1 MVNLITINNFYN
13 KTILQR
19 EELKFFPFNFYIS
32 KKVINQIINMAKV
45 SDKAVGRS
53 KGGNLLPGGSI
64 TGNLDEIIDDI
75 NNSIKNVEAGVD
87 LIFHGNVDSQKSF
100 SEFIDAF
107 NKTRSQASEEFMS
120 MMGFVSGGQSISE
133 NTSYDNIKTNI
144 QSFTKSISENLDK
157 TNKILTS
164 DGMQVIVTNFNE
176 QKLKKEKP
184 QNVEVKVPEIKP
196 VINIPD
202 YSRQLDVLRFIIE
215 KSNKTAS
222 DNIIKVLTTKNEIKE
237 KPQNVEVKVP
247 EIKPVI
253 NIPDYSRQ
261 LDVLRFT
268 IEKSNKTASD
278 NIIKVLNSN
287 TNNQTN
293 PVDLNNLHIKIDDLN
308 LSKESKDVLKD
319 LSNAL
324 NSVAKVKYEVKDQ
337 NIVKYLTGIDK
348 SISKIDIDNL
358 KKKISKVNK
367 LLTNDFLKLCNTIN
381 SASIDSK
388 KNMSQLSS
396 VVELMN
402 AIPSIGEIDKQKMK
416 TLKKNLHSIYWM
428 TSKSN
433 ILTGLGIT
441 SKGIISAII
450 ENIVARS
457 KEAGQGGFKS
467 IGALAKFIE
476 SLVSL
481 GEDTNV
487 DRTKIMKTQ
496 MALWSLLRIYDVKG
510 PIAYLTLQIKELGD
524 NILKDNVVGK
534 NNSSLSAIEDM
545 IEDISTIGNHIKFK
559 DVVYNQLLATYAL
572 GSAWIYMGI
581 VKFLSKID
589 DTELKKLIGDNGKLA
604 FVMQVVQRLSA
615 NESTSKDIKSATKTL
630 VQLTIMMSVA
640 NMISKVSKN
649 GIVGVSDALVFL
661 DKLDFLGQKIFTMQD
676 SAINDESVPNIMKNC
691 EDVILS
697 LGKIAVVSTIAGMF
711 VDKGKEGVSNMKTM
725 VTQLKYLVNNINNKK
740 NPLIASKD
748 DVSKIESC
756 QKIVESLTK
765 LSILAAVGGLF
776 AVKGQDGIREY
787 KKVLTKLKSLIKRI
801 QSDGLD
807 VKQEDLKKI
816 DNIEK
821 LIEKLTIVS
830 MWGSVMG
837 ITAPLSII
845 GFKSMQL
852 SGVAVGKMIDTLS
865 KIEINDDFFDKLKN
879 IGIVVAIASA
889 TMLAGAVIGKIVL
902 QRMPEIL
909 GFTFA
914 LGTFILGVIGAY
926 NLATKGMDEALEQS
940 KKVALLIYMSGAT
953 LLLGAAI
960 MMIPGIFTNAVLFTL
975 SLAAFIGAVT
985 FAYTLASERIERTIE
1000 ISDSFIKLVVKSGL
1014 ILAFGA
1020 AVNAFLPTGSVLGFA
1035 FSLTLL
1041 ISGVITAYSIASN
1054 MMEDTMSSA
1063 EEFAWLI
1070 GIAGLTLLLPTI
1082 YMTKH
1087 PVMFATA
1094 LWFAFELGVFVFL
1107 MKLAYS
1113 SGDFAANYIG
1123 AKLGAK
1129 LGVVQSTDKAIDDAK
1144 NFAILVGISGAIL
1157 LLGAAIM
1164 NIDGMFWSAIGFTL
1178 TLGAFLLG
1186 ISAAYWGANKML
1198 GGQKGMMIAHEFSN
1212 LVALSAA
1219 TLLVGGLFM
1228 MIPNMG
1234 VATVSF
1240 AGILC
1245 GFVAG
1250 ITLAYGFA
1258 GKIINEKTLFL
1269 GYALSALVLVSSIA
1283 LLNGGML
1290 MMNYP
1295 DLGSYIL
1302 QFLGL
1307 ELLLVGGTAVIL
1319 GILSVVKG
1327 KLKTGALALIG
1338 VIACVRL
1345 AGYAMMEIMN
1355 LRKEIGDDWGGI
1367 WATIGTTIA
1376 VLIAFAAGLR
1386 YLSAGTGGLG
1396 ALALAAGEAALAGII
1411 GCVLLAGKAMQEI
1424 IKVMDMASKLERVD
1438 TSIITDDIKAMLSI
1452 IWELKP
1458 FMNPLIDMLIVA
1470 ASGTIT
1476 SLGYMMSKL
1485 SEGIQDYANLSIPIY
1500 GEGGKIVG
1508 RRNLTDADFTDAAE
1522 NIKTII
1528 TILGGTILDT
1538 YKENPDIFS
1547 NGMLGDFLGMDTP
1560 FTRVVKSCTGMGKM
1574 IDKIAEGVKDMAD
1587 LKIAIYK
1594 GTDKVG
1600 YRRLIDDDFNSA
1612 AANISTIVTC
1622 LGYAILD
1629 LYDKA
1634 PEGMFDSGWLG
1645 NMIGVKTPFG
1655 RVVTGC
1661 TGLGKM
1667 ISSIAKGVKDMA
1679 DLRIPIYGS
1688 DGKQK
1693 GTRPLD
1699 FKDFI
1704 NAAFNT
1710 QLIVSC
1716 LGNAIMSLGSNS
1728 KTAWMFEDQSLVFKD
1743 GTCSRFSQIVTALK
1757 GIGSL
1762 ISETAKGVKD
1772 VADLRIQKY
1781 DANGKLLKGQYE
1793 KIPVESLRPKGAV
1806 YKNVTALMSCIP
1818 AAVMSIYDA
1827 HSKDWF
1833 EDAGWFSNDGSTSPF
1848 AKVKNCL
1855 SGLDKLVAAN
1865 VKSIKSIL
1873 DLKLDPIKMI
1883 ELSNIITVMISSV
1896 PDAVMK
1902 ATMNENQEELNPF
1915 FENAEDNIKK
1925 ISSSYSSYTKLLNNI
1940 VSSYSDILK
1949 LKSKFGKEDDIHGLN
1964 KIVDAVLTQ
1973 LPFSMSRAIQKMP
1986 NIKDDELSS
1995 IQEQFDIYTD
2005 ILNDAIKS
2013 YKKIIKFKQK
2023 LEKETKDNAASIVI
2037 SLSDIPKEMVKGI
2050 SETFVYLNTKNL
2062 SKNILMFGP
2071 MMEDYYSG
2079 MKMLFD
2085 VYDEAPKDTSKY
2097 DNVINAVK
2105 GINVEISKV
2114 KNTSQFRIETQDVSK
2129 FTRSIN
2135 TLDVAK
2141 AQTMTNLIT
2150 ALDQMARRLGGL
2162 DKLTNTLANKL
2173 AVVLDKL
2180 VRELKISAKTIN
2192 QADEMQKKR
2201 HAAIK
2206 DSISKISTLLNKPV
2220 EVNVKQVQDTE
2231 NSTMQYSDTSTPGQ
2245 NSAERDE
2252 TPAGGN
2258 PLNSQTQ
2265 QSKE

>member
-1 MVNLITINNFYN
+1 M
-13 KTILQR
+13 
-19 EELKFFPFNFYIS
+19 P
-32 KKVINQIINMAKV
+32 KV
-45 SDKAVGRS
+45 SDKAVSRS

-64 TGNLDEIIDDI
+64 TGNLYDIVDDI
-75 NNSIKNVEAGVD
+75 KDSMKNVEAGID
-87 LIFHGNVDSQKSF
+87 LIFSGNVDSQKSF

-120 MMGFVSGGQSISE
+120 MMGFVSGGQSISK
-133 NTSYDNIKTNI
+133 NTRYENIKTNI
-144 QSFTKSISENLDK
+144 QSFTKKIQSSLDTMQDIQKIIDPGKGMKVISVN
-157 TNKILTS
+157 N
-164 DGMQVIVTNFNE
+164 VTDN
-176 QKLKKEKP
+176 
-184 QNVEVKVPEIKP
+184 
-196 VINIPD
+196 
-202 YSRQLDVLRFIIE
+202 SR
-215 KSNKTAS
+215 N
-222 DNIIKVLTTKNEIKE
+222 
-237 KPQNVEVKVP
+237 
-247 EIKPVI
+247 
-253 NIPDYSRQ
+253 
-261 LDVLRFT
+261 
-268 IEKSNKTASD
+268 
-278 NIIKVLNSN
+278 
-287 TNNQTN
+287 
-293 PVDLNNLHIKIDDLN
+293 NNLQKIDDLN
-308 LSKESKDVLKD
+308 FGQDSLKVLKD

-337 NIVKYLTGIDK
+337 NIVQYLTGIDK

-367 LLTNDFLKLCNTIN
+367 LLTNDFLHLCNAIN

-388 KNMSQLSS
+388 KTMSQLSS

-402 AIPSIGEIDKQKMK
+402 AIPSIGEMDKQKMK
-416 TLKKNLHSIYWM
+416 TLKKNLRSIYWM
-428 TSKSN
+428 TTDSN

-441 SKGIISAII
+441 SKGLISAII
-450 ENIVARS
+450 KNIVARS
-457 KEAGQGGFKS
+457 KEAEQGGFKS
-467 IGALAKFIE
+467 VGALAKFIE
-476 SLVSL
+476 SLVTL

-487 DRTKIMKTQ
+487 DRAKIMKSQ
-496 MALWSLLRIYDVKG
+496 MALWSLLRIYDTKG
-510 PIAYLTLQIKELGD
+510 PIAYLTLQVKELGD

-545 IEDISTIGNHIKFK
+545 IEDISTIGNNIKFK
-559 DVVYNQLLATYAL
+559 DVVYTQLLATYAL
-572 GSAWIYMGI
+572 GSAWLYMSI
-581 VKFLSKID
+581 VKSLSKID

-630 VQLTIMMSVA
+630 IQLTIMMSVA
-640 NMISKVSKN
+640 NIISKVSKN
-649 GIVGVSDALVFL
+649 GIVGISDSLVFL

-697 LGKIAVVSTIAGMF
+697 LGKIAIVSTIAGMF

-765 LSILAAVGGLF
+765 LSILAAMGGLF

-807 VKQEDLKKI
+807 INQEDLKKI

-821 LIEKLTIVS
+821 LVEKLTIVS
-830 MWGSVMG
+830 MLGSIMS
-837 ITAPLSII
+837 ITAPLSIL

-852 SGVAVGKMIDTLS
+852 SAVAVGKMIDIMNG
-865 KIEINDDFFDKLKN
+865 IEINDDFFDKLKN
-879 IGIVVAIASA
+879 IGIVVAIAST

-926 NLATKGMDEALEQS
+926 NLATKGMDEALKQIE
-940 KKVALLIYMSGAT
+940 KVARLVYLSGAT

-960 MMIPGIFTNAVLFTL
+960 MMIPGIFQNAVLFTL

-1020 AVNAFLPTGSVLGFA
+1020 AANAFLPTGSVIGFA

-1041 ISGVITAYSIASN
+1041 ITGVIGAYTIASN
-1054 MMEDTMSSA
+1054 MVEDTMSSA

-1070 GIAGLTLLLPTI
+1070 GIAGLTLLLPTV

-1087 PVMFATA
+1087 PMLFATA
-1094 LWFAFELGVFVFL
+1094 LLFAFDLGVFILL

-1113 SGDFAANYIG
+1113 GGDFIANKIG
-1123 AKLGAK
+1123 VKLGI
-1129 LGVVQSTDKAIDDAK
+1129 VQSTDKAIDDAK

-1157 LLGAAIM
+1157 LLGAKIM

-1178 TLGAFLLG
+1178 TLGTFLLG
-1186 ISAAYWGANKML
+1186 ISLAYYDANKIL
-1198 GGQKGMMIAHEFSN
+1198 KGEKGLIIAHEFSN

-1228 MIPNMG
+1228 MIPDMED
-1234 VATVSF
+1234 ATKSF
-1240 AGILC
+1240 AWTLG
-1245 GFVAG
+1245 GFIAG

-1269 GYALSALVLVSSIA
+1269 GYALSALVLVSSIS
-1283 LLNGGML
+1283 LLTAGMF

-1295 DLGSYIL
+1295 DLDINIL
-1302 QFLGL
+1302 KFLGL

-1319 GILSVVKG
+1319 GILSKVKG
-1327 KLKTGALALIG
+1327 NLKTGALALIG
-1338 VIACVRL
+1338 VIACVGL

-1367 WATIGTTIA
+1367 WGTVFVTVT
-1376 VLIAFAAGLR
+1376 VLFAFASGVIGLG

-1396 ALALAAGEAALAGII
+1396 ALAAGEAALVGII

-1458 FMNPLIDMLIVA
+1458 FMNPLLDMMIVT

-1500 GEGGKIVG
+1500 GEGGKIIR

-1547 NGMLGDFLGMDTP
+1547 NGMLGNFLGIDTP

-1574 IDKIAEGVKDMAD
+1574 ISKIAEGVKDMAE
-1587 LKIAIYK
+1587 LKIPIYR

-1600 YRRLIDDDFNSA
+1600 YRRLTEPDFSNA
-1612 AANISTIVTC
+1612 AENISKIVTT
-1622 LGYAILD
+1622 LGYALLD

-1655 RVVTGC
+1655 RIVTGC

-1679 DLRIPIYGS
+1679 DLRIPIYGA

-1693 GTRPLD
+1693 GTRPLG
-1699 FKDFI
+1699 FKDFK
-1704 NAAFNT
+1704 NAAKNT
-1710 QLIVSC
+1710 QRIVSC
-1716 LGNAIMSLGSNS
+1716 LGNSIMALGSNP
-1728 KTAWMFEDQSLVFKD
+1728 KTAWMFEDQSIMFKD

-1781 DANGKLLKGQYE
+1781 DSNGKLLKGQYE
-1793 KIPVESLRPKGAV
+1793 KIPVESLKPKGAV
-1806 YKNVTALMSCIP
+1806 YNNVTALMSCIP
-1818 AAVMSIYDA
+1818 AAVMSIYDDP
-1827 HSKDWF
+1827 HNKVWF
-1833 EDAGWFSNDGSTSPF
+1833 EDSGWFNHDGSTSPF

-1873 DLKLDPIKMI
+1873 DLKLDPLKMI

-1896 PDAVMK
+1896 PDAVIK
-1902 ATMNENQEELNPF
+1902 ATMDENQEELKPF
-1915 FENAEDNIKK
+1915 FKDTKDNIKK

-1940 VSSYSDILK
+1940 VSSYMDILN

-1986 NIKDDELSS
+1986 NLKDDEFSS
-1995 IQEQFDIYTD
+1995 IQKQFDAYTG

-2050 SETFVYLNTKNL
+2050 SETFVHLDSKGL

-2071 MMEDYYSG
+2071 MMEDYYNG

-2114 KNTSQFRIETQDVSK
+2114 KNTSQFRTETQDVSK
-2129 FTRSIN
+2129 FIRSIN

-2231 NSTMQYSDTSTPGQ
+2231 NSTMQYSDNFTSGGQ

-2258 PLNSQTQ
+2258 PLNGQTP

>member
-1 MVNLITINNFYN
+1 
-13 KTILQR
+13 
-19 EELKFFPFNFYIS
+19 
-32 KKVINQIINMAKV
+32 MAKI
-45 SDKAVGRS
+45 SDESVRRS
-53 KGGNLLPGGSI
+53 KGVNLPGGIPQKENNSI
-64 TGNLDEIIDDI
+64 TGDLSSIIENVAKDI
-75 NNSIKNVEAGVD
+75 NKNIDKIYSGIDMIFDGLVD
-87 LIFHGNVDSQKSF
+87 PSQLLLSESDKSL
-100 SEFIDAF
+100 
-107 NKTRSQASEEFMS
+107 MS
-120 MMGFVSGGQSISE
+120 FVSGGQFISK
-133 NTSYDNIKTNI
+133 NQSYSSKQTNI
-144 QSFTKSISENLDK
+144 QQFAKSISENIK
-157 TNKILTS
+157 NTNKILTS

-176 QKLKKEKP
+176 QKLEKEK
-184 QNVEVKVPEIKP
+184 
-196 VINIPD
+196 
-202 YSRQLDVLRFIIE
+202 Y
-215 KSNKTAS
+215 KSN
-222 DNIIKVLTTKNEIKE
+222 
-237 KPQNVEVKVP
+237 
-247 EIKPVI
+247 
-253 NIPDYSRQ
+253 
-261 LDVLRFT
+261 
-268 IEKSNKTASD
+268 
-278 NIIKVLNSN
+278 N
-287 TNNQTN
+287 TNNQIN
-293 PVDLNNLHIKIDDLN
+293 PVDLNDLKIKIDDLN
-308 LSKESKDVLKD
+308 FGEDSLKALKTLSD
-319 LSNAL
+319 AL

-337 NIVKYLTGIDK
+337 NIVQYLTGIDK
-348 SISKIDIDNL
+348 SISEIDIDKL
-358 KKKISKVNK
+358 KKKISKANK
-367 LLTNDFLKLCNTIN
+367 LLSNDFLELCKAIN

-388 KNMSQLSS
+388 KTMSQLSS

-402 AIPSIGEIDKQKMK
+402 AIPSIGEMDKQKMK
-416 TLKKNLHSIYWM
+416 TLKKNLRSIYWM
-428 TSKSN
+428 TTDSN

-441 SKGIISAII
+441 SKGLISAII
-450 ENIVARS
+450 KNIVARS
-457 KEAGQGGFKS
+457 KEAEQGGFKS
-467 IGALAKFIE
+467 VGALAKFIE
-476 SLVSL
+476 SLVTL
-481 GEDTNV
+481 GENTNV
-487 DRTKIMKTQ
+487 DRTKIIKTQ
-496 MALWSLLRIYDVKG
+496 MALWSLLRIYDTKG
-510 PIAYLTLQIKELGD
+510 PIAYLTLQVKELGD
-524 NILKDNVVGK
+524 EIFKNNVVGK
-534 NNSSLSAIEDM
+534 NNSSLKAIEDM
-545 IEDISTIGNHIKFK
+545 IEDISTVGDNIKFK
-559 DVVYNQLLATYAL
+559 DVAYTQLIATYAL
-572 GSAWIYMGI
+572 GTTWLYMNI
-581 VKFLSKID
+581 IKSLSKID

-649 GIVGVSDALVFL
+649 GIVGISDALVFL

-697 LGKIAVVSTIAGMF
+697 LGKIAIVSTIAGMF
-711 VDKGKEGVSNMKTM
+711 VDKGKEGVANIKIM

-740 NPLIASKD
+740 NPLTASKD

-756 QKIVESLTK
+756 QKIVESLSK
-765 LSILAAVGGLF
+765 LSILAAIGGLF
-776 AVKGQDGIREY
+776 ASKGQEGIKEY
-787 KKVLTKLKSLIKRI
+787 KKVLTKLKSLIKGI

-807 VKQEDLKKI
+807 INQEDLKKI

-830 MWGSVMG
+830 MLGSVMG
-837 ITAPLSII
+837 ITAPLSIL

-852 SGVAVGKMIDTLS
+852 SAVAVGKMIDTLNG
-865 KIEINDDFFDKLKN
+865 IEINDDFFDRLKN

-889 TMLAGAVIGKIVL
+889 TMLVGAVIGKIVL

-926 NLATKGMDEALEQS
+926 NLATKRMDEALKQTE
-940 KKVALLIYMSGAT
+940 KVARLVYLSGAT
-953 LLLGAAI
+953 LLLGAAV

-985 FAYTLASERIERTIE
+985 FAYTLASERIEGTIE

-1035 FSLTLL
+1035 FSLTIL
-1041 ISGVITAYSIASN
+1041 ITSVIGAYTIASN

-1070 GIAGLTLLLPTI
+1070 GIAGLTLLLPTV

-1087 PVMFATA
+1087 PILFATA
-1094 LWFAFELGVFVFL
+1094 LLFALELGTFILL

-1113 SGDFAANYIG
+1113 GGDFIANMIG
-1123 AKLGAK
+1123 AKIGAT
-1129 LGVVQSTDKAIDDAK
+1129 QTTDKAIDDAK

-1164 NIDGMFWSAIGFTL
+1164 NIDGMFLSALGFTL
-1178 TLGAFLLG
+1178 TLGVFLLG
-1186 ISAAYWGANKML
+1186 ISAAYWGASKIL

-1228 MIPNMG
+1228 LIPNMKD
-1234 VATVSF
+1234 ATISF
-1240 AGILC
+1240 ALTLG
-1245 GFVAG
+1245 GFIAG

-1258 GKIINEKTLFL
+1258 GRIINEKTLFL

-1283 LLNGGML
+1283 LLTSGML
-1290 MMNYP
+1290 LMNYP
-1295 DLGSYIL
+1295 DLGINIL
-1302 QFLGL
+1302 KFLGL
-1307 ELLLVGGTAVIL
+1307 ELLLVGGMSLIL
-1319 GILSVVKG
+1319 GILSIVKG
-1327 KLKTGALALIG
+1327 NLKTGALALLG
-1338 VIACVRL
+1338 VIVCIGL
-1345 AGYAMMEIMN
+1345 SGYAMMEIVK
-1355 LRKEIGDDWGGI
+1355 LRDKIGGDWGGI
-1367 WATIGTTIA
+1367 WATIGTTVA
-1376 VLIAFAAGLR
+1376 VLGAFAAGVIGLG

-1396 ALALAAGEAALAGII
+1396 GLALAAGEAALAGII

-1452 IWELKP
+1452 VWELKP
-1458 FMNPLIDMLIVA
+1458 FMNPLLDMMIVA

-1500 GEGGKIVG
+1500 GEGGKIIG

-1522 NIKTII
+1522 NIRTIVTII
-1528 TILGGTILDT
+1528 GGTILDI
-1538 YKENPDIFS
+1538 YKENPSIFS
-1547 NGMLGDFLGMDTP
+1547 NGMLGDFLGIDTP

-1574 IDKIAEGVKDMAD
+1574 IAKIAEGVKEMAE
-1587 LKIAIYK
+1587 LKIPIYK

-1600 YRRLIDDDFNSA
+1600 YRSLTETDFNNA
-1612 AANISTIVTC
+1612 ATNISTIVTC

-1667 ISSIAKGVKDMA
+1667 ISNIAKGVKDMA
-1679 DLRIPIYGS
+1679 DLRIPIYGD

-1704 NAAFNT
+1704 NAALNT

-1716 LGNAIMSLGSNS
+1716 LGNSIMALGSNP
-1728 KTAWMFEDQSLVFKD
+1728 KTAWMFEDQSVVFKD
-1743 GTCSRFSQIVTALK
+1743 GTCSRFAQIVTALK

-1772 VADLRIQKY
+1772 AADLRIQKY
-1781 DANGKLLKGQYE
+1781 DSNGKLLKGQYE
-1793 KIPVESLRPKGAV
+1793 KIPIESLRPKGTV
-1806 YKNVTALMSCIP
+1806 YNNVTALMSCIP
-1818 AAVMSIYDA
+1818 AAVMAIYNA

-1833 EDAGWFSNDGSTSPF
+1833 EDSGWFNHDGSTSPF

-1855 SGLDKLVAAN
+1855 GGLDKLVAEN

-1873 DLKLDPIKMI
+1873 DLKLDKTKMNN
-1883 ELSNIITVMISSV
+1883 LSAIISLMISSV
-1896 PDAVMK
+1896 PNAVMK
-1902 ATMNENQEELNPF
+1902 ATMDENQEELKPF
-1915 FENAEDNIKK
+1915 FEDVEDNIKK

-1940 VSSYSDILK
+1940 VSSYRDILN
-1949 LKSKFGKEDDIHGLN
+1949 LKSKFGKEDDIHDLN

-1973 LPFSMSRAIQKMP
+1973 LPYSMSRAIQKMP
-1986 NIKDDELSS
+1986 NLKDDKFSS
-1995 IQEQFDIYTD
+1995 IEKQFDAYTG

-2023 LEKETKDNAASIVI
+2023 LEKETKDNASSIVI
-2037 SLSDIPKEMVKGI
+2037 SLSDIPKEMVRGI
-2050 SETFVYLNTKNL
+2050 SETFVHLNTKGL
-2062 SKNILMFGP
+2062 AKNISMFGP
-2071 MMEDYYSG
+2071 MMMDYYNG

-2114 KNTSQFRIETQDVSK
+2114 KNTSQFRTETQDVSK
-2129 FTRSIN
+2129 FIRSIN

-2231 NSTMQYSDTSTPGQ
+2231 NSTMQYSDNFTGGGQ

-2252 TPAGGN
+2252 TQAGDN
-2258 PLNSQTQ
+2258 PLNSKTP

>member
-1 MVNLITINNFYN
+1 M
-13 KTILQR
+13 
-19 EELKFFPFNFYIS
+19 P
-32 KKVINQIINMAKV
+32 KV
-45 SDKAVGRS
+45 SDKTVSRS
-53 KGGNLLPGGSI
+53 NGGNLLPGGSI

-75 NNSIKNVEAGVD
+75 KNSMKNVEAGVD
-87 LIFHGNVDSQKSF
+87 MIFSGNVDSQKSF

-107 NKTRSQASEEFMS
+107 NKTRNQTSEEFMS

-176 QKLKKEKP
+176 QKLEKEK
-184 QNVEVKVPEIKP
+184 
-196 VINIPD
+196 
-202 YSRQLDVLRFIIE
+202 Y
-215 KSNKTAS
+215 KSN
-222 DNIIKVLTTKNEIKE
+222 
-237 KPQNVEVKVP
+237 
-247 EIKPVI
+247 
-253 NIPDYSRQ
+253 
-261 LDVLRFT
+261 
-268 IEKSNKTASD
+268 
-278 NIIKVLNSN
+278 N
-287 TNNQTN
+287 TNDNQVN
-293 PVDLNNLHIKIDDLN
+293 PVDLNSLKIKIDDLN
-308 LSKESKDVLKD
+308 LGQDSLDALKD
-319 LSNAL
+319 LSDAL

-337 NIVKYLTGIDK
+337 NIVQYLTRIDK
-348 SISKIDIDNL
+348 SISKIDIDKL

-367 LLTNDFLKLCNTIN
+367 LLTNDFLKLCNAIN

-388 KNMSQLSS
+388 KTMSQLSS

-416 TLKKNLHSIYWM
+416 TLKKNLRSIYWM
-428 TSKSN
+428 TTKSN
-433 ILTGLGIT
+433 ILTGIGIT
-441 SKGIISAII
+441 SKGLISAII
-450 ENIVARS
+450 NNIVARS

-467 IGALAKFIE
+467 VGALAKFIE

-496 MALWSLLRIYDVKG
+496 MALWSLLRIYDIKG
-510 PIAYLTLQIKELGD
+510 PIAYLTLQVKELGD
-524 NILKDNVVGK
+524 EIFKNNVVGK
-534 NNSSLSAIEDM
+534 NNSSLRAIEDM
-545 IEDISTIGNHIKFK
+545 IEDISTVGNNIKFK
-559 DVVYNQLLATYAL
+559 DVAYTQLLATYAL
-572 GSAWIYMGI
+572 GTTWLYIAI
-581 VKFLSKID
+581 VKSLSKIND
-589 DTELKKLIGDNGKLA
+589 NSLINLIGDNGKLS
-604 FVMQVVQRLSA
+604 FIMQVVQRLSA

-630 VQLTIMMSVA
+630 IQLTIMMSVA
-640 NMISKVSKN
+640 NTISKISKN
-649 GIVGVSDALVFL
+649 GIVGISDALVFL

-676 SAINDESVPNIMKNC
+676 SAINDESVPKIMKNC

-697 LGKIAVVSTIAGMF
+697 LGNISIVSTIAGMF

-740 NPLIASKD
+740 NPLTASKD

-756 QKIVESLTK
+756 QKIVESLSK
-765 LSILAAVGGLF
+765 LSILAAIGGLF
-776 AVKGQDGIREY
+776 ASKGQDGIKEY
-787 KKVLTKLKSLIKRI
+787 KKVLTNLKSLIKRI

-807 VKQEDLKKI
+807 INQEDLKKI
-816 DNIEK
+816 DNMEK
-821 LIEKLTIVS
+821 LVEKLTIVS
-830 MWGSVMG
+830 MLGSVMG
-837 ITAPLSII
+837 IIAPLSIL

-852 SGVAVGKMIDTLS
+852 SAVAVGKMIDTLNG
-865 KIEINDDFFDKLKN
+865 IQINDDFFDRLKN

-889 TMLAGAVIGKIVL
+889 TMLAGAVIGKLVL

-914 LGTFILGVIGAY
+914 LGTFILGVIGVY
-926 NLATKGMDEALEQS
+926 NLATKGMDEALKQTE
-940 KKVALLIYMSGAT
+940 KVALLVYLSGAT
-953 LLLGAAI
+953 LLIGAAV
-960 MMIPGIFTNAVLFTL
+960 MMIPGIFENSFLFTL

-985 FAYTLASERIERTIE
+985 FAYTLASEKIDKTVE
-1000 ISDSFIKLVVKSGL
+1000 ISNSFIKLIVKSGL

-1020 AVNAFLPTGSVLGFA
+1020 MVNKFLPTGSVLGFA

-1041 ISGVITAYSIASN
+1041 ITGVIGAYTIASN
-1054 MMEDTMSSA
+1054 MIEETISSA

-1070 GIAGLTLLLPTI
+1070 GIAGLTLLLPTV

-1087 PVMFATA
+1087 PILFRTA
-1094 LWFAFELGVFVFL
+1094 LLFAFELGIFILL

-1113 SGDFAANYIG
+1113 GGDFAANYIAG
-1123 AKLGAK
+1123 KLGGK
-1129 LGVVQSTDKAIDDAK
+1129 LDVTQTTEKAIDDAK

-1157 LLGAAIM
+1157 LLGAKIM
-1164 NIDGMFWSAIGFTL
+1164 NIDGMFWSALGFTL
-1178 TLGAFLLG
+1178 TLGLFLGG
-1186 ISAAYWGANKML
+1186 ISLAYYGANKIL
-1198 GGQKGMMIAHEFSN
+1198 KGEKGLIMAHEFSN

-1219 TLLVGGLFM
+1219 TLLIGGLFM
-1228 MIPNMG
+1228 MIPNMA

-1240 AGILC
+1240 AGILG

-1283 LLNGGML
+1283 LLTGGML

-1295 DLGSYIL
+1295 DLDINIL
-1302 QFLGL
+1302 KFLGL
-1307 ELLLVGGTAVIL
+1307 ELLLVGGMSFIL
-1319 GILSVVKG
+1319 WMLGKVKRN
-1327 KLKTGALALIG
+1327 LKTGALALLG
-1338 VIACVRL
+1338 VIVCIGL
-1345 AGYAMMEIMN
+1345 SGYAMMEIVK
-1355 LRKEIGDDWGGI
+1355 LRKEIGDDWGGLLD
-1367 WATIGTTIA
+1367 TIGITIA
-1376 VLIAFAAGLR
+1376 VLFAFAGGVIGLG

-1438 TSIITDDIKAMLSI
+1438 TSIITDDIKAMLSM

-1458 FMNPLIDMLIVA
+1458 FMNPLLDMMIVA
-1470 ASGTIT
+1470 ASGTIV
-1476 SLGYMMSKL
+1476 SLGHMMSML

-1500 GEGGKIVG
+1500 GEGGKIIG

-1522 NIKTII
+1522 NIGTIVTII
-1528 TILGGTILDT
+1528 GGTILGI
-1538 YKENPDIFS
+1538 YKDNSDMFS

-1560 FTRVVKSCTGMGKM
+1560 FTRVVKSCTGMSMM
-1574 IDKIAEGVKDMAD
+1574 ISKIAEGVKDMAE
-1587 LKIAIYK
+1587 LKIPIYK

-1600 YRRLIDDDFNSA
+1600 YRNLTEPDFKNA
-1612 AANISTIVTC
+1612 AKNISKIVTT
-1622 LGYAILD
+1622 LGQAILD

-1655 RVVTGC
+1655 RIVTGC

-1679 DLRIPIYGS
+1679 DLRIPIYGA

-1693 GTRPLD
+1693 GTRPLG
-1699 FKDFI
+1699 FKDFK
-1704 NAAFNT
+1704 NAAENT
-1710 QLIVSC
+1710 QKIVSC
-1716 LGNAIMSLGSNS
+1716 LGNSILALKDNPN
-1728 KTAWMFEDQSLVFKD
+1728 AEWMFEDQSIVFKD
-1743 GTCSRFSQIVTALK
+1743 GTCSRFSQIVTALR

-1762 ISETAKGVKD
+1762 ISDTAKGVKD
-1772 VADLRIQKY
+1772 VADLRVQKY
-1781 DANGKLLKGQYE
+1781 DSNGKLLKGQYE
-1793 KIPVESLRPKGAV
+1793 KIPIESLRPNGTV
-1806 YKNVTALMSCIP
+1806 YNNVTALMSCIP
-1818 AAVMSIYDA
+1818 AAVMAIYDDPNN
-1827 HSKDWF
+1827 KDWF
-1833 EDAGWFSNDGSTSPF
+1833 EDSGWFNNDGSTSPF

-1855 SGLDKLVAAN
+1855 SGLDKLVAEN

-1873 DLKLDPIKMI
+1873 DLKLDKTKMNN
-1883 ELSNIITVMISSV
+1883 LSAIISLMISSV
-1896 PDAVMK
+1896 PNAVMK
-1902 ATMNENQEELNPF
+1902 ATMDENQEELKPF
-1915 FENAEDNIKK
+1915 FEDAEDNIKK

-1995 IQEQFDIYTD
+1995 IQKQFDIYTD
-2005 ILNDAIKS
+2005 ILNDTIKS
-2013 YKKIIKFKQK
+2013 YKKIIKFKHK

-2062 SKNILMFGP
+2062 SKNISMFGP
-2071 MMEDYYSG
+2071 MMEDYYNG
-2079 MKMLFD
+2079 MKMLFE
-2085 VYDEAPKDTSKY
+2085 VYDKAPKDTSKY

-2105 GINVEISKV
+2105 GINVEICKV
-2114 KNTSQFRIETQDVSK
+2114 KNIPQFRAETQDVSK
-2129 FTRSIN
+2129 FIRSIN

-2231 NSTMQYSDTSTPGQ
+2231 NSTMQYSDTSTGNGQ

-2252 TPAGGN
+2252 TQAGDN
-2258 PLNSQTQ
+2258 PLNSKTP
-2265 QSKE
+2265 QSSE

>member
-1 MVNLITINNFYN
+1 
-13 KTILQR
+13 
-19 EELKFFPFNFYIS
+19 
-32 KKVINQIINMAKV
+32 MAKV
-45 SDKAVGRS
+45 SDESVRRS
-53 KGGNLLPGGSI
+53 KGVNLPGGIQQKDNNSI
-64 TGNLDEIIDDI
+64 TGDLSSIIENVAKDI
-75 NNSIKNVEAGVD
+75 NKNIDKIYSG
-87 LIFHGNVDSQKSF
+87 
-100 SEFIDAF
+100 IDAIF
-107 NKTRSQASEEFMS
+107 DGLVDPSQLLLSESDKSLMS
-120 MMGFVSGGQSISE
+120 FVSGGHNISE
-133 NTSYDNIKTNI
+133 NPRYDNIKTNI
-144 QSFTKSISENLDK
+144 QSFTKSIFENLDK

-176 QKLKKEKP
+176 QKLEKEK
-184 QNVEVKVPEIKP
+184 
-196 VINIPD
+196 
-202 YSRQLDVLRFIIE
+202 Y
-215 KSNKTAS
+215 KSN
-222 DNIIKVLTTKNEIKE
+222 
-237 KPQNVEVKVP
+237 
-247 EIKPVI
+247 
-253 NIPDYSRQ
+253 
-261 LDVLRFT
+261 
-268 IEKSNKTASD
+268 
-278 NIIKVLNSN
+278 N
-287 TNNQTN
+287 TNDNQVN
-293 PVDLNNLHIKIDDLN
+293 PVDLNSLNIKIDNLN
-308 LSKESKDVLKD
+308 FGQDSLNVLRD

-337 NIVKYLTGIDK
+337 NIVQYLTGIDK

-367 LLTNDFLKLCNTIN
+367 LLTNDFLKLCGAIN

-388 KNMSQLSS
+388 KTMSQLPG

-402 AIPSIGEIDKQKMK
+402 AIPSIGEMDKQKMK

-433 ILTGLGIT
+433 ILTGFGIT
-441 SKGIISAII
+441 SKGLISAII
-450 ENIVARS
+450 KNIVARS
-457 KEAGQGGFKS
+457 KEAEQGGFKS
-467 IGALAKFIE
+467 VGALAKFIE

-496 MALWSLLRIYDVKG
+496 MTLWSLLRIYDTKG

-524 NILKDNVVGK
+524 NILKGNVVGK

-545 IEDISTIGNHIKFK
+545 IEDISTIGNRIKFK
-559 DVVYNQLLATYAL
+559 DVVYTQLLATYAL
-572 GSAWIYMGI
+572 GSAWLYMGI
-581 VKFLSKID
+581 VKSLSKID
-589 DTELKKLIGDNGKLA
+589 DTELKKLIGDNGKLS

-649 GIVGVSDALVFL
+649 GIVGISDALVFL

-697 LGKIAVVSTIAGMF
+697 LGKIAIVSTIAGMF

-740 NPLIASKD
+740 NPLTASKD

-756 QKIVESLTK
+756 QKIVESLSK
-765 LSILAAVGGLF
+765 LSILTAIGGLF
-776 AVKGQDGIREY
+776 ASKGQDGIKEY
-787 KKVLTKLKSLIKRI
+787 KKVVTKLKSLIKGI

-807 VKQEDLKKI
+807 INQEDLKKI

-830 MWGSVMG
+830 MLGSVMG

-852 SGVAVGKMIDTLS
+852 SAVAVGKMIDALNG
-865 KIEINDDFFDKLKN
+865 IQIDDDFFDKLKN

-889 TMLAGAVIGKIVL
+889 TMLTGAVIGKIVL

-926 NLATKGMDEALEQS
+926 NLATKGMDEALNQT
-940 KKVALLIYMSGAT
+940 KKVALLVYLSGAT

-1020 AVNAFLPTGSVLGFA
+1020 AINALLPTGSVLGFA

-1041 ISGVITAYSIASN
+1041 ITGVIGAYTIASN

-1070 GIAGLTLLLPTI
+1070 GIAGLTLLLPTV

-1087 PVMFATA
+1087 PMLFATA
-1094 LWFAFELGVFVFL
+1094 LLFAFDLGIFILL

-1113 SGDFAANYIG
+1113 GGDFIANKIG
-1123 AKLGAK
+1123 VKLGI
-1129 LGVVQSTDKAIDDAK
+1129 VQSTDKAIDDAK

-1157 LLGAAIM
+1157 LLGAKIM

-1178 TLGAFLLG
+1178 TLGTFLLG
-1186 ISAAYWGANKML
+1186 ISLAYYGANNIL
-1198 GGQKGMMIAHEFSN
+1198 KGEKGLIIAHEFSN
-1212 LVALSAA
+1212 LAALSAA

-1228 MIPNMG
+1228 MIPNMKD
-1234 VATVSF
+1234 ATISF
-1240 AGILC
+1240 AWTLG
-1245 GFVAG
+1245 GFIAG

-1283 LLNGGML
+1283 LLTGGML

-1295 DLGSYIL
+1295 DLDVNIL
-1302 QFLGL
+1302 KFLGL

-1319 GILSVVKG
+1319 GVLGAVKS

-1338 VIACVRL
+1338 VIACVGL

-1355 LRKEIGDDWGGI
+1355 LRKEIGNDWDGI
-1367 WATIGTTIA
+1367 WGTVFVTVT
-1376 VLIAFAAGLR
+1376 VLGAFAAGVIGLGK
-1386 YLSAGTGGLG
+1386 LSLAGGGLG
-1396 ALALAAGEAALAGII
+1396 ALGLAAGEAALAGII

-1500 GEGGKIVG
+1500 GEGGKIIG

-1528 TILGGTILDT
+1528 TILGGTILYT

-1574 IDKIAEGVKDMAD
+1574 IDKIAEGVKDMAE
-1587 LKIAIYK
+1587 LKIPIYK
-1594 GTDKVG
+1594 GTEKVG
-1600 YRRLIDDDFNSA
+1600 YRRLTEPDFSNA
-1612 AANISTIVTC
+1612 AENISKIVTT
-1622 LGYAILD
+1622 LGYALLD

-1655 RVVTGC
+1655 RIVTGC

-1667 ISSIAKGVKDMA
+1667 ISNIAKGVKDMA
-1679 DLRIPIYGS
+1679 DLRIPIYGA

-1699 FKDFI
+1699 FNDFK
-1704 NAAFNT
+1704 NAATNT
-1710 QLIVSC
+1710 QHIVSC
-1716 LGNAIMSLGSNS
+1716 LGNSILALKDNPNA
-1728 KTAWMFEDQSLVFKD
+1728 AWMFEDQSIVFKD

-1781 DANGKLLKGQYE
+1781 DSNGKLLKGQYE
-1793 KIPVESLRPKGAV
+1793 KIPVESLKPKGAV
-1806 YKNVTALMSCIP
+1806 YNNVTALMSCIP
-1818 AAVMSIYDA
+1818 AAVMAIYDDP
-1827 HSKDWF
+1827 HNKVWF
-1833 EDAGWFSNDGSTSPF
+1833 EDSGWFNHDGSTSPF

-1855 SGLDKLVAAN
+1855 GGLDKLIAEN
-1865 VKSIKSIL
+1865 IKSIKSIL
-1873 DLKLDPIKMI
+1873 DLKLDKTKMNN
-1883 ELSNIITVMISSV
+1883 LSAIISLMISSV
-1896 PDAVMK
+1896 PNAVIK
-1902 ATMNENQEELNPF
+1902 ATMDKNQEELKPF
-1915 FENAEDNIKK
+1915 FEDTKDNIKK

-1995 IQEQFDIYTD
+1995 IQSQFDIYTD

-2037 SLSDIPKEMVKGI
+2037 SLSDIPKEMVRGI
-2050 SETFVYLNTKNL
+2050 SETFVSLNTKNL

-2071 MMEDYYSG
+2071 MMEDYYNG

-2114 KNTSQFRIETQDVSK
+2114 KNTSQFRTETQDVSK
-2129 FTRSIN
+2129 FIRSIN
-2135 TLDVAK
+2135 TLNVAK

-2180 VRELKISAKTIN
+2180 VRELKISARTIN

-2220 EVNVKQVQDTE
+2220 EVNVKQVQDIE
-2231 NSTMQYSDTSTPGQ
+2231 NSTMQYSDNFTSGGQ

-2252 TPAGGN
+2252 TPAGDN
-2258 PLNSQTQ
+2258 PLNGQTP

>member
-1 MVNLITINNFYN
+1 
-13 KTILQR
+13 
-19 EELKFFPFNFYIS
+19 
-32 KKVINQIINMAKV
+32 
-45 SDKAVGRS
+45 
-53 KGGNLLPGGSI
+53 
-64 TGNLDEIIDDI
+64 
-75 NNSIKNVEAGVD
+75 
-87 LIFHGNVDSQKSF
+87 
-100 SEFIDAF
+100 
-107 NKTRSQASEEFMS
+107 
-120 MMGFVSGGQSISE
+120 
-133 NTSYDNIKTNI
+133 
-144 QSFTKSISENLDK
+144 
-157 TNKILTS
+157 
-164 DGMQVIVTNFNE
+164 MQ
-176 QKLKKEKP
+176 
-184 QNVEVKVPEIKP
+184 
-196 VINIPD
+196 
-202 YSRQLDVLRFIIE
+202 
-215 KSNKTAS
+215 
-222 DNIIKVLTTKNEIKE
+222 
-237 KPQNVEVKVP
+237 
-247 EIKPVI
+247 
-253 NIPDYSRQ
+253 
-261 LDVLRFT
+261 
-268 IEKSNKTASD
+268 
-278 NIIKVLNSN
+278 
-287 TNNQTN
+287 
-293 PVDLNNLHIKIDDLN
+293 
-308 LSKESKDVLKD
+308 
-319 LSNAL
+319 
-324 NSVAKVKYEVKDQ
+324 
-337 NIVKYLTGIDK
+337 YLTGIDK
-348 SISKIDIDNL
+348 SISKIDIDEL

-367 LLTNDFLKLCNTIN
+367 LLTNDFLKLCKAIN

-388 KNMSQLSS
+388 KTMSQLPS
-396 VVELMN
+396 VVGLMN

-416 TLKKNLHSIYWM
+416 TLKKNLRSIYWM
-428 TSKSN
+428 TTKSN
-433 ILTGLGIT
+433 ILTGIGIT
-441 SKGIISAII
+441 SKGLISAII

-467 IGALAKFIE
+467 VGALAKFIE

-496 MALWSLLRIYDVKG
+496 MALWSLLRIYDTKG
-510 PIAYLTLQIKELGD
+510 PIAYLTLQVKELGD
-524 NILKDNVVGK
+524 EIFKNNVVGK
-534 NNSSLSAIEDM
+534 NNSSLRGIEDM
-545 IEDISTIGNHIKFK
+545 IEDISTIGNDVKFK
-559 DVVYNQLLATYAL
+559 DVAYTQLIATYAL
-572 GSAWIYMGI
+572 GTTWLYRNIIKS
-581 VKFLSKID
+581 LSKINTD
-589 DTELKKLIGDNGKLA
+589 EVAKLIGYNGNLR
-604 FVMQVVQRLSA
+604 FIMQVVQRLSA

-630 VQLTIMMSVA
+630 IQLTIMMSVA
-640 NMISKVSKN
+640 NIISKVSKN
-649 GIVGVSDALVFL
+649 GIVGISDALVFL

-697 LGKIAVVSTIAGMF
+697 LGKIAVVSTIAGIF
-711 VDKGKEGVSNMKTM
+711 VDKGKEGMSNMKTM

-740 NPLIASKD
+740 NPLTTSKD
-748 DVSKIESC
+748 DVYKIESC
-756 QKIVESLTK
+756 QKIVESLGK
-765 LSILAAVGGLF
+765 LSILAAIGGLF
-776 AVKGQDGIREY
+776 AIKGQDGIREY

-807 VKQEDLKKI
+807 IKQEDLKKI

-821 LIEKLTIVS
+821 LIKKLTIVS
-830 MWGSVMG
+830 MLGSVMG
-837 ITAPLSII
+837 ITAPLSIL

-852 SGVAVGKMIDTLS
+852 SVIAVGKMIDTLNG
-865 KIEINDDFFDKLKN
+865 IEINDDFFDRLKN

-889 TMLAGAVIGKIVL
+889 TMLVGAVIGKIVL

-926 NLATKGMDEALEQS
+926 NLATKGMDEALKQT
-940 KKVALLIYMSGAT
+940 KNVTLLVYLSGAT
-953 LLLGAAI
+953 LLIGAAV
-960 MMIPGIFTNAVLFTL
+960 MMIPGIFQNAMVFTI

-1000 ISDSFIKLVVKSGL
+1000 ISDSFIELVVKSGL

-1020 AVNAFLPTGSVLGFA
+1020 MVNKFLPTGSVIGFA

-1041 ISGVITAYSIASN
+1041 ITGVIGAYTIASN
-1054 MMEDTMSSA
+1054 MIEETISSA

-1070 GIAGLTLLLPTI
+1070 GIAGLTLLLPTV
-1082 YMTKH
+1082 YMTKN
-1087 PVMFATA
+1087 PILFGTA
-1094 LWFAFELGVFVFL
+1094 LLFAFELGIFILL

-1113 SGDFAANYIG
+1113 GGDFLANMIG

-1129 LGVVQSTDKAIDDAK
+1129 LGVTQTTEKAIDDAK

-1157 LLGAAIM
+1157 MLGAAIM
-1164 NIDGMFWSAIGFTL
+1164 NIDGMFSSALGFTL
-1178 TLGAFLLG
+1178 TLGTFLLG
-1186 ISAAYWGANKML
+1186 ISLAYYGANKIL
-1198 GGQKGMMIAHEFSN
+1198 KGEKGLIMAHEFSN
-1212 LVALSAA
+1212 LVVLSAA

-1228 MIPNMG
+1228 LIPNMKD
-1234 VATVSF
+1234 ATISF
-1240 AGILC
+1240 AWTLG
-1245 GFVAG
+1245 GFITV

-1258 GKIINEKTLFL
+1258 GRIINEKTLFL

-1283 LLNGGML
+1283 LLTGGML

-1295 DLGSYIL
+1295 DLDINIL
-1302 QFLGL
+1302 KFLGL
-1307 ELLLVGGTAVIL
+1307 ELLLVGGMSLIL
-1319 GILSVVKG
+1319 GILSIVKG
-1327 KLKTGALALIG
+1327 NLKTGALALLG
-1338 VIACVRL
+1338 VIVCIGL
-1345 AGYAMMEIMN
+1345 SGYAMMEIVK
-1355 LRKEIGDDWGGI
+1355 LRDKIGGDWGGI

-1376 VLIAFAAGLR
+1376 VLSVFAAGVIGLG
-1386 YLSAGTGGLG
+1386 YLSAGTGIG

-1438 TSIITDDIKAMLSI
+1438 TSIITDDIKAMLSM

-1458 FMNPLIDMLIVA
+1458 FMNPLLDMMIVA
-1470 ASGTIT
+1470 ASGTIA
-1476 SLGYMMSKL
+1476 SLGHMMSML

-1522 NIKTII
+1522 NIRTIVTII
-1528 TILGGTILDT
+1528 GGTILDI
-1538 YKENPDIFS
+1538 YKENPTIFS

-1574 IDKIAEGVKDMAD
+1574 ISKIAEGVKDMAE
-1587 LKIAIYK
+1587 LKIPIYK

-1600 YRRLIDDDFNSA
+1600 YRNLTEPDFKNA
-1612 AANISTIVTC
+1612 AKNISKIVTT
-1622 LGYAILD
+1622 LGQAILD

-1655 RVVTGC
+1655 RIVTGC

-1679 DLRIPIYGS
+1679 DLRIPIYGA

-1693 GTRPLD
+1693 GTRPLG
-1699 FKDFI
+1699 FKDFK
-1704 NAAFNT
+1704 NAAENT
-1710 QLIVSC
+1710 QRIVSC
-1716 LGNAIMSLGSNS
+1716 LGNSILALKDNPN
-1728 KTAWMFEDQSLVFKD
+1728 AEWMFEDQSIVFKD

-1762 ISETAKGVKD
+1762 MSETAKGVKD

-1781 DANGKLLKGQYE
+1781 DSNGKLLKGQYE
-1793 KIPVESLRPKGAV
+1793 KIPIESLRPNGTV
-1806 YKNVTALMSCIP
+1806 YNNVTALMSCIP
-1818 AAVMSIYDA
+1818 AAVMAIYNNPDN
-1827 HSKDWF
+1827 KDWF
-1833 EDAGWFSNDGSTSPF
+1833 VDSGWFNHDGSTSPF

-1855 SGLDKLVAAN
+1855 GGLDKLVAEN

-1873 DLKLDPIKMI
+1873 DLKLDKTKMNN
-1883 ELSNIITVMISSV
+1883 LSAIISLMISSV
-1896 PDAVMK
+1896 PNAVMK
-1902 ATMNENQEELNPF
+1902 ATMDENQEELRPF
-1915 FENAEDNIKK
+1915 FEDAEDNIKK
-1925 ISSSYSSYTKLLNNI
+1925 ISSSYNSYTKLLNNI

-1986 NIKDDELSS
+1986 NLKDDEFSS
-1995 IQEQFDIYTD
+1995 IQKQFDIYTD

-2023 LEKETKDNAASIVI
+2023 LEKETKANAASIVI
-2037 SLSDIPKEMVKGI
+2037 SLSDIPKEMVRGI

-2071 MMEDYYSG
+2071 MMVDYYNG

-2085 VYDEAPKDTSKY
+2085 VYDKAPKDTSKY

-2114 KNTSQFRIETQDVSK
+2114 KNTSQFRTETQDVSK

-2231 NSTMQYSDTSTPGQ
+2231 NSNMQYSDTSTGNGQ
-2245 NSAERDE
+2245 NTAERDE
-2252 TPAGGN
+2252 TQAGDN
-2258 PLNSQTQ
+2258 PLNSKTQ
-2265 QSKE
+2265 STE

>member
-1 MVNLITINNFYN
+1 
-13 KTILQR
+13 
-19 EELKFFPFNFYIS
+19 
-32 KKVINQIINMAKV
+32 MAKI
-45 SDKAVGRS
+45 SDESVRRS
-53 KGGNLLPGGSI
+53 KGVNLPGGIPQKDNNSI
-64 TGNLDEIIDDI
+64 TGDLSSIIENVAKNI
-75 NNSIKNVEAGVD
+75 NKNIDKIYSG
-87 LIFHGNVDSQKSF
+87 
-100 SEFIDAF
+100 IDAIF
-107 NKTRSQASEEFMS
+107 DGLVDPSQLLLSESDKSLMS
-120 MMGFVSGGQSISE
+120 FVSGGQSISK
-133 NTSYDNIKTNI
+133 NQSYSSKQTNI
-144 QSFTKSISENLDK
+144 QQFAKSISENIK
-157 TNKILTS
+157 NTNKILTS

-176 QKLKKEKP
+176 QKLEKEK
-184 QNVEVKVPEIKP
+184 
-196 VINIPD
+196 
-202 YSRQLDVLRFIIE
+202 Y
-215 KSNKTAS
+215 KSN
-222 DNIIKVLTTKNEIKE
+222 
-237 KPQNVEVKVP
+237 
-247 EIKPVI
+247 
-253 NIPDYSRQ
+253 
-261 LDVLRFT
+261 
-268 IEKSNKTASD
+268 
-278 NIIKVLNSN
+278 N
-287 TNNQTN
+287 TNDNQVN
-293 PVDLNNLHIKIDDLN
+293 PVDLNSLNIKIDDLN
-308 LSKESKDVLKD
+308 LGQDSLEALKN
-319 LSNAL
+319 LSDAL
-324 NSVAKVKYEVKDQ
+324 NSVTKVKYEIKDQ
-337 NIVKYLTGIDK
+337 NIVQYLTGIDK
-348 SISKIDIDNL
+348 SISKIDIDEL

-367 LLTNDFLKLCNTIN
+367 LLTNDFLKLCDAIN

-388 KNMSQLSS
+388 KTMSQLSS

-416 TLKKNLHSIYWM
+416 TLKKNLRSIYWM
-428 TSKSN
+428 TTKSN
-433 ILTGLGIT
+433 ILTGIGIT
-441 SKGIISAII
+441 SKGLISAII

-467 IGALAKFIE
+467 VGALAKFIE

-496 MALWSLLRIYDVKG
+496 MALWSLLRIYDTKG
-510 PIAYLTLQIKELGD
+510 PIAYLTLQVKELGD
-524 NILKDNVVGK
+524 EIFKNNVVGK
-534 NNSSLSAIEDM
+534 NNSSLGAIEDM
-545 IEDISTIGNHIKFK
+545 VEGISTIGNDVKFK
-559 DVVYNQLLATYAL
+559 DVAHTQLIATYAL
-572 GSAWIYMGI
+572 GTTWLYRNIIKS
-581 VKFLSKID
+581 LSKID
-589 DTELKKLIGDNGKLA
+589 DTELKKLIGDNGKLS
-604 FVMQVVQRLSA
+604 FIMQVVQRLSA

-630 VQLTIMMSVA
+630 IQLTIMMSVA
-640 NMISKVSKN
+640 NTMSKISKN
-649 GIVGVSDALVFL
+649 GIVGISGALVFL

-697 LGKIAVVSTIAGMF
+697 LGKIAIVSTIAGMF

-740 NPLIASKD
+740 NPLTASKD

-756 QKIVESLTK
+756 HKIVESLSK
-765 LSILAAVGGLF
+765 LSFLAAIGGLF
-776 AVKGQDGIREY
+776 AIKGQDGIKGY
-787 KKVLTKLKSLIKRI
+787 KKLLTKLKSLIKGI

-807 VKQEDLKKI
+807 INQEDLKKI

-830 MWGSVMG
+830 MLGSVMG
-837 ITAPLSII
+837 ITAPLSIL

-852 SGVAVGKMIDTLS
+852 SAVAVGKMIDTLNG
-865 KIEINDDFFDKLKN
+865 IEINDDFFDRLKN

-909 GFTFA
+909 EFTFA

-926 NLATKGMDEALEQS
+926 NLATKGMDEALKQT
-940 KKVALLIYMSGAT
+940 KNVARLVFLSGAT
-953 LLLGAAI
+953 LLIGAAV
-960 MMIPGIFTNAVLFTL
+960 MMIPGIFQNAMVFTI

-1000 ISDSFIKLVVKSGL
+1000 ISDSFIKLIVKSGL

-1020 AVNAFLPTGSVLGFA
+1020 MVNKFLPTGSVIGFA

-1041 ISGVITAYSIASN
+1041 ITGVIGAYTIASN
-1054 MMEDTMSSA
+1054 MMEETISSA

-1070 GIAGLTLLLPTI
+1070 GIAGLTLLLPTV

-1087 PVMFATA
+1087 PILFATA
-1094 LWFAFELGVFVFL
+1094 LLFALELGTFILL
-1107 MKLAYS
+1107 MKLAYAG
-1113 SGDFAANYIG
+1113 GDFIANMIG
-1123 AKLGAK
+1123 AKLG
-1129 LGVVQSTDKAIDDAK
+1129 VSQTTDKSIDDAK
-1144 NFAILVGISGAIL
+1144 RFAVLVGISGAIL

-1164 NIDGMFWSAIGFTL
+1164 NIDGMFLSALGFTL
-1178 TLGAFLLG
+1178 TLGLFLVG
-1186 ISAAYWGANKML
+1186 ISAAYWGASKIL

-1212 LVALSAA
+1212 LVVLSAA

-1228 MIPNMG
+1228 LIPNMKD
-1234 VATVSF
+1234 ATISF
-1240 AGILC
+1240 AWTLG
-1245 GFVAG
+1245 GFIAG

-1283 LLNGGML
+1283 LLTGGML

-1295 DLGSYIL
+1295 DLDINIL
-1302 QFLGL
+1302 KFLGL
-1307 ELLLVGGTAVIL
+1307 EFLLVGGMSLIL
-1319 GILSVVKG
+1319 WMLSKVKRN
-1327 KLKTGALALIG
+1327 LKTGALALLG
-1338 VIACVRL
+1338 VIVCIGL
-1345 AGYAMMEIMN
+1345 SGYAMMEIVK
-1355 LRKEIGDDWGGI
+1355 LRDNIGSDWGGLLD
-1367 WATIGTTIA
+1367 TIGITIG
-1376 VLIAFAAGLR
+1376 VLFAFAGGVIGLG
-1386 YLSAGTGGLG
+1386 YLSAGTGGIG

-1438 TSIITDDIKAMLSI
+1438 TSIITDDIKAMLSM

-1458 FMNPLIDMLIVA
+1458 FMNPLLDMMIVA
-1470 ASGTIT
+1470 ASGTIV
-1476 SLGYMMSKL
+1476 SLGHMMSML

-1522 NIKTII
+1522 NIRTIVTII
-1528 TILGGTILDT
+1528 GGTILDI
-1538 YKENPDIFS
+1538 YKENPSIFS

-1560 FTRVVKSCTGMGKM
+1560 FTRVVKSCIGMGKM
-1574 IDKIAEGVKDMAD
+1574 ISKISESVKDMAE
-1587 LKIAIYK
+1587 LKIPIYK

-1600 YRRLIDDDFNSA
+1600 YRNLTETDFNNA
-1612 AANISTIVTC
+1612 ATNISTIVTT
-1622 LGYAILD
+1622 LGYALLD
-1629 LYDKA
+1629 LYNKA

-1655 RVVTGC
+1655 RIVTGC

-1679 DLRIPIYGS
+1679 DLRIPIYGD

-1704 NAAFNT
+1704 NAALNT

-1716 LGNAIMSLGSNS
+1716 LGNSIMALGSNP
-1728 KTAWMFEDQSLVFKD
+1728 KTAWMFEDQSVVFKD
-1743 GTCSRFSQIVTALK
+1743 GTCSRFAQIVTALK

-1772 VADLRIQKY
+1772 AADLRIQKY
-1781 DANGKLLKGQYE
+1781 DSNGKLLKGQYE
-1793 KIPVESLRPKGAV
+1793 KIPIESLRPKGAV
-1806 YKNVTALMSCIP
+1806 YNNVTALMSCIP
-1818 AAVMSIYDA
+1818 AAVMAIYNA

-1833 EDAGWFSNDGSTSPF
+1833 EDSGWFNHDGSTSPF

-1855 SGLDKLVAAN
+1855 GGLDKLVAAN

-1873 DLKLDPIKMI
+1873 DLKIDPLKMI
-1883 ELSNIITVMISSV
+1883 ELSSIISLMISSV

-1902 ATMNENQEELNPF
+1902 ATMDENQEELRPF
-1915 FENAEDNIKK
+1915 FEDAEDNIKK

-1995 IQEQFDIYTD
+1995 IQNQFDIYTD

-2037 SLSDIPKEMVKGI
+2037 SLSDIPKEMVRGI
-2050 SETFVYLNTKNL
+2050 SETFVHLDSKGL

-2071 MMEDYYSG
+2071 MMVDYYNG

-2085 VYDEAPKDTSKY
+2085 VYDKAPKDTSKY

-2114 KNTSQFRIETQDVSK
+2114 KNTSQFRTETQDVSK

-2135 TLDVAK
+2135 TLDVSK
-2141 AQTMTNLIT
+2141 AQTMTNLVT
-2150 ALDQMARRLGGL
+2150 ALDQMTRRLGGL

-2231 NSTMQYSDTSTPGQ
+2231 NSNMQYSDTSTGNGQ

-2252 TPAGGN
+2252 TQAGDN
-2258 PLNSQTQ
+2258 PLNSKTQ
-2265 QSKE
+2265 QSNE

>member
-1 MVNLITINNFYN
+1 M
-13 KTILQR
+13 
-19 EELKFFPFNFYIS
+19 E
-32 KKVINQIINMAKV
+32 KV
-45 SDKAVGRS
+45 SDESVRRS
-53 KGGNLLPGGSI
+53 NGGNLLPSGQNTIS
-64 TGNLDEIIDDI
+64 GNLYDIVDTIKESIKKVENGINLIIDGNIESKNGFSDFI
-75 NNSIKNVEAGVD
+75 KIFNEIKN
-87 LIFHGNVDSQKSF
+87 
-100 SEFIDAF
+100 
-107 NKTRSQASEEFMS
+107 QASEEFMS
-120 MMGFVSGGQSISE
+120 VMGFVSGGQDISKNTDYFSIR
-133 NTSYDNIKTNI
+133 KNI
-144 QSFTKSISENLDK
+144 QSFTKSISENINK

-176 QKLKKEKP
+176 QKLKKENPK
-184 QNVEVKVPEIKP
+184 NVEVKVPEIKP

-202 YSRQLDVLRFIIE
+202 YSKQLDLLRYTIE
-215 KSNKTAS
+215 NSSKTAS

-237 KPQNVEVKVP
+237 KPHNVEVKVP

-253 NIPDYSRQ
+253 NIPDYSKQ
-261 LDVLRFT
+261 LDLLRDT
-268 IEKSNKTASD
+268 IENSNKIASD
-278 NIIKVLNSN
+278 NIIKVLTSN
-287 TNNQTN
+287 TNNQVN
-293 PVDLNNLHIKIDDLN
+293 SVDLNNIKLKIDDLN
-308 LSKESKDVLKD
+308 LGQDSLKVLKD

-337 NIVKYLTGIDK
+337 NIVQYLTGIDK

-367 LLTNDFLKLCNTIN
+367 LLTNDFLGLCNAIN

-388 KNMSQLSS
+388 KTMSQLSS

-416 TLKKNLHSIYWM
+416 TLKKNLRSIYWM
-428 TSKSN
+428 TTKSN
-433 ILTGLGIT
+433 ILTGIGIT
-441 SKGIISAII
+441 SKGLISAII

-467 IGALAKFIE
+467 VGALAKFIE

-496 MALWSLLRIYDVKG
+496 MALWSLLRIYDTKG
-510 PIAYLTLQIKELGD
+510 PIAYLTLQVKELGD
-524 NILKDNVVGK
+524 EIFKNNVVGK
-534 NNSSLSAIEDM
+534 NNSSLRGIEDM
-545 IEDISTIGNHIKFK
+545 IEDISTIGNDVKFK
-559 DVVYNQLLATYAL
+559 DVAYTQLIATYAL
-572 GSAWIYMGI
+572 GTTWLYRNIIKS
-581 VKFLSKID
+581 LSKINTD
-589 DTELKKLIGDNGKLA
+589 ELAKLIGDNGKLS
-604 FVMQVVQRLSA
+604 FIMQVVQRLSS

-630 VQLTIMMSVA
+630 IQLTIMMSVA
-640 NMISKVSKN
+640 NIISKVSKN
-649 GIVGVSDALVFL
+649 GIVGISDALVFL

-697 LGKIAVVSTIAGMF
+697 LGKIAIVSTIAGMF

-740 NPLIASKD
+740 NPLTASKD

-756 QKIVESLTK
+756 QKIVESLSK
-765 LSILAAVGGLF
+765 LSFLAAIGGLF
-776 AVKGQDGIREY
+776 AIKGQEGIREY
-787 KKVLTKLKSLIKRI
+787 KKVLTNLKSLIKRI

-807 VKQEDLKKI
+807 INQEDLKKI

-830 MWGSVMG
+830 MLGSVMG
-837 ITAPLSII
+837 ITAPLSIL

-852 SGVAVGKMIDTLS
+852 SAVAVGKMIDTLNG
-865 KIEINDDFFDKLKN
+865 IEINDDFFDRLKN

-926 NLATKGMDEALEQS
+926 NLATKGMDEALKQTE
-940 KKVALLIYMSGAT
+940 KVARLVYLSGAT
-953 LLLGAAI
+953 LLIGAAV

-975 SLAAFIGAVT
+975 SLAVFIGAVT

-1000 ISDSFIKLVVKSGL
+1000 ISDSFIKLIVKSGL

-1020 AVNAFLPTGSVLGFA
+1020 MVNKFLPTGSVIGFA

-1041 ISGVITAYSIASN
+1041 ITGVIGAYTIASN
-1054 MMEDTMSSA
+1054 MIEETISSA

-1070 GIAGLTLLLPTI
+1070 GIAGLTLLLPTV
-1082 YMTKH
+1082 YMTKN
-1087 PVMFATA
+1087 PILFGTA
-1094 LWFAFELGVFVFL
+1094 LLFAFELGIFILL

-1113 SGDFAANYIG
+1113 GGDFLANMIG
-1123 AKLGAK
+1123 AKLGTK
-1129 LGVVQSTDKAIDDAK
+1129 LGVTQTTEKAIDDAK

-1157 LLGAAIM
+1157 LLGAKIM

-1178 TLGAFLLG
+1178 TLGLFLGG
-1186 ISAAYWGANKML
+1186 ISLAYYGANKIL
-1198 GGQKGMMIAHEFSN
+1198 KGEKGLIMAHEFSN
-1212 LVALSAA
+1212 LVVLSAA

-1228 MIPNMG
+1228 LIPNMKD
-1234 VATVSF
+1234 ATISF
-1240 AGILC
+1240 ALTLG
-1245 GFVAG
+1245 GFIAG

-1258 GKIINEKTLFL
+1258 GRIINEKTLFL

-1283 LLNGGML
+1283 LLTGGML

-1295 DLGSYIL
+1295 DLDINIL
-1302 QFLGL
+1302 KFLAL
-1307 ELLLVGGTAVIL
+1307 EFSLVGGMSFIL
-1319 GILSVVKG
+1319 WMLSKVKRN
-1327 KLKTGALALIG
+1327 LKTGALALLG
-1338 VIACVRL
+1338 VIVCIGL
-1345 AGYAMMEIMN
+1345 SGYAMMEIVK
-1355 LRKEIGDDWGGI
+1355 LRDNIGSDWGGLLD
-1367 WATIGTTIA
+1367 TIGITIA
-1376 VLIAFAAGLR
+1376 VLFAFAGGVIGLG
-1386 YLSAGTGGLG
+1386 YLSAGTGGIG

-1452 IWELKP
+1452 VWELKP
-1458 FMNPLIDMLIVA
+1458 FMNPLLDMMIVA
-1470 ASGTIT
+1470 ASGTIA
-1476 SLGYMMSKL
+1476 SLGHMMSML

-1500 GEGGKIVG
+1500 GEGGKIIG

-1522 NIKTII
+1522 NIRTIVTII
-1528 TILGGTILDT
+1528 GGTILDI
-1538 YKENPDIFS
+1538 YKENPSIFS

-1574 IDKIAEGVKDMAD
+1574 IAKIAEGVKEMAE
-1587 LKIAIYK
+1587 LKIPIYK

-1600 YRRLIDDDFNSA
+1600 YRNLTEPDFKNA
-1612 AANISTIVTC
+1612 AKNISKIVTT
-1622 LGYAILD
+1622 LGYALLD

-1655 RVVTGC
+1655 RIVTGC

-1679 DLRIPIYGS
+1679 DLRIPIYGA

-1693 GTRPLD
+1693 GTRPLG
-1699 FKDFI
+1699 FKDFK
-1704 NAAFNT
+1704 NAAENT
-1710 QLIVSC
+1710 QRIVSC
-1716 LGNAIMSLGSNS
+1716 LGNSILALKDNPN
-1728 KTAWMFEDQSLVFKD
+1728 AEWMFEDQSIVFKD

-1781 DANGKLLKGQYE
+1781 DSNGKLLKGQYE
-1793 KIPVESLRPKGAV
+1793 KIPIESLRPNGTV
-1806 YKNVTALMSCIP
+1806 YNNVTALMSCIP
-1818 AAVMSIYDA
+1818 AAVMAIYDA

-1833 EDAGWFSNDGSTSPF
+1833 EDSGWFNHDGSTSPF

-1855 SGLDKLVAAN
+1855 SGLDKLVAEN
-1865 VKSIKSIL
+1865 IKSIKSIL
-1873 DLKLDPIKMI
+1873 DLKLDPLKMI
-1883 ELSNIITVMISSV
+1883 ELSSIISLMISSV
-1896 PDAVMK
+1896 PNAVMK
-1902 ATMNENQEELNPF
+1902 ATMDENQEELRPF
-1915 FENAEDNIKK
+1915 FEDAKDNIEK
-1925 ISSSYSSYTKLLNNI
+1925 ISSSYSSYTDLLNNI
-1940 VSSYSDILK
+1940 VSSYGDILK

-1995 IQEQFDIYTD
+1995 IQNQFDIYTD

-2037 SLSDIPKEMVKGI
+2037 SLSDIPKEMVRGI
-2050 SETFVYLNTKNL
+2050 SETFVNLDSKGL

-2071 MMEDYYSG
+2071 MMVDYYNG

-2085 VYDEAPKDTSKY
+2085 VYDKAPKDTSKY

-2114 KNTSQFRIETQDVSK
+2114 KNTSQFRTETQDVSK

-2231 NSTMQYSDTSTPGQ
+2231 NSNMQYSDTSTGNGQ
-2245 NSAERDE
+2245 NTAERDE
-2252 TPAGGN
+2252 TQAGDN
-2258 PLNSQTQ
+2258 PLNSKTQ
-2265 QSKE
+2265 QSNE

>member
-1 MVNLITINNFYN
+1 
-13 KTILQR
+13 
-19 EELKFFPFNFYIS
+19 
-32 KKVINQIINMAKV
+32 MAKI
-45 SDKAVGRS
+45 SDESVRRS
-53 KGGNLLPGGSI
+53 KGVNLPGGIPQKANNSI
-64 TGNLDEIIDDI
+64 TGDLSSIIENVAKDI
-75 NNSIKNVEAGVD
+75 NKHIDKIYSGIDVIFDSLVD
-87 LIFHGNVDSQKSF
+87 PSQLLLSESDKSL
-100 SEFIDAF
+100 
-107 NKTRSQASEEFMS
+107 MS
-120 MMGFVSGGQSISE
+120 FVSGGQSISK
-133 NTSYDNIKTNI
+133 NQSYSSKQTNI
-144 QSFTKSISENLDK
+144 QQFAKSISENLKK

-176 QKLKKEKP
+176 QKLEKEK
-184 QNVEVKVPEIKP
+184 
-196 VINIPD
+196 
-202 YSRQLDVLRFIIE
+202 Y
-215 KSNKTAS
+215 KSN
-222 DNIIKVLTTKNEIKE
+222 
-237 KPQNVEVKVP
+237 
-247 EIKPVI
+247 
-253 NIPDYSRQ
+253 
-261 LDVLRFT
+261 
-268 IEKSNKTASD
+268 
-278 NIIKVLNSN
+278 N
-287 TNNQTN
+287 TNDNQVN
-293 PVDLNNLHIKIDDLN
+293 PVDLNSLNIKIDDLN
-308 LSKESKDVLKD
+308 FGKDSLKALKTLSD
-319 LSNAL
+319 AL
-324 NSVAKVKYEVKDQ
+324 NSVAKVKYEIKDQ
-337 NIVKYLTGIDK
+337 NIVQYLTGIDK
-348 SISKIDIDNL
+348 SISKINIDKL

-367 LLTNDFLKLCNTIN
+367 LLTNDLLDLCNAIN

-388 KNMSQLSS
+388 KTMSQLSS

-416 TLKKNLHSIYWM
+416 TLKKNLRSIYWM
-428 TSKSN
+428 TAKSN
-433 ILTGLGIT
+433 ILTGIGIT
-441 SKGIISAII
+441 SKGLISAII

-467 IGALAKFIE
+467 VGALSKFIE

-481 GEDTNV
+481 GENTNV

-496 MALWSLLRIYDVKG
+496 MALWSLLRIYDTKG
-510 PIAYLTLQIKELGD
+510 PIAYLTLQVKELGD
-524 NILKDNVVGK
+524 EIFKNNVVGK
-534 NNSSLSAIEDM
+534 NNSSLGAIEDM
-545 IEDISTIGNHIKFK
+545 IESISTIGNDVKFK
-559 DVVYNQLLATYAL
+559 DVAYTQLIATYAL
-572 GSAWIYMGI
+572 GTTWLYMNI
-581 VKFLSKID
+581 IKSLSKID

-630 VQLTIMMSVA
+630 IQLTIMMSVA
-640 NMISKVSKN
+640 NIISKVSKN
-649 GIVGVSDALVFL
+649 GIVGISDALVFL

-697 LGKIAVVSTIAGMF
+697 LGKIAIVSTIAGMF

-740 NPLIASKD
+740 NPLTASKD

-756 QKIVESLTK
+756 QKIVESLSK
-765 LSILAAVGGLF
+765 LSILAAIGGLF
-776 AVKGQDGIREY
+776 ASKGQEGIRKY
-787 KKVLTKLKSLIKRI
+787 KKVLTKLKSLINGI

-807 VKQEDLKKI
+807 IKQEDLKKI
-816 DNIEK
+816 DNIDK

-830 MWGSVMG
+830 MLGSVMG
-837 ITAPLSII
+837 ITAPLSIL

-852 SGVAVGKMIDTLS
+852 SAVAVGKMIDTLNG
-865 KIEINDDFFDKLKN
+865 IQINDDFFDRLKN

-926 NLATKGMDEALEQS
+926 NLATKGMDEALNQTE
-940 KKVALLIYMSGAT
+940 KVARLVYLSGAT
-953 LLLGAAI
+953 LLIGAAV

-1000 ISDSFIKLVVKSGL
+1000 ISDSFINLVVKSGL

-1041 ISGVITAYSIASN
+1041 ITGVIGAYTIASN

-1070 GIAGLTLLLPTI
+1070 GIAGLTLLLPTV

-1087 PVMFATA
+1087 PILFATA
-1094 LWFAFELGVFVFL
+1094 LLFALELGTFIFL

-1113 SGDFAANYIG
+1113 GGDFIANMIG

-1129 LGVVQSTDKAIDDAK
+1129 LGVSQTTDKSIDDAK

-1157 LLGAAIM
+1157 LLGAKIM

-1178 TLGAFLLG
+1178 TLGLFLGG
-1186 ISAAYWGANKML
+1186 ISAAYWGASKIL

-1212 LVALSAA
+1212 LVVLSAA

-1228 MIPNMG
+1228 LIPNMKD
-1234 VATVSF
+1234 ATISF
-1240 AGILC
+1240 AWTLG
-1245 GFVAG
+1245 GFIAG

-1258 GKIINEKTLFL
+1258 GRIINEKTLFL

-1283 LLNGGML
+1283 LLTGGML
-1290 MMNYP
+1290 LMNYP

-1307 ELLLVGGTAVIL
+1307 ELLLVGGMSLIL
-1319 GILSVVKG
+1319 GILSIVKG

-1338 VIACVRL
+1338 VIACVGL
-1345 AGYAMMEIMN
+1345 SGYAMMEIVK
-1355 LRKEIGDDWGGI
+1355 LRDKIGGDWGGI
-1367 WATIGTTIA
+1367 WATIGTTVA
-1376 VLIAFAAGLR
+1376 VLGVFAIGVIGLGQLSLAG
-1386 YLSAGTGGLG
+1386 GGLG
-1396 ALALAAGEAALAGII
+1396 GLGLAAGEAALAGII

-1452 IWELKP
+1452 VWELKP
-1458 FMNPLIDMLIVA
+1458 FMNPLLDMMIVA
-1470 ASGTIT
+1470 ASGTIA
-1476 SLGYMMSKL
+1476 SLGHMMSML

-1522 NIKTII
+1522 NIKTIV
-1528 TILGGTILDT
+1528 TIIGGTILDI
-1538 YKENPDIFS
+1538 YKENPTIFS

-1574 IDKIAEGVKDMAD
+1574 IAKIAEGVKEMAE
-1587 LKIAIYK
+1587 LKIPIYK

-1600 YRRLIDDDFNSA
+1600 YRSLTETDFNNA

-1645 NMIGVKTPFG
+1645 NMLGVKTPFG

-1679 DLRIPIYGS
+1679 DLRIPIYGD

-1704 NAAFNT
+1704 NAALNT

-1716 LGNAIMSLGSNS
+1716 LGNSIMALGSNP
-1728 KTAWMFEDQSLVFKD
+1728 KTAWMFEDQSVVFKD
-1743 GTCSRFSQIVTALK
+1743 GTCSRFAQIVTALK

-1781 DANGKLLKGQYE
+1781 DSNGKLLKGQYE
-1793 KIPVESLRPKGAV
+1793 KIPIESLRPGGTV
-1806 YKNVTALMSCIP
+1806 YNNVTALMSCIP
-1818 AAVMSIYDA
+1818 AAVMTIYNA

-1833 EDAGWFSNDGSTSPF
+1833 KDSGWFNHDGSTSPF

-1855 SGLDKLVAAN
+1855 GGLDKLVAAN

-1873 DLKLDPIKMI
+1873 DLKIDPLKMI
-1883 ELSNIITVMISSV
+1883 ELSSIISLMISSV
-1896 PDAVMK
+1896 PNAVMK
-1902 ATMNENQEELNPF
+1902 ATMDENQEELRPF
-1915 FENAEDNIKK
+1915 FEDAEDNIKK

-1940 VSSYSDILK
+1940 VSSYGDILK

-1986 NIKDDELSS
+1986 NLKDDEFSS
-1995 IQEQFDIYTD
+1995 IQKQFDIYTD

-2023 LEKETKDNAASIVI
+2023 LEKETKTNAASIVI
-2037 SLSDIPKEMVKGI
+2037 SLSDIPKEMVRGI
-2050 SETFVYLNTKNL
+2050 SETFINLDSKGL

-2071 MMEDYYSG
+2071 MMVDYYNG
-2079 MKMLFD
+2079 MKMLFE
-2085 VYDEAPKDTSKY
+2085 VYDKAPKDTSKY

-2114 KNTSQFRIETQDVSK
+2114 KNTSQFRTETQDVSK

-2135 TLDVAK
+2135 TLDVTK

-2231 NSTMQYSDTSTPGQ
+2231 NSNMQYSDTSTGNGQ

-2252 TPAGGN
+2252 TPAGDN
-2258 PLNSQTQ
+2258 PLNSKTQ
-2265 QSKE
+2265 STE

>member
-1 MVNLITINNFYN
+1 ME
-13 KTILQR
+13 K
-19 EELKFFPFNFYIS
+19 
-32 KKVINQIINMAKV
+32 KV
-45 SDKAVGRS
+45 SDNAVGRS
-53 KGGNLLPGGSI
+53 KGGNLLPGGLI
-64 TGNLDEIIDDI
+64 TGNLDEIVNSI
-75 NNSIKNVEAGVD
+75 NDSIKNINAGVE
-87 LIFHGNVDSQKSF
+87 LIFNGNVDSQKSF

-133 NTSYDNIKTNI
+133 NTTYDSIKTNI

-176 QKLKKEKP
+176 QKLENEK
-184 QNVEVKVPEIKP
+184 
-196 VINIPD
+196 
-202 YSRQLDVLRFIIE
+202 Y
-215 KSNKTAS
+215 KSN
-222 DNIIKVLTTKNEIKE
+222 
-237 KPQNVEVKVP
+237 
-247 EIKPVI
+247 
-253 NIPDYSRQ
+253 
-261 LDVLRFT
+261 
-268 IEKSNKTASD
+268 
-278 NIIKVLNSN
+278 N
-287 TNNQTN
+287 TNDNQVN
-293 PVDLNNLHIKIDDLN
+293 PVDLNSLNIKIDNLNFGQDSLEALKN
-308 LSKESKDVLKD
+308 LSD
-319 LSNAL
+319 AL
-324 NSVAKVKYEVKDQ
+324 NSVSKVKYEVKDQ
-337 NIVKYLTGIDK
+337 NIVQYLTGIDK
-348 SISKIDIDNL
+348 SVSKIDIDKL

-367 LLTNDFLKLCNTIN
+367 LLTNDFLDLCNAIN

-388 KNMSQLSS
+388 KTMSQLSS

-416 TLKKNLHSIYWM
+416 TLKKNLRSIYWM
-428 TSKSN
+428 TTKSN
-433 ILTGLGIT
+433 ILTGIGIT
-441 SKGIISAII
+441 SKGLISAII

-467 IGALAKFIE
+467 VGALAKFIE

-496 MALWSLLRIYDVKG
+496 MALWSLLRIYDTKG
-510 PIAYLTLQIKELGD
+510 PIAYLTLQVKELGD
-524 NILKDNVVGK
+524 EIFKNNVVGK
-534 NNSSLSAIEDM
+534 NNSSLRAIEDM
-545 IEDISTIGNHIKFK
+545 IEDISTVGNNIKFK
-559 DVVYNQLLATYAL
+559 DVAYTQLIATYAL
-572 GSAWIYMGI
+572 GTTWLYRNIIKS
-581 VKFLSKID
+581 LSKINID
-589 DTELKKLIGDNGKLA
+589 ELVKLIGYNGKLS
-604 FVMQVVQRLSA
+604 FIMQVVQRLSA

-630 VQLTIMMSVA
+630 IQLTIMMSVA
-640 NMISKVSKN
+640 NIISKVSKN
-649 GIVGVSDALVFL
+649 GIVGISGALVFL

-676 SAINDESVPNIMKNC
+676 SAINDESVPKIMKNC

-740 NPLIASKD
+740 NPLTASKD

-756 QKIVESLTK
+756 QKIVESLSK
-765 LSILAAVGGLF
+765 LSILAAIGGLF
-776 AVKGQDGIREY
+776 AIKGQDGIKGY
-787 KKVLTKLKSLIKRI
+787 KKVLTKLKSLIKGI

-807 VKQEDLKKI
+807 INQEDLKKI

-830 MWGSVMG
+830 MLGSIMG
-837 ITAPLSII
+837 ITAPLSIL

-852 SGVAVGKMIDTLS
+852 SAVAVGKMIDTLNG
-865 KIEINDDFFDKLKN
+865 IEINDDFFDRLKN

-889 TMLAGAVIGKIVL
+889 TMLAGAVIGKLVL

-909 GFTFA
+909 GFTFV

-926 NLATKGMDEALEQS
+926 NLATKGMDEALKQT
-940 KKVALLIYMSGAT
+940 KNVARLVYLSGAT
-953 LLLGAAI
+953 LLIGAAV
-960 MMIPGIFTNAVLFTL
+960 MMIPGIFQNAMVFTI

-985 FAYTLASERIERTIE
+985 FAYTLASERIDKTIE
-1000 ISDSFIKLVVKSGL
+1000 ISDSFIKLIVKSGL

-1020 AVNAFLPTGSVLGFA
+1020 MINKFLPTGSVIGFA

-1041 ISGVITAYSIASN
+1041 ITGVIGAYTIASN
-1054 MMEDTMSSA
+1054 MIEETISSA

-1070 GIAGLTLLLPTI
+1070 GIAGLTLLLPTV

-1087 PVMFATA
+1087 PILFGTA
-1094 LWFAFELGVFVFL
+1094 LLFAFELGIFILL

-1113 SGDFAANYIG
+1113 GGDFAANYIG

-1129 LGVVQSTDKAIDDAK
+1129 LGVTQTTEKAIDDAK

-1157 LLGAAIM
+1157 LLGAKIM

-1178 TLGAFLLG
+1178 TLGLFLGG
-1186 ISAAYWGANKML
+1186 ISLAYYGANKIL
-1198 GGQKGMMIAHEFSN
+1198 KGEKGLIMAHEFSN
-1212 LVALSAA
+1212 LVVLSAA

-1228 MIPNMG
+1228 LIPNMA

-1240 AGILC
+1240 AGILG

-1250 ITLAYGFA
+1250 ITIAYGFA

-1283 LLNGGML
+1283 LLTSGML

-1307 ELLLVGGTAVIL
+1307 ELLLVGVMKCIL
-1319 GILSVVKG
+1319 GILSIVKG
-1327 KLKTGALALIG
+1327 NLKTGALALLG
-1338 VIACVRL
+1338 VIFCIGL
-1345 AGYAMMEIMN
+1345 SGYAMMEIVK
-1355 LRKEIGDDWGGI
+1355 LRDKIGGDWGGI
-1367 WATIGTTIA
+1367 WATIGTTVA
-1376 VLIAFAAGLR
+1376 VLGVFAAGVIGLG

-1396 ALALAAGEAALAGII
+1396 GLALAAGEAALAGII

-1452 IWELKP
+1452 VWELKP
-1458 FMNPLIDMLIVA
+1458 FMNPLLDMMIVA
-1470 ASGTIT
+1470 ASGTIA
-1476 SLGYMMSKL
+1476 SLGHMMSML

-1522 NIKTII
+1522 NIRTIV
-1528 TILGGTILDT
+1528 TILGGTILDI
-1538 YKENPDIFS
+1538 YKENPTIFS
-1547 NGMLGDFLGMDTP
+1547 NGMLGDFLGIDTP

-1574 IDKIAEGVKDMAD
+1574 IAKIAEGVKEMAE
-1587 LKIAIYK
+1587 LKIPIYK

-1600 YRRLIDDDFNSA
+1600 YRSLTETDFNNA
-1612 AANISTIVTC
+1612 ATNISTIVTC

-1679 DLRIPIYGS
+1679 DLRIPIYGD

-1704 NAAFNT
+1704 NAAKNT
-1710 QLIVSC
+1710 QHIVSC
-1716 LGNAIMSLGSNS
+1716 LGNSIMSLGSNP
-1728 KTAWMFEDQSLVFKD
+1728 KTAWMFEDQSVVFKD
-1743 GTCSRFSQIVTALK
+1743 GTCSRFAQIVTALK

-1762 ISETAKGVKD
+1762 ISETTKGVKD

-1781 DANGKLLKGQYE
+1781 DSNGKLLKGQYE
-1793 KIPVESLRPKGAV
+1793 KIPIESLRPKGTV
-1806 YKNVTALMSCIP
+1806 YNNVTALMSCIP
-1818 AAVMSIYDA
+1818 AAVMAIYDDPNN
-1827 HSKDWF
+1827 KVWF
-1833 EDAGWFSNDGSTSPF
+1833 EDSGWFNHDGSTSPF

-1855 SGLDKLVAAN
+1855 SGLDKLIAEN

-1873 DLKLDPIKMI
+1873 DLKLDKIKMNN
-1883 ELSNIITVMISSV
+1883 LSAIISLMISSV

-1902 ATMNENQEELNPF
+1902 ATMDEKQEKLKPF
-1915 FENAEDNIKK
+1915 FKDAKDNIEK
-1925 ISSSYSSYTKLLNNI
+1925 ISSSYSSYTELLNNI
-1940 VSSYSDILK
+1940 VSSYGDILKLKSKFGKEDDIHGLNKIVDAVLTQLPFSMSRAIQKMPNIKDDELSSSYSSYTELLNNIVSSYGDILK

-1995 IQEQFDIYTD
+1995 IQNQFDIYTD

-2037 SLSDIPKEMVKGI
+2037 SLSDIPKEMVRGI
-2050 SETFVYLNTKNL
+2050 SETFAYLNTKNL

-2071 MMEDYYSG
+2071 MMVDYYNG

-2114 KNTSQFRIETQDVSK
+2114 KNTSQFRTETQDVSK

>member
-1 MVNLITINNFYN
+1 M
-13 KTILQR
+13 
-19 EELKFFPFNFYIS
+19 E
-32 KKVINQIINMAKV
+32 KV
-45 SDKAVGRS
+45 SDKAVARS

-107 NKTRSQASEEFMS
+107 NKTRIQASEEFMS

-176 QKLKKEKP
+176 QKLEKEK
-184 QNVEVKVPEIKP
+184 
-196 VINIPD
+196 
-202 YSRQLDVLRFIIE
+202 Y
-215 KSNKTAS
+215 KSN
-222 DNIIKVLTTKNEIKE
+222 
-237 KPQNVEVKVP
+237 
-247 EIKPVI
+247 
-253 NIPDYSRQ
+253 
-261 LDVLRFT
+261 
-268 IEKSNKTASD
+268 
-278 NIIKVLNSN
+278 N
-287 TNNQTN
+287 TNDNQVN
-293 PVDLNNLHIKIDDLN
+293 PVDLNSLNIKIDDLN
-308 LSKESKDVLKD
+308 FGQDSLEALKNLSD
-319 LSNAL
+319 AL
-324 NSVAKVKYEVKDQ
+324 NSVAKVKYEIKDQ
-337 NIVKYLTGIDK
+337 NIVQYLTGIDK

-367 LLTNDFLKLCNTIN
+367 LLTNDFLDLCNAIN

-388 KNMSQLSS
+388 KTMSQLSS

-416 TLKKNLHSIYWM
+416 TLKKNLRSIYWM
-428 TSKSN
+428 TTKSN
-433 ILTGLGIT
+433 ILTGIGIT
-441 SKGIISAII
+441 SKGLISAII

-467 IGALAKFIE
+467 VGALAKFIE

-496 MALWSLLRIYDVKG
+496 MALWSLLRIYDTKG
-510 PIAYLTLQIKELGD
+510 PIAYLTLQVKELGD
-524 NILKDNVVGK
+524 EIFKNNVVGK
-534 NNSSLSAIEDM
+534 NNSSLRAIEDM
-545 IEDISTIGNHIKFK
+545 VEGISTIGNDVKFK
-559 DVVYNQLLATYAL
+559 DVAYTQLIATYAL
-572 GSAWIYMGI
+572 GTTWLYRNIIKS
-581 VKFLSKID
+581 LSKINID
-589 DTELKKLIGDNGKLA
+589 ELAKLIGDNGKLS
-604 FVMQVVQRLSA
+604 FIMQVVQRLSA

-630 VQLTIMMSVA
+630 IQLTIMMSVA
-640 NMISKVSKN
+640 NTMSKISKN
-649 GIVGVSDALVFL
+649 GIVGISGALVFL

-740 NPLIASKD
+740 NPLTASKD

-756 QKIVESLTK
+756 QKIVESLGK
-765 LSILAAVGGLF
+765 LSILAAIGGLF
-776 AVKGQDGIREY
+776 AIKGQDGIKGY
-787 KKVLTKLKSLIKRI
+787 KKVLTKLKSLIKGI

-807 VKQEDLKKI
+807 INQEDLKKI

-830 MWGSVMG
+830 MLGSVMG
-837 ITAPLSII
+837 ITAPLSIL

-852 SGVAVGKMIDTLS
+852 SAVAVGKMIDTLNG
-865 KIEINDDFFDKLKN
+865 IEINDDFFDRLKN
-879 IGIVVAIASA
+879 IGIVVSIASA
-889 TMLAGAVIGKIVL
+889 TMLAGALIGKIVL
-902 QRMPEIL
+902 HRMPEIL

-926 NLATKGMDEALEQS
+926 NLATKGMDEALKQTE
-940 KKVALLIYMSGAT
+940 KVARLVYLSGAT
-953 LLLGAAI
+953 LLIGAAV
-960 MMIPGIFTNAVLFTL
+960 MMIPGIFQNAMVFTI

-985 FAYTLASERIERTIE
+985 FAYTLASERIDKTIE
-1000 ISDSFIKLVVKSGL
+1000 ISDSFINLIVKSGL

-1020 AVNAFLPTGSVLGFA
+1020 MVNKFLPTGSVIGFA

-1041 ISGVITAYSIASN
+1041 ITGVIGAYTIASN
-1054 MMEDTMSSA
+1054 MIEETISSA

-1070 GIAGLTLLLPTI
+1070 GIAGLTLLLPTV

-1087 PVMFATA
+1087 PVLFATA
-1094 LWFAFELGVFVFL
+1094 LLFALELGTFILL
-1107 MKLAYS
+1107 MKLAYAG
-1113 SGDFAANYIG
+1113 GDFIANMIG
-1123 AKLGAK
+1123 AKLG
-1129 LGVVQSTDKAIDDAK
+1129 VEQTTDKAIDDAK
-1144 NFAILVGISGAIL
+1144 QFAILVGISGAIL
-1157 LLGAAIM
+1157 MLGAAIM
-1164 NIDGMFWSAIGFTL
+1164 NIDGMFLSALGFTL
-1178 TLGAFLLG
+1178 TLGLFLVG
-1186 ISAAYWGANKML
+1186 ISAAYWGASKIL

-1212 LVALSAA
+1212 LVVLSAA

-1228 MIPNMG
+1228 LIPNMKD
-1234 VATVSF
+1234 ATISF
-1240 AGILC
+1240 ALTLG
-1245 GFVAG
+1245 GFIAG

-1258 GKIINEKTLFL
+1258 GRIINEKTLFL

-1283 LLNGGML
+1283 LLTGGML

-1307 ELLLVGGTAVIL
+1307 ELLLVGGMSLIL
-1319 GILSVVKG
+1319 GILSIVKG
-1327 KLKTGALALIG
+1327 NLKTGALALLG
-1338 VIACVRL
+1338 VIVCIGL
-1345 AGYAMMEIMN
+1345 SGYAMMEIVK
-1355 LRKEIGDDWGGI
+1355 LRDKIGGDWGGI

-1376 VLIAFAAGLR
+1376 VLGVFAAGVIGLG
-1386 YLSAGTGGLG
+1386 YLSAGTGIGG
-1396 ALALAAGEAALAGII
+1396 LALAAGEAALAGII

-1452 IWELKP
+1452 VWELKP
-1458 FMNPLIDMLIVA
+1458 FMNPLLDMMIVA
-1470 ASGTIT
+1470 ASGTIA
-1476 SLGYMMSKL
+1476 SLGHMMSML

-1500 GEGGKIVG
+1500 GEGGKIIG

-1522 NIKTII
+1522 NIKTIV
-1528 TILGGTILDT
+1528 TIIGGTILDI
-1538 YKENPDIFS
+1538 YKENPTIFS

-1574 IDKIAEGVKDMAD
+1574 ISKIAEGVKDMAE
-1587 LKIAIYK
+1587 LKIPIYK

-1600 YRRLIDDDFNSA
+1600 YRNLTEPDFTNA
-1612 AANISTIVTC
+1612 AENISKIVTT
-1622 LGYAILD
+1622 LGYALLD

-1655 RVVTGC
+1655 RIVTGC

-1667 ISSIAKGVKDMA
+1667 ISGIAKGVKDMA
-1679 DLRIPIYGS
+1679 DLRIPIYGA

-1693 GTRPLD
+1693 GTRPLG
-1699 FKDFI
+1699 FKDFK
-1704 NAAFNT
+1704 NAAENT
-1710 QLIVSC
+1710 QHIVSC
-1716 LGNAIMSLGSNS
+1716 LGNSILALKYNPN
-1728 KTAWMFEDQSLVFKD
+1728 AEWMFEDQSIVFKD
-1743 GTCSRFSQIVTALK
+1743 GTCSKFSQIVTALK

-1781 DANGKLLKGQYE
+1781 DSNGKLLKGQYE
-1793 KIPVESLRPKGAV
+1793 KIPIESLRPNGTV
-1806 YKNVTALMSCIP
+1806 YNNVTALMSCIP
-1818 AAVMSIYDA
+1818 AAVMAIYDA

-1833 EDAGWFSNDGSTSPF
+1833 EDSGWFNHDGSTSPF

-1855 SGLDKLVAAN
+1855 GGLDKLVAAN

-1873 DLKLDPIKMI
+1873 DLKIDPLKMI
-1883 ELSNIITVMISSV
+1883 ELSSIISLMISSV

-1902 ATMNENQEELNPF
+1902 ATMDENQEELRPF
-1915 FENAEDNIKK
+1915 FEDAEDNIKK
-1925 ISSSYSSYTKLLNNI
+1925 ISSSYSFYTKLLNNI
-1940 VSSYSDILK
+1940 VSSYSNILK

-1995 IQEQFDIYTD
+1995 IQNQFDIYTD

-2037 SLSDIPKEMVKGI
+2037 SLSDIPKEMVRGI
-2050 SETFVYLNTKNL
+2050 SETFVHLDSKGL

-2071 MMEDYYSG
+2071 MMVDYYNG

-2085 VYDEAPKDTSKY
+2085 VYDKAPKDTSKY

-2114 KNTSQFRIETQDVSK
+2114 KNTSQFRTETQDVSK

-2135 TLDVAK
+2135 TLDVSK

-2231 NSTMQYSDTSTPGQ
+2231 NSNMQYSDTSTGNGQ

-2265 QSKE
+2265 QSSE

>member
-1 MVNLITINNFYN
+1 M
-13 KTILQR
+13 
-19 EELKFFPFNFYIS
+19 P
-32 KKVINQIINMAKV
+32 KV
-45 SDKAVGRS
+45 SDESVLRS

-75 NNSIKNVEAGVD
+75 KNSMKNVEAGVD
-87 LIFHGNVDSQKSF
+87 MIFSGNVDSQKSF

-176 QKLKKEKP
+176 QKLEKEK
-184 QNVEVKVPEIKP
+184 
-196 VINIPD
+196 
-202 YSRQLDVLRFIIE
+202 Y
-215 KSNKTAS
+215 KSN
-222 DNIIKVLTTKNEIKE
+222 
-237 KPQNVEVKVP
+237 
-247 EIKPVI
+247 
-253 NIPDYSRQ
+253 
-261 LDVLRFT
+261 
-268 IEKSNKTASD
+268 
-278 NIIKVLNSN
+278 N
-287 TNNQTN
+287 TNDNQVN
-293 PVDLNNLHIKIDDLN
+293 PVDLNSLNIKIDDLN
-308 LSKESKDVLKD
+308 LGKDSLEALKN
-319 LSNAL
+319 LSDAL

-337 NIVKYLTGIDK
+337 NIVQYLTGIDK
-348 SISKIDIDNL
+348 SISKIDIDEL

-367 LLTNDFLKLCNTIN
+367 LLTNDFLKLCNAIN

-388 KNMSQLSS
+388 KTMPQLSS

-416 TLKKNLHSIYWM
+416 TLKKNLRPIYWM
-428 TSKSN
+428 TTKSN
-433 ILTGLGIT
+433 ILTGIGIT
-441 SKGIISAII
+441 SKGLISAII

-467 IGALAKFIE
+467 VGVLSKFIE

-496 MALWSLLRIYDVKG
+496 MALWSLLRIYDTKG
-510 PIAYLTLQIKELGD
+510 PIAYLTLQVKELGD
-524 NILKDNVVGK
+524 EIFKNNVVGK
-534 NNSSLSAIEDM
+534 NNSSLRVIEDM
-545 IEDISTIGNHIKFK
+545 IEDISIVGNNIKFK
-559 DVVYNQLLATYAL
+559 DVAYTQLIATYAL
-572 GSAWIYMGI
+572 GTTWLYMGI
-581 VKFLSKID
+581 VKSLSKID
-589 DTELKKLIGDNGKLA
+589 DAELKKLIGDNGKLS

-649 GIVGVSDALVFL
+649 GIVGISDALVFL

-676 SAINDESVPNIMKNC
+676 SAINDESIPNIMKNC

-697 LGKIAVVSTIAGMF
+697 LGKIAVVSTIAGIF

-756 QKIVESLTK
+756 QKIVESLSK
-765 LSILAAVGGLF
+765 LSILAAIGGLF
-776 AVKGQDGIREY
+776 ANKGQEGIREY

-807 VKQEDLKKI
+807 INQEDLKKI

-821 LIEKLTIVS
+821 LVEKLTIVS
-830 MWGSVMG
+830 MLGSVMN
-837 ITAPLSII
+837 ITAPLSIL

-852 SGVAVGKMIDTLS
+852 SAVAVGKMIDTLNG
-865 KIEINDDFFDKLKN
+865 IEINDDFFDRLKN

-926 NLATKGMDEALEQS
+926 NLATKGMDEALKQTE
-940 KKVALLIYMSGAT
+940 KVTRLVYLSGAT
-953 LLLGAAI
+953 LLIGAAV

-1041 ISGVITAYSIASN
+1041 ITGVIGAYTIASN
-1054 MMEDTMSSA
+1054 MIEETISSA

-1070 GIAGLTLLLPTI
+1070 GIAGLTLLLPTV
-1082 YMTKH
+1082 YMTKN
-1087 PVMFATA
+1087 PILFGTA
-1094 LWFAFELGVFVFL
+1094 LLFAFELGIFILL

-1113 SGDFAANYIG
+1113 GGDFLASKIG
-1123 AKLGAK
+1123 AIIGATPTTDK
-1129 LGVVQSTDKAIDDAK
+1129 DTDKAIDDAK

-1157 LLGAAIM
+1157 LLGAKIM

-1186 ISAAYWGANKML
+1186 ISAAYWGANKIL
-1198 GGQKGMMIAHEFSN
+1198 GGQKGMIIAHEFSN
-1212 LVALSAA
+1212 LVVLSAA

-1228 MIPNMG
+1228 MIPNMKD
-1234 VATVSF
+1234 ATISF
-1240 AGILC
+1240 AWTLG

-1250 ITLAYGFA
+1250 ITIAYGFA

-1269 GYALSALVLVSSIA
+1269 GYTLSALVLVSSIA
-1283 LLNGGML
+1283 LLTGGML

-1295 DLGSYIL
+1295 DLDINIL
-1302 QFLGL
+1302 KFLGL

-1319 GILSVVKG
+1319 GILGAVKG

-1338 VIACVRL
+1338 IIACVGL

-1355 LRKEIGDDWGGI
+1355 LRKEIGDDWDGI
-1367 WATIGTTIA
+1367 WGTVFVTVT
-1376 VLIAFAAGLR
+1376 VLGAFAAGVIGLG
-1386 YLSAGTGGLG
+1386 YLSAGTGIG

-1438 TSIITDDIKAMLSI
+1438 TSIITDDIKAMLSM

-1458 FMNPLIDMLIVA
+1458 FMNPLLDMMIVA
-1470 ASGTIT
+1470 ASGTIA
-1476 SLGYMMSKL
+1476 SLGHMMSML

-1522 NIKTII
+1522 NIGTIVTII
-1528 TILGGTILDT
+1528 GGTILDR
-1538 YKENPDIFS
+1538 YKENPTIFS

-1574 IDKIAEGVKDMAD
+1574 IAKIAEGVKDIAE
-1587 LKIAIYK
+1587 LKIPIYK

-1600 YRRLIDDDFNSA
+1600 YRNLTEPDFTNA
-1612 AANISTIVTC
+1612 AENTSKIVTT
-1622 LGYAILD
+1622 LGYALLD

-1655 RVVTGC
+1655 RIVTGC

-1679 DLRIPIYGS
+1679 DLRIPIYGA

-1693 GTRPLD
+1693 GTRPLGFND
-1699 FKDFI
+1699 FK
-1704 NAAFNT
+1704 NAAKNT
-1710 QLIVSC
+1710 QHIVSC
-1716 LGNAIMSLGSNS
+1716 LGNSILALKDNPN
-1728 KTAWMFEDQSLVFKD
+1728 AEWMFEDQSIVFKD

-1781 DANGKLLKGQYE
+1781 DSNGKLLKGQYE
-1793 KIPVESLRPKGAV
+1793 KIPIESLRPNGTV
-1806 YKNVTALMSCIP
+1806 YNNVTALMSCIP
-1818 AAVMSIYDA
+1818 AAVMAIYNNP
-1827 HSKDWF
+1827 HNKVWF
-1833 EDAGWFSNDGSTSPF
+1833 EDSGWFNHDGSTSPF

-1855 SGLDKLVAAN
+1855 SGLDKLVAEN
-1865 VKSIKSIL
+1865 IKSIKSIL
-1873 DLKLDPIKMI
+1873 DLKLDKTKMNN
-1883 ELSNIITVMISSV
+1883 LSAIISLMISSV
-1896 PDAVMK
+1896 PNAVMK
-1902 ATMNENQEELNPF
+1902 ATMDENQEELKPF
-1915 FENAEDNIKK
+1915 FEDAEDNIKK
-1925 ISSSYSSYTKLLNNI
+1925 ISSSYSSYTELLNNI

-2071 MMEDYYSG
+2071 MMEDYYNG

-2114 KNTSQFRIETQDVSK
+2114 KNTSQFRTETQDVSK

-2231 NSTMQYSDTSTPGQ
+2231 NSTMQYGDTSTPGQ

>member
-1 MVNLITINNFYN
+1 
-13 KTILQR
+13 
-19 EELKFFPFNFYIS
+19 
-32 KKVINQIINMAKV
+32 MAKV

-64 TGNLDEIIDDI
+64 TGNLDEIV
-75 NNSIKNVEAGVD
+75 NSINDSIKEVEAGIN
-87 LIFHGNVDSQKSF
+87 LIFNGNVDSQKSF

-120 MMGFVSGGQSISE
+120 MMGFVSGGQNISE
-133 NTSYDNIKTNI
+133 NTKYDNIKTDI

-176 QKLKKEKP
+176 QKLEKEK
-184 QNVEVKVPEIKP
+184 
-196 VINIPD
+196 
-202 YSRQLDVLRFIIE
+202 Y
-215 KSNKTAS
+215 KSN
-222 DNIIKVLTTKNEIKE
+222 
-237 KPQNVEVKVP
+237 
-247 EIKPVI
+247 
-253 NIPDYSRQ
+253 
-261 LDVLRFT
+261 
-268 IEKSNKTASD
+268 
-278 NIIKVLNSN
+278 N
-287 TNNQTN
+287 TNDNQVN
-293 PVDLNNLHIKIDDLN
+293 PVDLNSLNIKIDNLN
-308 LSKESKDVLKD
+308 FGQDSLNVLRD

-337 NIVKYLTGIDK
+337 NIVQYLTGIDK

-367 LLTNDFLKLCNTIN
+367 LLTNDFLKLCGAIN

-388 KNMSQLSS
+388 KTMSQLPS

-416 TLKKNLHSIYWM
+416 TLKKNLRSIYWM
-428 TSKSN
+428 TTKSN

-441 SKGIISAII
+441 SKGLISAII
-450 ENIVARS
+450 KNIVARS
-457 KEAGQGGFKS
+457 KETEQGGFKS
-467 IGALAKFIE
+467 VGALAKFIE

-496 MALWSLLRIYDVKG
+496 MALWSLLRIYDTKG

-545 IEDISTIGNHIKFK
+545 IEDISTIGNRIKFK
-559 DVVYNQLLATYAL
+559 DVVYTQLLATYAL
-572 GSAWIYMGI
+572 GSAWLYIGI
-581 VKFLSKID
+581 VKSLSKID

-640 NMISKVSKN
+640 NIISKVSKN
-649 GIVGVSDALVFL
+649 GIVGISDALVFL

-697 LGKIAVVSTIAGMF
+697 LGKIAIVSTIAGMF

-740 NPLIASKD
+740 NPLTASKD

-756 QKIVESLTK
+756 QKIVESLSK
-765 LSILAAVGGLF
+765 LSILTAIGGLF
-776 AVKGQDGIREY
+776 ASKGQDGIKEY
-787 KKVLTKLKSLIKRI
+787 KKVVTKLKSLIKGI

-807 VKQEDLKKI
+807 INQEDLKKI

-830 MWGSVMG
+830 MLGSVMG

-852 SGVAVGKMIDTLS
+852 SAVAVGKMIDALNG
-865 KIEINDDFFDKLKN
+865 IQIDDDFFDKLKN

-889 TMLAGAVIGKIVL
+889 TMLTGAVIGKIVL

-926 NLATKGMDEALEQS
+926 NLATKGMDEALNQT
-940 KKVALLIYMSGAT
+940 KKVALLVYLSGAT

-1020 AVNAFLPTGSVLGFA
+1020 AINALLPTGSVLGFA

-1041 ISGVITAYSIASN
+1041 ITGVIGAYTIASN

-1070 GIAGLTLLLPTI
+1070 GIAGLTLLLPTV

-1087 PVMFATA
+1087 PMLFATA
-1094 LWFAFELGVFVFL
+1094 LLFALDLGVFILL

-1113 SGDFAANYIG
+1113 GGDFIANKIG
-1123 AKLGAK
+1123 VKLGI
-1129 LGVVQSTDKAIDDAK
+1129 VQSTDKAINDAK

-1157 LLGAAIM
+1157 LLGAKIM

-1178 TLGAFLLG
+1178 TLGTFLLG
-1186 ISAAYWGANKML
+1186 ISLAYYGANNIL
-1198 GGQKGMMIAHEFSN
+1198 KGEKGLIIAHEFSN

-1228 MIPNMG
+1228 MIPNMKD
-1234 VATVSF
+1234 ATISF
-1240 AGILC
+1240 AWTLG
-1245 GFVAG
+1245 GFIAG

-1258 GKIINEKTLFL
+1258 GRIINEKTLFL

-1283 LLNGGML
+1283 LLTGGML

-1295 DLGSYIL
+1295 DLDVNIL
-1302 QFLGL
+1302 KFLGL

-1319 GILSVVKG
+1319 GVLGAVKS

-1338 VIACVRL
+1338 VIACVGL

-1355 LRKEIGDDWGGI
+1355 LRKEIGNDWDGI
-1367 WATIGTTIA
+1367 WGTVFVTVT
-1376 VLIAFAAGLR
+1376 VLGAFAAGVIGLGK
-1386 YLSAGTGGLG
+1386 LSLAGGGLG
-1396 ALALAAGEAALAGII
+1396 ALGLAAGEAALAGII

-1500 GEGGKIVG
+1500 GEGGKIIG

-1574 IDKIAEGVKDMAD
+1574 IDKIAEGVKDMAE
-1587 LKIAIYK
+1587 LKIPIYR

-1600 YRRLIDDDFNSA
+1600 YRRLTEPDFNNA
-1612 AANISTIVTC
+1612 AENISKIVTT
-1622 LGYAILD
+1622 LGYALLD

-1655 RVVTGC
+1655 RIVTGC

-1679 DLRIPIYGS
+1679 DLRIPIYGA

-1693 GTRPLD
+1693 GTRPLGFND
-1699 FKDFI
+1699 FK
-1704 NAAFNT
+1704 NAATNT
-1710 QLIVSC
+1710 QHIVSC
-1716 LGNAIMSLGSNS
+1716 LGNSILALKDNPNA
-1728 KTAWMFEDQSLVFKD
+1728 AWMFEDQSVVFKD

-1781 DANGKLLKGQYE
+1781 DSNGKLLKGQYE
-1793 KIPVESLRPKGAV
+1793 KIPVESLRPGGTV
-1806 YKNVTALMSCIP
+1806 YNNVTALMSCIP
-1818 AAVMSIYDA
+1818 AAVMAIYDDP
-1827 HSKDWF
+1827 HNKVWF
-1833 EDAGWFSNDGSTSPF
+1833 EDSGWFNHDGSTSPF

-1855 SGLDKLVAAN
+1855 SGLDKLIAEN
-1865 VKSIKSIL
+1865 IKSIKSIL
-1873 DLKLDPIKMI
+1873 DLKLDKTKMNN
-1883 ELSNIITVMISSV
+1883 LSAIISLMISSV
-1896 PDAVMK
+1896 PDAVIK
-1902 ATMNENQEELNPF
+1902 ATMDENQEELKPF
-1915 FENAEDNIKK
+1915 FEDAKDNIKK

-1995 IQEQFDIYTD
+1995 IQSQFDIYTD

-2037 SLSDIPKEMVKGI
+2037 SLSDIPKEMVRGI
-2050 SETFVYLNTKNL
+2050 SETFVSLNTKNL

-2114 KNTSQFRIETQDVSK
+2114 KNTSQFRTETQDVSK
-2129 FTRSIN
+2129 FIRSIN

-2180 VRELKISAKTIN
+2180 VRELKISARTIN

-2220 EVNVKQVQDTE
+2220 EVNVKQVQDIE
-2231 NSTMQYSDTSTPGQ
+2231 NSTMQYSDNFTSGGQ

-2252 TPAGGN
+2252 TPAGDN
-2258 PLNSQTQ
+2258 PLNGQTP

>member
-1 MVNLITINNFYN
+1 
-13 KTILQR
+13 
-19 EELKFFPFNFYIS
+19 
-32 KKVINQIINMAKV
+32 MAKV
-45 SDKAVGRS
+45 SDKAVDRS

-64 TGNLDEIIDDI
+64 TGNLYEIVDDI
-75 NNSIKNVEAGVD
+75 NDSMKNVEADID
-87 LIFHGNVDSQKSF
+87 LIFNGNVDSQKSF
-100 SEFIDAF
+100 SEFINAF
-107 NKTRSQASEEFMS
+107 NETRSQASEEFMS
-120 MMGFVSGGQSISE
+120 MMGFVSGGQTISK
-133 NTSYDNIKTNI
+133 NTNYNSIKTNI
-144 QSFTKSISENLDK
+144 QSFTKKIQSSLDTIKNIQEIIDPGKGMKVISVN
-157 TNKILTS
+157 N
-164 DGMQVIVTNFNE
+164 VTDNSRNNNANV
-176 QKLKKEKP
+176 KL
-184 QNVEVKVPEIKP
+184 
-196 VINIPD
+196 
-202 YSRQLDVLRFIIE
+202 S
-215 KSNKTAS
+215 
-222 DNIIKVLTTKNEIKE
+222 
-237 KPQNVEVKVP
+237 
-247 EIKPVI
+247 
-253 NIPDYSRQ
+253 
-261 LDVLRFT
+261 
-268 IEKSNKTASD
+268 
-278 NIIKVLNSN
+278 
-287 TNNQTN
+287 
-293 PVDLNNLHIKIDDLN
+293 DLN
-308 LSKESKDVLKD
+308 LGEDSLKVLKD

-337 NIVKYLTGIDK
+337 NIVQYLTGIDK
-348 SISKIDIDNL
+348 SISKININNL

-367 LLTNDFLKLCNTIN
+367 LLANDFTGLCKAIN
-381 SASIDSK
+381 SASINSK

-396 VVELMN
+396 IVELMN
-402 AIPSIGEIDKQKMK
+402 GIPSIGEIDKQKMK

-467 IGALAKFIE
+467 VGALAKFIE

-487 DRTKIMKTQ
+487 DRTKIMKSQ

-545 IEDISTIGNHIKFK
+545 IEDISTIGNYIKFK
-559 DVVYNQLLATYAL
+559 DVVYSQLLATYAL
-572 GSAWIYMGI
+572 GSAWLYIGI
-581 VKFLSKID
+581 VKSLSKID

-630 VQLTIMMSVA
+630 VQLVIMMSVA

-649 GIVGVSDALVFL
+649 GIVGISDALVFL

-676 SAINDESVPNIMKNC
+676 SAINDESIPNIMKNC
-691 EDVILS
+691 ENMVLS

-787 KKVLTKLKSLIKRI
+787 KKVVTKLKSLIKRI

-807 VKQEDLKKI
+807 VKQEDLKKM

-830 MWGSVMG
+830 MWGSVMS

-852 SGVAVGKMIDTLS
+852 SAVAVGKMMDTLG

-889 TMLAGAVIGKIVL
+889 TMLVGAVIGKIVL

-926 NLATKGMDEALEQS
+926 NLATKGMDEALEQT

-953 LLLGAAI
+953 LLLGAAV

-1054 MMEDTMSSA
+1054 MMKDTMSSA

-1087 PVMFATA
+1087 PILFATA
-1094 LWFAFELGVFVFL
+1094 LLFAFELGVFIFL

-1113 SGDFAANYIG
+1113 GGDFAANYIG
-1123 AKLGAK
+1123 GK

-1178 TLGAFLLG
+1178 TLSVFLLG

-1228 MIPNMG
+1228 MIPNMA

-1240 AGILC
+1240 AGILL

-1283 LLNGGML
+1283 LLTGGML
-1290 MMNYP
+1290 IMNYP
-1295 DLGSYIL
+1295 DLDVNIL
-1302 QFLGL
+1302 KFLGL

-1319 GILSVVKG
+1319 GILGAVKS

-1338 VIACVRL
+1338 VIACVGL
-1345 AGYAMMEIMN
+1345 AGYAMMEIVK
-1355 LRKEIGDDWGGI
+1355 LRDKIGDDWGGI
-1367 WATIGTTIA
+1367 WATVFITVT
-1376 VLIAFAAGLR
+1376 VLGAFAAGVIGLG

-1411 GCVLLAGKAMQEI
+1411 GCALLAGKAMQEI

-1600 YRRLIDDDFNSA
+1600 YRRLTNADFNSA

-1629 LYDKA
+1629 LYDNA
-1634 PEGMFDSGWLG
+1634 PEGMFDSGWVG

-1655 RVVTGC
+1655 LVVTGCTGMGKMIDKIAEGVKDMADLKIAIYKGTDKVGYRRLTNADFNSAAANISTIVTCLGYAILDLYDNAPEGMFDSGWVGNMIGVKTPFGLVVTGC

-1679 DLRIPIYGS
+1679 DLRI
-1688 DGKQK
+1688 
-1693 GTRPLD
+1693 
-1699 FKDFI
+1699 
-1704 NAAFNT
+1704 
-1710 QLIVSC
+1710 
-1716 LGNAIMSLGSNS
+1716 
-1728 KTAWMFEDQSLVFKD
+1728 
-1743 GTCSRFSQIVTALK
+1743 
-1757 GIGSL
+1757 
-1762 ISETAKGVKD
+1762 
-1772 VADLRIQKY
+1772 QKY

-1793 KIPVESLRPKGAV
+1793 KITVESLRPKGVV

-1873 DLKLDPIKMI
+1873 DLKLDPLKMI

-1902 ATMNENQEELNPF
+1902 ATMDENQEELKPF
-1915 FENAEDNIKK
+1915 FENAKDNIKK

-2071 MMEDYYSG
+2071 MMKDYYSG

-2114 KNTSQFRIETQDVSK
+2114 KNTSQFRTETQDVSK

-2231 NSTMQYSDTSTPGQ
+2231 NSTMQYGDTSTPGQ

>member
-1 MVNLITINNFYN
+1 
-13 KTILQR
+13 
-19 EELKFFPFNFYIS
+19 
-32 KKVINQIINMAKV
+32 MAKV
-45 SDKAVGRS
+45 SDEAVRKS
-53 KGGNLLPGGSI
+53 KGVNLPGIPQKENNSI
-64 TGNLDEIIDDI
+64 TGELSSIVKEVSKDIIKHIDEVY
-75 NNSIKNVEAGVD
+75 SGVD
-87 LIFHGNVDSQKSF
+87 LIFNGLLDPSQYKLSQSDMALMSF
-100 SEFIDAF
+100 I
-107 NKTRSQASEEFMS
+107 
-120 MMGFVSGGQSISE
+120 SGGQSISKDQ
-133 NTSYDNIKTNI
+133 SYSSKQTNI
-144 QSFTKSISENLDK
+144 QQFAKSISENLNK

-176 QKLKKEKP
+176 QKLEKEK
-184 QNVEVKVPEIKP
+184 EK
-196 VINIPD
+196 
-202 YSRQLDVLRFIIE
+202 Y
-215 KSNKTAS
+215 KSN
-222 DNIIKVLTTKNEIKE
+222 
-237 KPQNVEVKVP
+237 
-247 EIKPVI
+247 
-253 NIPDYSRQ
+253 
-261 LDVLRFT
+261 
-268 IEKSNKTASD
+268 
-278 NIIKVLNSN
+278 N
-287 TNNQTN
+287 TNSQVNS
-293 PVDLNNLHIKIDDLN
+293 VDLNSLKIKIDDLN
-308 LSKESKDVLKD
+308 LSKESKNVLKD

-337 NIVKYLTGIDK
+337 NIVQYLTGIDK

-367 LLTNDFLKLCNTIN
+367 LLTNDFAGLCKAIN
-381 SASIDSK
+381 SASINSK

-402 AIPSIGEIDKQKMK
+402 SIPSIGEIDKQKMK

-441 SKGIISAII
+441 SKGLISAII

-467 IGALAKFIE
+467 VGALAKFIE

-545 IEDISTIGNHIKFK
+545 IEDISTIGNRIKFK
-559 DVVYNQLLATYAL
+559 DVVYSQLLATYAL
-572 GSAWIYMGI
+572 GSSWLYMGI
-581 VKFLSKID
+581 VKSLSKIN
-589 DTELKKLIGDNGKLA
+589 DTELNKLIGDNGKLS

-649 GIVGVSDALVFL
+649 GIVGISDALVFL

-691 EDVILS
+691 EDIILS

-740 NPLIASKD
+740 NPLTASKD

-787 KKVLTKLKSLIKRI
+787 KKVVTKLKSLIKRI

-807 VKQEDLKKI
+807 VKQEDIKKI

-830 MWGSVMG
+830 MLGSVMS

-852 SGVAVGKMIDTLS
+852 SAVAVGKMIDALNG
-865 KIEINDDFFDKLKN
+865 IQIDDDFFDKLKN

-914 LGTFILGVIGAY
+914 LGTFILGVIGTY
-926 NLATKGMDEALEQS
+926 NLATKGMDEALKQT

-1070 GIAGLTLLLPTI
+1070 GIAGLTLLLPTV

-1087 PVMFATA
+1087 PVLFATA
-1094 LWFAFELGVFVFL
+1094 LLFALELGTFILL

-1113 SGDFAANYIG
+1113 GGDFIANMI
-1123 AKLGAK
+1123 GAK

-1164 NIDGMFWSAIGFTL
+1164 NIDGMFWSALGFTL
-1178 TLGAFLLG
+1178 TLGLFLVG
-1186 ISAAYWGANKML
+1186 ISAAYWGASKIL

-1228 MIPNMG
+1228 MIPNMA

-1240 AGILC
+1240 AGILG

-1283 LLNGGML
+1283 LLTGGML

-1319 GILSVVKG
+1319 GVLSIVKG

-1338 VIACVRL
+1338 VIACVGL
-1345 AGYAMMEIMN
+1345 AGYAMIEIVK
-1355 LRKEIGDDWGGI
+1355 LRDKIGDDWGGI
-1367 WATIGTTIA
+1367 WATIGTTVA
-1376 VLIAFAAGLR
+1376 VLGVFAAGVIGLG

-1458 FMNPLIDMLIVA
+1458 FMNPLIDMMIVA

-1528 TILGGTILDT
+1528 TILGGTIIDT

-1600 YRRLIDDDFNSA
+1600 YRRLTDADFNSA

-1629 LYDKA
+1629 LYDNA

-1679 DLRIPIYGS
+1679 DLRIPIYGA

-1716 LGNAIMSLGSNS
+1716 LGNAIMSLGSNP

-1793 KIPVESLRPKGAV
+1793 KIPVESLRSKGAV

-1855 SGLDKLVAAN
+1855 GGLDKLVAAN

-1873 DLKLDPIKMI
+1873 DLKLDPLKMI

-1902 ATMNENQEELNPF
+1902 VTMDENQKELKPF
-1915 FENAEDNIKK
+1915 FEDAEDNIKK

-1940 VSSYSDILK
+1940 ISSYSDILK

-2037 SLSDIPKEMVKGI
+2037 SLSDIPKEMVRGI

-2114 KNTSQFRIETQDVSK
+2114 KNTSQFRTETQDVSK

-2231 NSTMQYSDTSTPGQ
+2231 NSTMQYGDTSTPGQ

>member
-1 MVNLITINNFYN
+1 
-13 KTILQR
+13 
-19 EELKFFPFNFYIS
+19 
-32 KKVINQIINMAKV
+32 MAKV
-45 SDKAVGRS
+45 SDKAVDRS
-53 KGGNLLPGGSI
+53 KGVNLPGGIQQKDNNSI
-64 TGNLDEIIDDI
+64 TGDLSSIIENVAKDI
-75 NNSIKNVEAGVD
+75 NKNIDKIYSG
-87 LIFHGNVDSQKSF
+87 
-100 SEFIDAF
+100 IDAIF
-107 NKTRSQASEEFMS
+107 DGLVDPSQLLLSESDKSLMS
-120 MMGFVSGGQSISE
+120 FVSGGQSISK
-133 NTSYDNIKTNI
+133 NQSYSSKQTNI
-144 QSFTKSISENLDK
+144 QQFAKSISENIK
-157 TNKILTS
+157 NTNKILTS

-176 QKLKKEKP
+176 QKLEKEK
-184 QNVEVKVPEIKP
+184 
-196 VINIPD
+196 
-202 YSRQLDVLRFIIE
+202 Y
-215 KSNKTAS
+215 KSN
-222 DNIIKVLTTKNEIKE
+222 
-237 KPQNVEVKVP
+237 
-247 EIKPVI
+247 
-253 NIPDYSRQ
+253 
-261 LDVLRFT
+261 
-268 IEKSNKTASD
+268 
-278 NIIKVLNSN
+278 N
-287 TNNQTN
+287 TNDNQVN
-293 PVDLNNLHIKIDDLN
+293 PVDLNSLNIKIDDLN
-308 LSKESKDVLKD
+308 LGKDSLEALKN
-319 LSNAL
+319 LSDAL
-324 NSVAKVKYEVKDQ
+324 NSVTKVKYEIKDQ
-337 NIVKYLTGIDK
+337 NIVQYLTGIDK
-348 SISKIDIDNL
+348 SISKIDIDEL

-367 LLTNDFLKLCNTIN
+367 LLTNDFLKLCNAIN

-388 KNMSQLSS
+388 KTMSQLPS
-396 VVELMN
+396 VVGLMN

-416 TLKKNLHSIYWM
+416 TLKKNLRSIYWM

-441 SKGIISAII
+441 SKGLISAII

-467 IGALAKFIE
+467 VGALAKFIE

-496 MALWSLLRIYDVKG
+496 MALWSLLRIYDTKG
-510 PIAYLTLQIKELGD
+510 PIAYLTLQVKELWD
-524 NILKDNVVGK
+524 EIFKNNVVGK
-534 NNSSLSAIEDM
+534 NNSSLRAIEDM
-545 IEDISTIGNHIKFK
+545 VEGISTIGNDVKFK
-559 DVVYNQLLATYAL
+559 DVAYTQLIATYAL
-572 GSAWIYMGI
+572 GTTWLYRNIIKS
-581 VKFLSKID
+581 LSKINTD
-589 DTELKKLIGDNGKLA
+589 ELAKLIGDNGKLS
-604 FVMQVVQRLSA
+604 FIMQVVQRLSA

-630 VQLTIMMSVA
+630 IQLTIMMSVA
-640 NMISKVSKN
+640 NIISKVSKN
-649 GIVGVSDALVFL
+649 GIVGISSALVFL

-676 SAINDESVPNIMKNC
+676 SAINDESVPKIMKNC

-740 NPLIASKD
+740 NPLTASKD

-756 QKIVESLTK
+756 QKIVESLSK
-765 LSILAAVGGLF
+765 LSILAAIGGLF
-776 AVKGQDGIREY
+776 AIKGQDGIREY

-807 VKQEDLKKI
+807 IKQEDLKKI

-830 MWGSVMG
+830 MLGSVMG
-837 ITAPLSII
+837 ITAPLSIL

-852 SGVAVGKMIDTLS
+852 SAVAIGKMIDTLNG
-865 KIEINDDFFDKLKN
+865 IQINDDFFDRLKN

-889 TMLAGAVIGKIVL
+889 TILAGAVIGKIVL

-926 NLATKGMDEALEQS
+926 NLATKGMDEALKQT
-940 KKVALLIYMSGAT
+940 KNVALLVYLSGAT
-953 LLLGAAI
+953 LLIGAAV

-985 FAYTLASERIERTIE
+985 FAYTLASERIDKTIE
-1000 ISDSFIKLVVKSGL
+1000 ISDSFIKLIVKSGL

-1020 AVNAFLPTGSVLGFA
+1020 MVNKFLPTGSVIGFA

-1041 ISGVITAYSIASN
+1041 ITGVIGAYTIASN
-1054 MMEDTMSSA
+1054 M
-1063 EEFAWLI
+1063 
-1070 GIAGLTLLLPTI
+1070 
-1082 YMTKH
+1082 
-1087 PVMFATA
+1087 
-1094 LWFAFELGVFVFL
+1094 
-1107 MKLAYS
+1107 
-1113 SGDFAANYIG
+1113 IG
-1123 AKLGAK
+1123 AKLG
-1129 LGVVQSTDKAIDDAK
+1129 VSQTIDKSIDDAK
-1144 NFAILVGISGAIL
+1144 QFAILVGISGAIL

-1164 NIDGMFWSAIGFTL
+1164 NIDGMFLSALGFTL
-1178 TLGAFLLG
+1178 TLGLFLVG
-1186 ISAAYWGANKML
+1186 ISAAYWGASKIL
-1198 GGQKGMMIAHEFSN
+1198 GGQKGMIIAHDFSN
-1212 LVALSAA
+1212 LVVLSAA

-1228 MIPNMG
+1228 LIPNMG

-1240 AGILC
+1240 AGILG

-1258 GKIINEKTLFL
+1258 GRIINEKTLFL

-1283 LLNGGML
+1283 LLTGGML

-1307 ELLLVGGTAVIL
+1307 ELLLVGGMSLIL
-1319 GILSVVKG
+1319 GILSIVKG
-1327 KLKTGALALIG
+1327 NLKTGALALLG
-1338 VIACVRL
+1338 VIVCIGL
-1345 AGYAMMEIMN
+1345 SGYAMMEIVK
-1355 LRKEIGDDWGGI
+1355 LRDKISGDWGGI

-1376 VLIAFAAGLR
+1376 VLSVFAAGVIGLG
-1386 YLSAGTGGLG
+1386 YLSAGTGIGG
-1396 ALALAAGEAALAGII
+1396 LALAAGEAALVGII

-1452 IWELKP
+1452 VWELKP
-1458 FMNPLIDMLIVA
+1458 FMNPLLDMMIVA
-1470 ASGTIT
+1470 ASGTIA
-1476 SLGYMMSKL
+1476 SLGHMMSML

-1522 NIKTII
+1522 NIRTIVTII
-1528 TILGGTILDT
+1528 GGTILDI
-1538 YKENPDIFS
+1538 YKENPTIFS

-1574 IDKIAEGVKDMAD
+1574 IAKIAEGVKEMAE
-1587 LKIAIYK
+1587 LKIPIYK

-1600 YRRLIDDDFNSA
+1600 YRNLTETDFNNA
-1612 AANISTIVTC
+1612 ATNISTIVTC

-1679 DLRIPIYGS
+1679 DLRIPIYGD

-1704 NAAFNT
+1704 NAALNT

-1716 LGNAIMSLGSNS
+1716 LGNSIMALGSNP
-1728 KTAWMFEDQSLVFKD
+1728 KTAWMFEDQSVVFKD
-1743 GTCSRFSQIVTALK
+1743 GTCSRFAQIVTALK

-1772 VADLRIQKY
+1772 AADLRIQKY
-1781 DANGKLLKGQYE
+1781 DSNGKLLKGQYE
-1793 KIPVESLRPKGAV
+1793 KIPIESLRPKGAV
-1806 YKNVTALMSCIP
+1806 YNNVTALMSCIP
-1818 AAVMSIYDA
+1818 AAVMAIYNA

-1833 EDAGWFSNDGSTSPF
+1833 EDSGWFNHDGSTSPF

-1873 DLKLDPIKMI
+1873 DLKLDPLKMI

-1902 ATMNENQEELNPF
+1902 ATMDENQKELKPF
-1915 FENAEDNIKK
+1915 FEDAEDNIKK

-1949 LKSKFGKEDDIHGLN
+1949 LKSKFGKEDNIHGLN

-1973 LPFSMSRAIQKMP
+1973 LSFSMSRAIQKMP

-1995 IQEQFDIYTD
+1995 IQKQFDIYTD

-2037 SLSDIPKEMVKGI
+2037 SLSDIPKEMVRGI

-2071 MMEDYYSG
+2071 MMVDYYNG

-2114 KNTSQFRIETQDVSK
+2114 KNTSQFRTETQDVSK

-2231 NSTMQYSDTSTPGQ
+2231 NLNMQYSDTSTGNGQ

-2252 TPAGGN
+2252 TQAGDN
-2258 PLNSQTQ
+2258 PLNSKTQ
-2265 QSKE
+2265 SSE

>member
-1 MVNLITINNFYN
+1 M
-13 KTILQR
+13 
-19 EELKFFPFNFYIS
+19 P
-32 KKVINQIINMAKV
+32 KV
-45 SDKAVGRS
+45 SEESVRRS
-53 KGGNLLPGGSI
+53 KGGNLLPGGSV
-64 TGNLDEIIDDI
+64 TGNLYEIVNDI
-75 NNSIKNVEAGVD
+75 NNSMKNVEAGVD
-87 LIFHGNVDSQKSF
+87 LIFNGNVDSQKSF

-144 QSFTKSISENLDK
+144 QSFTKSISENLNK

-176 QKLKKEKP
+176 QKLKKEKT
-184 QNVEVKVPEIKP
+184 QNVEVPEIKP

-202 YSRQLDVLRFIIE
+202 YSKQLDLLRYTIE
-215 KSNKTAS
+215 NSNKIAS
-222 DNIIKVLTTKNEIKE
+222 DNIIKVLT
-237 KPQNVEVKVP
+237 
-247 EIKPVI
+247 
-253 NIPDYSRQ
+253 
-261 LDVLRFT
+261 
-268 IEKSNKTASD
+268 
-278 NIIKVLNSN
+278 SN
-287 TNNQTN
+287 TNNQVN
-293 PVDLNNLHIKIDDLN
+293 SVDLNSIKIKIDDLN
-308 LSKESKDVLKD
+308 FGKDSLDALKTLSD
-319 LSNAL
+319 AL

-337 NIVKYLTGIDK
+337 NIVQYLTGIDK

-367 LLTNDFLKLCNTIN
+367 LLTNDFLKLCDAIN

-388 KNMSQLSS
+388 KTMSQLSS

-416 TLKKNLHSIYWM
+416 TLKKNLRSIYWM
-428 TSKSN
+428 TTDSN

-441 SKGIISAII
+441 SKGLISAII
-450 ENIVARS
+450 KNIVDRS

-467 IGALAKFIE
+467 VGALAKFIE

-481 GEDTNV
+481 GENTNV
-487 DRTKIMKTQ
+487 DRTKIMRTQ
-496 MALWSLLRIYDVKG
+496 MALWSLLRIYDTKG
-510 PIAYLTLQIKELGD
+510 PIAYLTLQVKELGD
-524 NILKDNVVGK
+524 EIFKNNVVGK
-534 NNSSLSAIEDM
+534 NNSSLRAIEDM
-545 IEDISTIGNHIKFK
+545 IEDISTVADNIKFK
-559 DVVYNQLLATYAL
+559 DVAYTQLIATYSL
-572 GSAWIYMGI
+572 GTTWLYMGI
-581 VKFLSKID
+581 VKSLSKINTD
-589 DTELKKLIGDNGKLA
+589 ELAKLIGDNGTLS
-604 FVMQVVQRLSA
+604 FIMQVVQRLSA

-630 VQLTIMMSVA
+630 IQLTIMMSVA
-640 NMISKVSKN
+640 NTMSKISKN
-649 GIVGVSDALVFL
+649 GIVGISDALVFL

-691 EDVILS
+691 EDVIIS

-740 NPLIASKD
+740 NPLTASKD

-756 QKIVESLTK
+756 QKIVESLSK
-765 LSILAAVGGLF
+765 LSILAAIGGLF
-776 AVKGQDGIREY
+776 ASKGQEGIREY
-787 KKVLTKLKSLIKRI
+787 KKVLTNLKSLIKRI
-801 QSDGLD
+801 QSDDLD
-807 VKQEDLKKI
+807 INQEDLKKI

-821 LIEKLTIVS
+821 LVEKLTIVS
-830 MWGSVMG
+830 MLGSVMG
-837 ITAPLSII
+837 ITAPLSIL

-852 SGVAVGKMIDTLS
+852 SAVAVGKMIDTLNG
-865 KIEINDDFFDKLKN
+865 IEINDDFFDRLKN

-889 TMLAGAVIGKIVL
+889 TMLAGAVIGKLVL

-914 LGTFILGVIGAY
+914 LGTFILGVIGVY
-926 NLATKGMDEALEQS
+926 NLATKGMDEALKQTE
-940 KKVALLIYMSGAT
+940 KVTRLIYLSGAT
-953 LLLGAAI
+953 LLIGAAV
-960 MMIPGIFTNAVLFTL
+960 MMIPGIFTNAVLFTI

-1000 ISDSFIKLVVKSGL
+1000 ISDSFINLVVKSSL

-1020 AVNAFLPTGSVLGFA
+1020 AVNKFLPTGSVIGFA

-1041 ISGVITAYSIASN
+1041 ITGVIGAYTIASN

-1070 GIAGLTLLLPTI
+1070 GIAGLTLLLPTV

-1087 PVMFATA
+1087 PILFGTA
-1094 LWFAFELGVFVFL
+1094 LLFAFELGIFIFL

-1113 SGDFAANYIG
+1113 GGDFAANYIG
-1123 AKLGAK
+1123 GKLGK
-1129 LGVVQSTDKAIDDAK
+1129 LGKLDVTQTTEKAIDDAK

-1157 LLGAAIM
+1157 LLGAKIM
-1164 NIDGMFWSAIGFTL
+1164 NIDGMFWYAIGFTL
-1178 TLGAFLLG
+1178 TLGLFLGG
-1186 ISAAYWGANKML
+1186 ISLAYYGANKIL
-1198 GGQKGMMIAHEFSN
+1198 KGEKGLIMAHEFSN

-1219 TLLVGGLFM
+1219 TLLIGGLFM
-1228 MIPNMG
+1228 MIPNMA

-1240 AGILC
+1240 AGILG

-1250 ITLAYGFA
+1250 ITIAYGFA

-1283 LLNGGML
+1283 LLTGGML

-1307 ELLLVGGTAVIL
+1307 ELLLVGGMSLIL
-1319 GILSVVKG
+1319 GILSTVKG

-1338 VIACVRL
+1338 VIACVGL
-1345 AGYAMMEIMN
+1345 SGYAMMEIVK
-1355 LRKEIGDDWGGI
+1355 LRDKIGGDWGGI
-1367 WATIGTTIA
+1367 WATIGTTVA
-1376 VLIAFAAGLR
+1376 VLGVFAIGVIGLG

-1396 ALALAAGEAALAGII
+1396 GLALAAGEAALAGII

-1452 IWELKP
+1452 VWELKP
-1458 FMNPLIDMLIVA
+1458 FMNPLLDMMIVA

-1476 SLGYMMSKL
+1476 SLGYMMAKL

-1522 NIKTII
+1522 NIRTIVTII
-1528 TILGGTILDT
+1528 GGTILDI
-1538 YKENPDIFS
+1538 YKENPSIFS

-1560 FTRVVKSCTGMGKM
+1560 FTRVVRSCTGMGKM
-1574 IDKIAEGVKDMAD
+1574 ISKIAEGVKEMAE
-1587 LKIAIYK
+1587 LKIPIYK

-1600 YRRLIDDDFNSA
+1600 YRRLTDADFNSA
-1612 AANISTIVTC
+1612 ATNISTIVTC

-1661 TGLGKM
+1661 IGLGKM

-1679 DLRIPIYGS
+1679 DLRIPIYGD

-1704 NAAFNT
+1704 NAALNT

-1716 LGNAIMSLGSNS
+1716 LGNSIMALGSNP
-1728 KTAWMFEDQSLVFKD
+1728 KTAWMFEDQSVVFKD
-1743 GTCSRFSQIVTALK
+1743 GTCSRFAQIVTALK

-1772 VADLRIQKY
+1772 VADLRVQKY
-1781 DANGKLLKGQYE
+1781 DSNGKLLKGQYE
-1793 KIPVESLRPKGAV
+1793 KIPIESLRPKGTV
-1806 YKNVTALMSCIP
+1806 YNNVTALMSCIP
-1818 AAVMSIYDA
+1818 AAVMAIYNA

-1833 EDAGWFSNDGSTSPF
+1833 EDSGWFNHDGSTSPF

-1855 SGLDKLVAAN
+1855 GGLDKLVAEN

-1873 DLKLDPIKMI
+1873 DLKLDKTKMN
-1883 ELSNIITVMISSV
+1883 NISAIISLMISSV
-1896 PDAVMK
+1896 PNAVMK
-1902 ATMNENQEELNPF
+1902 ATMDEKQEELRPL
-1915 FENAEDNIKK
+1915 FEDAEDNIKK

-2013 YKKIIKFKQK
+2013 YKKIIKFKHK

-2037 SLSDIPKEMVKGI
+2037 SLSDIPKEMVRGI
-2050 SETFVYLNTKNL
+2050 SETFINLDSKGL

-2071 MMEDYYSG
+2071 MMVDYYNG

-2114 KNTSQFRIETQDVSK
+2114 KNTSQFRTETQDVSK

-2231 NSTMQYSDTSTPGQ
+2231 NPNMQYSDTSTGGGQ

-2252 TPAGGN
+2252 TPAGDN
-2258 PLNSQTQ
+2258 PLNSKTQ
-2265 QSKE
+2265 SSE

>member
-1 MVNLITINNFYN
+1 M
-13 KTILQR
+13 
-19 EELKFFPFNFYIS
+19 E
-32 KKVINQIINMAKV
+32 KV
-45 SDKAVGRS
+45 SDEAVNRS

-64 TGNLDEIIDDI
+64 TGNLYEIVRDI
-75 NNSIKNVEAGVD
+75 NDSMENVEAGID
-87 LIFHGNVDSQKSF
+87 MIFSGNVDSQKSF
-100 SEFIDAF
+100 SEFINAF
-107 NKTRSQASEEFMS
+107 NKTKSQASEEFMS
-120 MMGFVSGGQSISE
+120 MMTFVSGGQSISE
-133 NTSYDNIKTNI
+133 NTNYSNIKTNI
-144 QSFTKSISENLDK
+144 QSFTKKIQSSLDTMENIQ
-157 TNKILTS
+157 KII
-164 DGMQVIVTNFNE
+164 DPG
-176 QKLKKEKP
+176 KG
-184 QNVEVKVPEIKP
+184 
-196 VINIPD
+196 
-202 YSRQLDVLRFIIE
+202 
-215 KSNKTAS
+215 
-222 DNIIKVLTTKNEIKE
+222 IKVISVNNVTDNS
-237 KPQNVEVKVP
+237 QNNNANVKL
-247 EIKPVI
+247 
-253 NIPDYSRQ
+253 S
-261 LDVLRFT
+261 
-268 IEKSNKTASD
+268 
-278 NIIKVLNSN
+278 
-287 TNNQTN
+287 
-293 PVDLNNLHIKIDDLN
+293 DLN
-308 LSKESKDVLKD
+308 LGQDSLKVLKD

-337 NIVKYLTGIDK
+337 NIIQYLTGIDK

-367 LLTNDFLKLCNTIN
+367 LLTNDFLKLCDAIN

-416 TLKKNLHSIYWM
+416 TLKKNLRSIYWM
-428 TSKSN
+428 TTKSN

-441 SKGIISAII
+441 SKGLISAII

-467 IGALAKFIE
+467 VGALAKFIE

-524 NILKDNVVGK
+524 NILKGNVVGK
-534 NNSSLSAIEDM
+534 NNSSLSAIENM
-545 IEDISTIGNHIKFK
+545 IEDISTIGNYIKFK
-559 DVVYNQLLATYAL
+559 DVVYSQLLATYAL
-572 GSAWIYMGI
+572 GSAWLYMSI
-581 VKFLSKID
+581 VKSLSKID

-630 VQLTIMMSVA
+630 VQLTIMFDVA

-649 GIVGVSDALVFL
+649 GIVGISDALVFL

-740 NPLIASKD
+740 NPLTASKD

-756 QKIVESLTK
+756 QKIVESLSK
-765 LSILAAVGGLF
+765 LSLLAAIGGLF

-787 KKVLTKLKSLIKRI
+787 KKVVTKLKSLIKRI

-807 VKQEDLKKI
+807 VKQEDIKKI

-830 MWGSVMG
+830 MLGSVMS

-852 SGVAVGKMIDTLS
+852 SAVAVGKMIDTLNG
-865 KIEINDDFFDKLKN
+865 IQIDDDFFDKLKN

-889 TMLAGAVIGKIVL
+889 TMLAGAAIGKIVL

-926 NLATKGMDEALEQS
+926 NLATKGMDEALKQTE
-940 KKVALLIYMSGAT
+940 KVAQLVYMSGAT

-1041 ISGVITAYSIASN
+1041 ITGVIRAYTIASN
-1054 MMEDTMSSA
+1054 MMKGTMSSA

-1070 GIAGLTLLLPTI
+1070 GIAGLTLLLPTV

-1087 PVMFATA
+1087 PILFATA
-1094 LWFAFELGVFVFL
+1094 LLFALELGTFILL
-1107 MKLAYS
+1107 MKLAYAG
-1113 SGDFAANYIG
+1113 GDFIANMIG
-1123 AKLGAK
+1123 AKLG
-1129 LGVVQSTDKAIDDAK
+1129 VSQTTDKSIDDAK
-1144 NFAILVGISGAIL
+1144 QFAILVGISGAIL
-1157 LLGAAIM
+1157 MLGAAIM
-1164 NIDGMFWSAIGFTL
+1164 NIDGMFLSALGFTL
-1178 TLGAFLLG
+1178 TLGLFLVG
-1186 ISAAYWGANKML
+1186 ISAAYWGASKIL

-1212 LVALSAA
+1212 LVVLSAA
-1219 TLLVGGLFM
+1219 TLLIGGLFM
-1228 MIPNMG
+1228 MIPNMED
-1234 VATVSF
+1234 ATVSF
-1240 AGILC
+1240 AWTLG
-1245 GFVAG
+1245 GFVVG

-1258 GKIINEKTLFL
+1258 GRIINEKTLFL

-1283 LLNGGML
+1283 LLTGGML

-1295 DLGSYIL
+1295 DLDVNIL
-1302 QFLGL
+1302 KFLGL

-1319 GILSVVKG
+1319 GVLGAVKS

-1338 VIACVRL
+1338 VIACVGL

-1355 LRKEIGDDWGGI
+1355 LRKEIGNDWDGI
-1367 WATIGTTIA
+1367 WGTVFVTVT
-1376 VLIAFAAGLR
+1376 VLGAFAAGVIGLG
-1386 YLSAGTGGLG
+1386 YLSARTGIG

-1424 IKVMDMASKLERVD
+1424 IKVMDMASKLKRVD

-1452 IWELKP
+1452 VWELKP
-1458 FMNPLIDMLIVA
+1458 FMNPLLDMMIVA
-1470 ASGTIT
+1470 ASGTIA
-1476 SLGYMMSKL
+1476 SLGHMMSML

-1500 GEGGKIVG
+1500 GEGGKIIG

-1522 NIKTII
+1522 NIRTIVTII
-1528 TILGGTILDT
+1528 GGTILDI
-1538 YKENPDIFS
+1538 YKENPTIFS
-1547 NGMLGDFLGMDTP
+1547 NGMLGDFLGIDTP

-1574 IDKIAEGVKDMAD
+1574 IAKIAEGVKEMAE
-1587 LKIAIYK
+1587 LKIPIYK

-1600 YRRLIDDDFNSA
+1600 YRSLTETDFNNA
-1612 AANISTIVTC
+1612 ATNISTIVTC

-1679 DLRIPIYGS
+1679 DLRIPIYGA

-1693 GTRPLD
+1693 GTRPLGYKD
-1699 FKDFI
+1699 FK
-1704 NAAFNT
+1704 AAAKNT
-1710 QLIVSC
+1710 QKIVSC
-1716 LGNAIMSLGSNS
+1716 LGNAIMSLGSNP

-1743 GTCSRFSQIVTALK
+1743 GTCSRFAQIVTALK

-1793 KIPVESLRPKGAV
+1793 KIPVESLKPKGTV

-1818 AAVMSIYDA
+1818 AAVMSIYNA

-1855 SGLDKLVAAN
+1855 GGLDKLVAAN

-1873 DLKLDPIKMI
+1873 DLKLDPLKMI

-1902 ATMNENQEELNPF
+1902 ATMDENQEELKPF
-1915 FENAEDNIKK
+1915 FEDAEYKIKK
-1925 ISSSYSSYTKLLNNI
+1925 ISSSYSSYTELLNNI
-1940 VSSYSDILK
+1940 VSSYSDVLK

-1995 IQEQFDIYTD
+1995 IQGQFDIYTD

-2037 SLSDIPKEMVKGI
+2037 SLSDIPKEMVRGI

-2071 MMEDYYSG
+2071 MMEDYYNE

-2114 KNTSQFRIETQDVSK
+2114 KNTSQFRTETQDVSK

-2231 NSTMQYSDTSTPGQ
+2231 NSTMQYGDTSTPGQ

>member
-1 MVNLITINNFYN
+1 MT
-13 KTILQR
+13 
-19 EELKFFPFNFYIS
+19 
-32 KKVINQIINMAKV
+32 KV
-45 SDKAVGRS
+45 SDEAVGRS
-53 KGGNLLPGGSI
+53 KGGNLLPGGIPQKENNSI
-64 TGNLDEIIDDI
+64 TGELSSIVEEVSKDIIKHIDEVY
-75 NNSIKNVEAGVD
+75 SGVD
-87 LIFHGNVDSQKSF
+87 LIFNGLLDPSQYKLSQSDMALMSF
-100 SEFIDAF
+100 I
-107 NKTRSQASEEFMS
+107 
-120 MMGFVSGGQSISE
+120 SGGQSISKDQ
-133 NTSYDNIKTNI
+133 SYSSRQTNI
-144 QSFTKSISENLDK
+144 EQFAKSISENLNK

-176 QKLKKEKP
+176 QKLEKEK
-184 QNVEVKVPEIKP
+184 
-196 VINIPD
+196 
-202 YSRQLDVLRFIIE
+202 Y
-215 KSNKTAS
+215 KSN
-222 DNIIKVLTTKNEIKE
+222 
-237 KPQNVEVKVP
+237 
-247 EIKPVI
+247 
-253 NIPDYSRQ
+253 
-261 LDVLRFT
+261 
-268 IEKSNKTASD
+268 
-278 NIIKVLNSN
+278 N
-287 TNNQTN
+287 TNDNQVN
-293 PVDLNNLHIKIDDLN
+293 PVDLNSLNIKIDNLN
-308 LSKESKDVLKD
+308 FGQDSLNVLRD

-337 NIVKYLTGIDK
+337 NIVQYLTGIDK

-388 KNMSQLSS
+388 KTMSQLSN

-416 TLKKNLHSIYWM
+416 TLKKNLRSIYWM
-428 TSKSN
+428 TTKSN
-433 ILTGLGIT
+433 ILTGIGIT
-441 SKGIISAII
+441 SKGLISAII
-450 ENIVARS
+450 ENIIARS

-467 IGALAKFIE
+467 VGALAKFIE

-496 MALWSLLRIYDVKG
+496 MALWSLLRIYDTKG
-510 PIAYLTLQIKELGD
+510 PIAYLTLQVKELGD
-524 NILKDNVVGK
+524 NIFKDNVVGK

-545 IEDISTIGNHIKFK
+545 IEDISTIGNRIKFK
-559 DVVYNQLLATYAL
+559 DVVYTQLLATYAL
-572 GSAWIYMGI
+572 GSVWLYMSI
-581 VKFLSKID
+581 VKSLSKID

-649 GIVGVSDALVFL
+649 GIVGISDALVFL

-691 EDVILS
+691 ENVILS
-697 LGKIAVVSTIAGMF
+697 LGKIAIVSTIAGMF

-740 NPLIASKD
+740 NPLTASKD

-756 QKIVESLTK
+756 QKIVESLSK
-765 LSILAAVGGLF
+765 LSILTAIGGLF
-776 AVKGQDGIREY
+776 ASKGQDGIKEY
-787 KKVLTKLKSLIKRI
+787 KKVLTKLKRLIKGI
-801 QSDGLD
+801 QSDGFD
-807 VKQEDLKKI
+807 VKQEDIKKI

-830 MWGSVMG
+830 MWGSVMS

-852 SGVAVGKMIDTLS
+852 SAVAVGKMIDALNG
-865 KIEINDDFFDKLKN
+865 IQIDDDFFDRLKN

-889 TMLAGAVIGKIVL
+889 TMLVGAVIGKIVL

-926 NLATKGMDEALEQS
+926 NLATKGMDEALEQT

-1020 AVNAFLPTGSVLGFA
+1020 AVNAFLPTGSVIGFA

-1041 ISGVITAYSIASN
+1041 ITGVIGAYTIASN

-1070 GIAGLTLLLPTI
+1070 GIGGLTLLLPTV

-1087 PVMFATA
+1087 PMLFATA
-1094 LWFAFELGVFVFL
+1094 LLFAFDLGVFILL

-1113 SGDFAANYIG
+1113 GGDFIANKIG
-1123 AKLGAK
+1123 VKLGI
-1129 LGVVQSTDKAIDDAK
+1129 VQSTDKSIDDAK

-1157 LLGAAIM
+1157 LLGAKIM

-1178 TLGAFLLG
+1178 TLGTFLLG
-1186 ISAAYWGANKML
+1186 ISLAYYGANKIL
-1198 GGQKGMMIAHEFSN
+1198 KGEKGLIIAHEFSN

-1219 TLLVGGLFM
+1219 TLLIGGLFM
-1228 MIPNMG
+1228 MIPNMED
-1234 VATVSF
+1234 ATKSF
-1240 AGILC
+1240 VWTLG
-1245 GFVAG
+1245 GFIAG

-1258 GKIINEKTLFL
+1258 GRIINEKTLFL

-1283 LLNGGML
+1283 LLTGGML

-1295 DLGSYIL
+1295 DLDVNIL
-1302 QFLGL
+1302 KFLVL

-1319 GILSVVKG
+1319 GVLSKVKG

-1338 VIACVRL
+1338 VIACVGL

-1355 LRKEIGDDWGGI
+1355 LRKEIGNDWGGI
-1367 WATIGTTIA
+1367 WGTVFVTVTVLFAFTSGVIG
-1376 VLIAFAAGLR
+1376 LG

-1424 IKVMDMASKLERVD
+1424 INVMDMASKLERVD

-1458 FMNPLIDMLIVA
+1458 FMNPLLDMMIVT

-1500 GEGGKIVG
+1500 GEGGKIIG

-1547 NGMLGDFLGMDTP
+1547 NGMLGNFLGMDTP

-1574 IDKIAEGVKDMAD
+1574 ISKIAEGVKDTAE
-1587 LKIAIYK
+1587 LKIPIYR

-1600 YRRLIDDDFNSA
+1600 YRRLTEPDFSNA
-1612 AANISTIVTC
+1612 AENISKIVTT
-1622 LGYAILD
+1622 LGYALLD

-1655 RVVTGC
+1655 RIVTGC

-1679 DLRIPIYGS
+1679 DLRIPIYGA

-1699 FKDFI
+1699 FKDFE
-1704 NAAFNT
+1704 NAATNT
-1710 QLIVSC
+1710 QHIVSC
-1716 LGNAIMSLGSNS
+1716 LGNSILALKDNPNA
-1728 KTAWMFEDQSLVFKD
+1728 AWMFEDQSIVFKD

-1762 ISETAKGVKD
+1762 LSETAKGVKD

-1781 DANGKLLKGQYE
+1781 DSNGKLLKGQYE
-1793 KIPVESLRPKGAV
+1793 KIPIESLRPGGTV
-1806 YKNVTALMSCIP
+1806 YNNVTALMSCIP
-1818 AAVMSIYDA
+1818 AAVMAIYNDP
-1827 HSKDWF
+1827 HNKVWFKDS
-1833 EDAGWFSNDGSTSPF
+1833 GWFNHDGSTSPF

-1855 SGLDKLVAAN
+1855 GGLDKLIAEN
-1865 VKSIKSIL
+1865 IKSIKSIL
-1873 DLKLDPIKMI
+1873 DLKLDKSKMNN
-1883 ELSNIITVMISSV
+1883 LSAIISLMISSV
-1896 PDAVMK
+1896 PDAVIK
-1902 ATMNENQEELNPF
+1902 ATMDENQEDLKPF
-1915 FENAEDNIKK
+1915 FEDAKDNIKK

-1940 VSSYSDILK
+1940 VSSYMDILN

-1964 KIVDAVLTQ
+1964 KIVDAVLIQ

-1995 IQEQFDIYTD
+1995 IQSQFDIYTD

-2037 SLSDIPKEMVKGI
+2037 SLSDIPKEMVRGI
-2050 SETFVYLNTKNL
+2050 SEIFVYLNTKNL

-2071 MMEDYYSG
+2071 MMEDYYNG

-2085 VYDEAPKDTSKY
+2085 VYDEAPNDTSKY

-2114 KNTSQFRIETQDVSK
+2114 KNTSQFRTETQDVSK
-2129 FTRSIN
+2129 FIRSIN

-2141 AQTMTNLIT
+2141 VQTMTNLIT

-2258 PLNSQTQ
+2258 SLNGQTP

>member
-1 MVNLITINNFYN
+1 
-13 KTILQR
+13 
-19 EELKFFPFNFYIS
+19 
-32 KKVINQIINMAKV
+32 MAKV
-45 SDKAVGRS
+45 SDEAVGRS
-53 KGGNLLPGGSI
+53 KGGNLLPGGLI
-64 TGNLDEIIDDI
+64 TGNLDEIVNSI
-75 NNSIKNVEAGVD
+75 NDSIKNVEAGID
-87 LIFHGNVDSQKSF
+87 LIFNGNVDSQKSF
-100 SEFIDAF
+100 FEFIDAF

-133 NTSYDNIKTNI
+133 NTRYDSIRTNI

-176 QKLKKEKP
+176 QKLEKEK
-184 QNVEVKVPEIKP
+184 EK
-196 VINIPD
+196 
-202 YSRQLDVLRFIIE
+202 Y
-215 KSNKTAS
+215 KSN
-222 DNIIKVLTTKNEIKE
+222 
-237 KPQNVEVKVP
+237 
-247 EIKPVI
+247 
-253 NIPDYSRQ
+253 
-261 LDVLRFT
+261 
-268 IEKSNKTASD
+268 
-278 NIIKVLNSN
+278 N
-287 TNNQTN
+287 TNNQIN
-293 PVDLNNLHIKIDDLN
+293 PVDLNNLKIKIDDLN
-308 LSKESKDVLKD
+308 LGQDSLNVLRD

-337 NIVKYLTGIDK
+337 NIVQYLTGIDK
-348 SISKIDIDNL
+348 SISKINIDNL

-367 LLTNDFLKLCNTIN
+367 LLTNDFLKLCDAIN
-381 SASIDSK
+381 SASINSK
-388 KNMSQLSS
+388 KAMSQLSS

-428 TSKSN
+428 TTKSN
-433 ILTGLGIT
+433 ILTGIGIT
-441 SKGIISAII
+441 SKGLISAII
-450 ENIVARS
+450 ENIIARS

-467 IGALAKFIE
+467 VGALAKFIE

-496 MALWSLLRIYDVKG
+496 MALWSLLRIYDTKG
-510 PIAYLTLQIKELGD
+510 PIAYLTLQAKELGD

-545 IEDISTIGNHIKFK
+545 IKDISTIGNRIKFK
-559 DVVYNQLLATYAL
+559 DVVYTQLLATYAL
-572 GSAWIYMGI
+572 GSAWLYMSI
-581 VKFLSKID
+581 VKSLSKID
-589 DTELKKLIGDNGKLA
+589 DTELKKLIGDNGKLS

-630 VQLTIMMSVA
+630 AQLTIMMSVA

-649 GIVGVSDALVFL
+649 GIVGISDALVFL

-691 EDVILS
+691 EDMILS
-697 LGKIAVVSTIAGMF
+697 LGKVAVVSTIAGMF

-740 NPLIASKD
+740 NPLTASKD

-756 QKIVESLTK
+756 QKIVESLSK
-765 LSILAAVGGLF
+765 LSILTAIGGLF
-776 AVKGQDGIREY
+776 ASKGQDGIKEY
-787 KKVLTKLKSLIKRI
+787 KKLVTKLKSLIKRI
-801 QSDGLD
+801 QSDGFD

-830 MWGSVMG
+830 MCGSVMS

-852 SGVAVGKMIDTLS
+852 SAVAVGKMIDALNG
-865 KIEINDDFFDKLKN
+865 IQIDDDFFDRLKN

-926 NLATKGMDEALEQS
+926 NLATKGMDEALEQT

-1020 AVNAFLPTGSVLGFA
+1020 AVNAFLPTGSVIGFA

-1041 ISGVITAYSIASN
+1041 ITGVIGAYTIASN

-1070 GIAGLTLLLPTI
+1070 GIAGLTLLLPTV

-1087 PVMFATA
+1087 PMLFATA
-1094 LWFAFELGVFVFL
+1094 LLFAFDLGVFILL

-1113 SGDFAANYIG
+1113 GGDFIANKIG
-1123 AKLGAK
+1123 VKLGI
-1129 LGVVQSTDKAIDDAK
+1129 VQNTDKAIDDAK

-1157 LLGAAIM
+1157 LLGAKIM

-1178 TLGAFLLG
+1178 TLGTFLLG
-1186 ISAAYWGANKML
+1186 ISSAYYGANNIL
-1198 GGQKGMMIAHEFSN
+1198 KGEKGLIIAHEFSN

-1228 MIPNMG
+1228 MIPNMED
-1234 VATVSF
+1234 ATKSF
-1240 AGILC
+1240 AWTLG
-1245 GFVAG
+1245 GFIAG

-1283 LLNGGML
+1283 LLTAGML

-1295 DLGSYIL
+1295 DLDINIL
-1302 QFLGL
+1302 KFLGL
-1307 ELLLVGGTAVIL
+1307 ELLLVGGTAAIL
-1319 GILSVVKG
+1319 GILSKVKG

-1338 VIACVRL
+1338 VIACVGL

-1367 WATIGTTIA
+1367 WGTVFVTVT
-1376 VLIAFAAGLR
+1376 VLFAFAGGVIGLG
-1386 YLSAGTGGLG
+1386 YLSAGTGGFG

-1424 IKVMDMASKLERVD
+1424 INVMDMASKLERVD

-1458 FMNPLIDMLIVA
+1458 FMNPLLDMMIVV

-1500 GEGGKIVG
+1500 GEGGKIIG

-1528 TILGGTILDT
+1528 AILGGTILDT

-1547 NGMLGDFLGMDTP
+1547 NGMLGNFLGMDTP

-1574 IDKIAEGVKDMAD
+1574 ISKIAEGVKDMAE
-1587 LKIAIYK
+1587 LKIPIYR

-1600 YRRLIDDDFNSA
+1600 YRRLTELDFSNA
-1612 AANISTIVTC
+1612 AENTSKIVTT
-1622 LGYAILD
+1622 LGYALLD

-1655 RVVTGC
+1655 RIVTGC

-1679 DLRIPIYGS
+1679 DLRIPIYGA

-1699 FKDFI
+1699 FKDFE
-1704 NAAFNT
+1704 NAATNT
-1710 QLIVSC
+1710 QHIVSC
-1716 LGNAIMSLGSNS
+1716 LGNSILALKDNPNA
-1728 KTAWMFEDQSLVFKD
+1728 AWMFEDQSIVFKD

-1781 DANGKLLKGQYE
+1781 DSNGKLLKGQYE
-1793 KIPVESLRPKGAV
+1793 KIPIESLRPGGTV
-1806 YKNVTALMSCIP
+1806 YNNVTALMSCIP
-1818 AAVMSIYDA
+1818 AAVMAIYNNP
-1827 HSKDWF
+1827 HNKVWF
-1833 EDAGWFSNDGSTSPF
+1833 EDSGWFNHDGSTSPF

-1855 SGLDKLVAAN
+1855 GGLDKLIAEN
-1865 VKSIKSIL
+1865 IKSIKSIL
-1873 DLKLDPIKMI
+1873 DLKLDKSKMNN
-1883 ELSNIITVMISSV
+1883 LSAIISLMISSV
-1896 PDAVMK
+1896 PDAVIK
-1902 ATMNENQEELNPF
+1902 ATMDENQEELKPF
-1915 FENAEDNIKK
+1915 FKDAKNNIEK
-1925 ISSSYSSYTKLLNNI
+1925 ISSSYSSYNKLLDNI
-1940 VSSYSDILK
+1940 VSSYMNILN

-1973 LPFSMSRAIQKMP
+1973 LPFSMSRVIQKIP

-1995 IQEQFDIYTD
+1995 IQNQFDIYTD

-2023 LEKETKDNAASIVI
+2023 LEKETKGNAASIVI
-2037 SLSDIPKEMVKGI
+2037 SLSDIPKEMVRGI

-2062 SKNILMFGP
+2062 FKNILMFGP
-2071 MMEDYYSG
+2071 MMEDYYNG

-2085 VYDEAPKDTSKY
+2085 VYDKAPKDTSKY

-2114 KNTSQFRIETQDVSK
+2114 KNTSQFRTETQDVSK
-2129 FTRSIN
+2129 FIRSIN

-2180 VRELKISAKTIN
+2180 VRELKISANTIN

-2231 NSTMQYSDTSTPGQ
+2231 NSTMQYSDISTPGQ

-2252 TPAGGN
+2252 TPAGDN
-2258 PLNSQTQ
+2258 PLNGQTP

>member
-1 MVNLITINNFYN
+1 
-13 KTILQR
+13 
-19 EELKFFPFNFYIS
+19 
-32 KKVINQIINMAKV
+32 MAKI
-45 SDKAVGRS
+45 SDESIHKS
-53 KGGNLLPGGSI
+53 KGVNLPGGVPQRDNNSI
-64 TGNLDEIIDDI
+64 TGDLSSIIENVAKDI
-75 NNSIKNVEAGVD
+75 NNHIDKIYSGIDMIFDGLVD
-87 LIFHGNVDSQKSF
+87 PNQFLLSESDKSL
-100 SEFIDAF
+100 
-107 NKTRSQASEEFMS
+107 MS
-120 MMGFVSGGQSISE
+120 FVSGGQSISK
-133 NTSYDNIKTNI
+133 NQSYSSKQTNI
-144 QSFTKSISENLDK
+144 QQFAKSISENIK
-157 TNKILTS
+157 NTNKILTS

-176 QKLKKEKP
+176 QKLEKEK
-184 QNVEVKVPEIKP
+184 
-196 VINIPD
+196 
-202 YSRQLDVLRFIIE
+202 Y
-215 KSNKTAS
+215 KSN
-222 DNIIKVLTTKNEIKE
+222 
-237 KPQNVEVKVP
+237 
-247 EIKPVI
+247 
-253 NIPDYSRQ
+253 
-261 LDVLRFT
+261 
-268 IEKSNKTASD
+268 
-278 NIIKVLNSN
+278 N
-287 TNNQTN
+287 TNDNQVN
-293 PVDLNNLHIKIDDLN
+293 PVDLNSLKIKIDDLN
-308 LSKESKDVLKD
+308 LGQDSLKVLKD

-337 NIVKYLTGIDK
+337 NIVQYLTGIDK
-348 SISKIDIDNL
+348 NISKIDIGKL

-367 LLTNDFLKLCNTIN
+367 LLTNDFLDLCNAIN

-388 KNMSQLSS
+388 KTMSQLSS

-416 TLKKNLHSIYWM
+416 TLKKNLRSIYWM
-428 TSKSN
+428 TTDSN
-433 ILTGLGIT
+433 ILTGIGIT
-441 SKGIISAII
+441 SKGLISAII
-450 ENIVARS
+450 KNIVARS

-467 IGALAKFIE
+467 VGALSKFIE

-481 GEDTNV
+481 GENTNV

-496 MALWSLLRIYDVKG
+496 MALWSLLRIYDTKG
-510 PIAYLTLQIKELGD
+510 PIAYLTLQVKELGD
-524 NILKDNVVGK
+524 EIFKNNVVGK
-534 NNSSLSAIEDM
+534 NNSSLRGIEDM
-545 IEDISTIGNHIKFK
+545 IEDISTIGNDVKFK
-559 DVVYNQLLATYAL
+559 DVAYTQLIATYAL
-572 GSAWIYMGI
+572 GTTWLYMNI
-581 VKFLSKID
+581 VKSLSKID
-589 DTELKKLIGDNGKLA
+589 DDELKKLIGDNGKLS
-604 FVMQVVQRLSA
+604 FIMQVVQRLSA

-630 VQLTIMMSVA
+630 TQLTIMMGVA
-640 NMISKVSKN
+640 NTMSKISKN
-649 GIVGVSDALVFL
+649 GITGISDALVFL
-661 DKLDFLGQKIFTMQD
+661 DKLDFLGQNIFTMQD
-676 SAINDESVPNIMKNC
+676 SAINDEVVPNIMKNC
-691 EDVILS
+691 ENVILS

-711 VDKGKEGVSNMKTM
+711 VDKGKKGVANMKIM
-725 VTQLKYLVNNINNKK
+725 VTQLKHLVNNINNKK
-740 NPLIASKD
+740 NPLTASKD

-756 QKIVESLTK
+756 QKIVESLNK
-765 LSILAAVGGLF
+765 LSLLSAIGGLF
-776 AVKGQDGIREY
+776 AIKGQDGIKEY
-787 KKVLTKLKSLIKRI
+787 KKVLTKLKSLIKGI

-807 VKQEDLKKI
+807 IKQEDLKKI

-821 LIEKLTIVS
+821 LVEKLTIVS
-830 MWGSVMG
+830 MLGSVMG
-837 ITAPLSII
+837 ITAPLSIL

-852 SGVAVGKMIDTLS
+852 SAVAVGKMIDTLNG
-865 KIEINDDFFDKLKN
+865 IEINDDFFDRLKN

-926 NLATKGMDEALEQS
+926 NLATKGMDEALEQTE
-940 KKVALLIYMSGAT
+940 KVARLVYLSGAT

-960 MMIPGIFTNAVLFTL
+960 MMIPGIFGNAMLFTL

-1000 ISDSFIKLVVKSGL
+1000 ISDSFIELVVKSGL

-1035 FSLTLL
+1035 FSLTLF
-1041 ISGVITAYSIASN
+1041 IGGVIGAYAIASN

-1070 GIAGLTLLLPTI
+1070 GIAGLTLLLPTV

-1087 PVMFATA
+1087 PVLFATA
-1094 LWFAFELGVFVFL
+1094 LLFALELGTFIFL

-1113 SGDFAANYIG
+1113 GGDFIANMIG
-1123 AKLGAK
+1123 TKLDAT
-1129 LGVVQSTDKAIDDAK
+1129 QTTDKAIDDAK
-1144 NFAILVGISGAIL
+1144 QFAILVGISGAIL
-1157 LLGAAIM
+1157 LLGAKIM

-1178 TLGAFLLG
+1178 TLGTFLLG
-1186 ISAAYWGANKML
+1186 ISLAYYGANKIL
-1198 GGQKGMMIAHEFSN
+1198 KGEKGLIMAHEFSN
-1212 LVALSAA
+1212 LVVLSAA

-1228 MIPNMG
+1228 LIPNMKD
-1234 VATVSF
+1234 ATMGF
-1240 AGILC
+1240 AWTLG
-1245 GFVAG
+1245 GFIAG

-1258 GKIINEKTLFL
+1258 GRIINEKTLFL

-1283 LLNGGML
+1283 LLTGGML

-1302 QFLGL
+1302 RFLGL
-1307 ELLLVGGTAVIL
+1307 ELLLVGGMSLIL
-1319 GILSVVKG
+1319 GILSTVKG

-1338 VIACVRL
+1338 VIACVGL
-1345 AGYAMMEIMN
+1345 SGYAMIEIVK
-1355 LRKEIGDDWGGI
+1355 LRDKIGGDWGGI
-1367 WATIGTTIA
+1367 WATIGTTVA
-1376 VLIAFAAGLR
+1376 VLSVFAAGVIGLG
-1386 YLSAGTGGLG
+1386 YLSAGTGGIG

-1452 IWELKP
+1452 VWELKP
-1458 FMNPLIDMLIVA
+1458 FMNPLLDMMIVA
-1470 ASGTIT
+1470 ASGTIA
-1476 SLGYMMSKL
+1476 SLGHMMSML

-1500 GEGGKIVG
+1500 GEGGKIIG

-1522 NIKTII
+1522 NIRTIVTII
-1528 TILGGTILDT
+1528 GGTILDI
-1538 YKENPDIFS
+1538 YKENPTIFS

-1574 IDKIAEGVKDMAD
+1574 IAKIAEGVKEMAE
-1587 LKIAIYK
+1587 LKIPIYK

-1600 YRRLIDDDFNSA
+1600 YRSLTETDFNNA
-1612 AANISTIVTC
+1612 ATNISTIVTC

-1667 ISSIAKGVKDMA
+1667 ISNIAKGVKDMA
-1679 DLRIPIYGS
+1679 DLRIPIYGA

-1704 NAAFNT
+1704 NAALNT

-1716 LGNAIMSLGSNS
+1716 LGNSIMALGSNP
-1728 KTAWMFEDQSLVFKD
+1728 KTAWMFEDQSVVFKD
-1743 GTCSRFSQIVTALK
+1743 GTCSRFAQIVTALK

-1772 VADLRIQKY
+1772 VAELRVQKY
-1781 DANGKLLKGQYE
+1781 DSNGKILKGQYE
-1793 KIPVESLRPKGAV
+1793 KIPIESLRPKGTV
-1806 YKNVTALMSCIP
+1806 YNNVTALMSCIP
-1818 AAVMSIYDA
+1818 AAVMAIYDA

-1833 EDAGWFSNDGSTSPF
+1833 EDSGWFNHDGSTSPF

-1855 SGLDKLVAAN
+1855 GGLDKLVAAN

-1873 DLKLDPIKMI
+1873 DLKLDKTKMNN
-1883 ELSNIITVMISSV
+1883 LSAIISLMISSV
-1896 PDAVMK
+1896 PNAVMK
-1902 ATMNENQEELNPF
+1902 ATMDENQEELKPF
-1915 FENAEDNIKK
+1915 FEDAKDNIEK
-1925 ISSSYSSYTKLLNNI
+1925 ISSSYSSYTDLLNNI

-1949 LKSKFGKEDDIHGLN
+1949 LKSKFGKEDDIHDLN

-1973 LPFSMSRAIQKMP
+1973 LPYSMSRAIQKMP
-1986 NIKDDELSS
+1986 NLKDDEFSV
-1995 IQEQFDIYTD
+1995 IQEQFDAYTD

-2023 LEKETKDNAASIVI
+2023 LEKETKANAASIVI

-2050 SETFVYLNTKNL
+2050 SETFIHLNSKGL
-2062 SKNILMFGP
+2062 AKNILMFGP
-2071 MMEDYYSG
+2071 MMEDYYNG

-2114 KNTSQFRIETQDVSK
+2114 KNTSQFRTETKDVSN
-2129 FTRSIN
+2129 FTKSIN
-2135 TLDVAK
+2135 TLDVSR

-2180 VRELKISAKTIN
+2180 VRELKISARTIN

-2231 NSTMQYSDTSTPGQ
+2231 DSNMQYSDNTYSSGQ

-2252 TPAGGN
+2252 TPAGSN
-2258 PLNSQTQ
+2258 PLNKQT

>member
-1 MVNLITINNFYN
+1 ME
-13 KTILQR
+13 K
-19 EELKFFPFNFYIS
+19 
-32 KKVINQIINMAKV
+32 KV
-45 SDKAVGRS
+45 SDNAVGRS
-53 KGGNLLPGGSI
+53 KGGNLLPGGLI
-64 TGNLDEIIDDI
+64 TGNLDEIV
-75 NNSIKNVEAGVD
+75 NSINDSIENIKAGVE
-87 LIFHGNVDSQKSF
+87 LIFNGNVDSQKSF
-100 SEFIDAF
+100 FEFIDAF

-133 NTSYDNIKTNI
+133 NTTYDSIKTNI

-176 QKLKKEKP
+176 QKLENEK
-184 QNVEVKVPEIKP
+184 
-196 VINIPD
+196 
-202 YSRQLDVLRFIIE
+202 Y
-215 KSNKTAS
+215 KSN
-222 DNIIKVLTTKNEIKE
+222 
-237 KPQNVEVKVP
+237 
-247 EIKPVI
+247 
-253 NIPDYSRQ
+253 
-261 LDVLRFT
+261 
-268 IEKSNKTASD
+268 
-278 NIIKVLNSN
+278 N
-287 TNNQTN
+287 TNDNQVN
-293 PVDLNNLHIKIDDLN
+293 PVDLNSLNIKIDNLNFGQDSLEALKN
-308 LSKESKDVLKD
+308 LSD
-319 LSNAL
+319 AL
-324 NSVAKVKYEVKDQ
+324 NSVSKVKYEVKDQ
-337 NIVKYLTGIDK
+337 NIVQYLTGIDK
-348 SISKIDIDNL
+348 SISKIDIDKL

-367 LLTNDFLKLCNTIN
+367 LLTNDFLGLCNAIN

-388 KNMSQLSS
+388 KTMSQLSS

-416 TLKKNLHSIYWM
+416 TLKKNLRSIYWM
-428 TSKSN
+428 TTKSN
-433 ILTGLGIT
+433 ILTGIGIT
-441 SKGIISAII
+441 SKGLISAII

-467 IGALAKFIE
+467 VGALAKFIE

-496 MALWSLLRIYDVKG
+496 MALWSLLRIYDTKG
-510 PIAYLTLQIKELGD
+510 PIAYLTLQVKELGD
-524 NILKDNVVGK
+524 EIFKNNVVGK
-534 NNSSLSAIEDM
+534 NNSSLRAIEDM
-545 IEDISTIGNHIKFK
+545 IEDISTVGNNIKFK
-559 DVVYNQLLATYAL
+559 DVAYTQLIATYAL
-572 GSAWIYMGI
+572 GTTWLYRNIIKS
-581 VKFLSKID
+581 LSKINID
-589 DTELKKLIGDNGKLA
+589 ELVKLIGYNGKLS
-604 FVMQVVQRLSA
+604 FIMQVVQRLSA

-630 VQLTIMMSVA
+630 IQLTIMMSVA
-640 NMISKVSKN
+640 NIISKVSKN
-649 GIVGVSDALVFL
+649 GIVGISGALVFL

-676 SAINDESVPNIMKNC
+676 SAINDESVPKIMKNC

-740 NPLIASKD
+740 NPLTASKD

-756 QKIVESLTK
+756 QKIVESLSK
-765 LSILAAVGGLF
+765 LSILAAIGGLF
-776 AVKGQDGIREY
+776 ASKGQEGIKGY
-787 KKVLTKLKSLIKRI
+787 KKVLTKLKSLIKGI

-807 VKQEDLKKI
+807 INQEDLKKI

-830 MWGSVMG
+830 MLGSIMG
-837 ITAPLSII
+837 ITAPLSIL

-852 SGVAVGKMIDTLS
+852 SAVAVGKMIDTLNG
-865 KIEINDDFFDKLKN
+865 IEINDDFFDRLKN

-889 TMLAGAVIGKIVL
+889 TMLAGAIIGKLVL

-914 LGTFILGVIGAY
+914 LGTFILGVIGVY
-926 NLATKGMDEALEQS
+926 NLATKGMDEALKQTE
-940 KKVALLIYMSGAT
+940 KVALLVYLSGAT
-953 LLLGAAI
+953 LLIGAAV
-960 MMIPGIFTNAVLFTL
+960 MMIPGIFENAKDFTI
-975 SLAAFIGAVT
+975 SLAVFIGAVT
-985 FAYTLASERIERTIE
+985 FAYTLASERIDKTIE
-1000 ISDSFIKLVVKSGL
+1000 ISDSFIKLIVKSGL

-1020 AVNAFLPTGSVLGFA
+1020 MVNKFLPTGSVIGFA

-1041 ISGVITAYSIASN
+1041 ITGVIGAYTIASN
-1054 MMEDTMSSA
+1054 MIEETISSA

-1070 GIAGLTLLLPTI
+1070 GIAGLTLLLPTV

-1087 PVMFATA
+1087 PILFGTA
-1094 LWFAFELGVFVFL
+1094 LLFAFELGIFILL

-1113 SGDFAANYIG
+1113 GGDFLASKLGDIIG
-1123 AKLGAK
+1123 ASPTTDKD
-1129 LGVVQSTDKAIDDAK
+1129 TDKAIDDAK

-1157 LLGAAIM
+1157 LLGAKIM

-1178 TLGAFLLG
+1178 TLGLFLGG
-1186 ISAAYWGANKML
+1186 ISLAYYGANKIL
-1198 GGQKGMMIAHEFSN
+1198 KGEKGLIMAHEFSN
-1212 LVALSAA
+1212 LVVLSAA

-1228 MIPNMG
+1228 LIPNMA

-1240 AGILC
+1240 AGILG

-1250 ITLAYGFA
+1250 ITIAYGFA

-1283 LLNGGML
+1283 LLTGGML

-1295 DLGSYIL
+1295 DLDINIL
-1302 QFLGL
+1302 EFLAL
-1307 ELLLVGGTAVIL
+1307 EFLLVGGMSFIL
-1319 GILSVVKG
+1319 WMLSKVKRN
-1327 KLKTGALALIG
+1327 LKTGALALLG
-1338 VIACVRL
+1338 VIVCIGL
-1345 AGYAMMEIMN
+1345 SGYAMMEIVK
-1355 LRKEIGDDWGGI
+1355 LRDKIGGDWGGI

-1376 VLIAFAAGLR
+1376 VLGVFAAGVIGLG
-1386 YLSAGTGGLG
+1386 YLSAGTGIG

-1452 IWELKP
+1452 VWELKP
-1458 FMNPLIDMLIVA
+1458 FMNPLLDMMIVA
-1470 ASGTIT
+1470 ASGTIA
-1476 SLGYMMSKL
+1476 SLGHMMSML

-1522 NIKTII
+1522 NIRTIVTII
-1528 TILGGTILDT
+1528 GGTILDI
-1538 YKENPDIFS
+1538 YKENPTIFS

-1574 IDKIAEGVKDMAD
+1574 IAKIAEGVKEMAE
-1587 LKIAIYK
+1587 LKIPIYK

-1600 YRRLIDDDFNSA
+1600 YRSLTETDFNNA
-1612 AANISTIVTC
+1612 ATNISTIVTC

-1679 DLRIPIYGS
+1679 DLRIPIYGD

-1704 NAAFNT
+1704 NAALNT

-1716 LGNAIMSLGSNS
+1716 LGNSILALKDNPN
-1728 KTAWMFEDQSLVFKD
+1728 AEWMFEDQSIVFKD

-1781 DANGKLLKGQYE
+1781 DSNGKLLKGQYE
-1793 KIPVESLRPKGAV
+1793 KIPIESLRPKGAV
-1806 YKNVTALMSCIP
+1806 YNNVTALMSCIP
-1818 AAVMSIYDA
+1818 AAVMAIYDDPNN
-1827 HSKDWF
+1827 KVWF
-1833 EDAGWFSNDGSTSPF
+1833 EDSGWFNHDGSTSPF

-1855 SGLDKLVAAN
+1855 GGLDKLIAEN

-1873 DLKLDPIKMI
+1873 DLKLDKTKMNN
-1883 ELSNIITVMISSV
+1883 LSAIISLMISSV
-1896 PDAVMK
+1896 PNAVMK
-1902 ATMNENQEELNPF
+1902 ATMDENQEELRPF
-1915 FENAEDNIKK
+1915 FEDAEDNIKK
-1925 ISSSYSSYTKLLNNI
+1925 ISSSYSSYTNLLNNI

-1995 IQEQFDIYTD
+1995 IQGQFDIYTD

-2037 SLSDIPKEMVKGI
+2037 SLSDIPKEMVRGI
-2050 SETFVYLNTKNL
+2050 SETFVNLDSKDL
-2062 SKNILMFGP
+2062 SKNISTFGP
-2071 MMEDYYSG
+2071 MMEDYYNG

-2085 VYDEAPKDTSKY
+2085 VYDKAPKDTSKY

-2105 GINVEISKV
+2105 GINVEIGKV
-2114 KNTSQFRIETQDVSK
+2114 KNIPQFRAETQDVSK
-2129 FTRSIN
+2129 FIRSIN

-2231 NSTMQYSDTSTPGQ
+2231 NSNMQYSDTSTGNGQ

-2252 TPAGGN
+2252 TQAGDN
-2258 PLNSQTQ
+2258 PLNSKTQ
-2265 QSKE
+2265 QSNE

>member
-1 MVNLITINNFYN
+1 MT
-13 KTILQR
+13 
-19 EELKFFPFNFYIS
+19 
-32 KKVINQIINMAKV
+32 KV
-45 SDKAVGRS
+45 SDESVRRS
-53 KGGNLLPGGSI
+53 KGVNLPGGVPQRDNNSI
-64 TGNLDEIIDDI
+64 TGDLSSIIENVAKDI
-75 NNSIKNVEAGVD
+75 NKHIDKIYSGIDMIFDGLVD
-87 LIFHGNVDSQKSF
+87 PSQLLLSESDKSL
-100 SEFIDAF
+100 
-107 NKTRSQASEEFMS
+107 MS
-120 MMGFVSGGQSISE
+120 FVSGGQSISK
-133 NTSYDNIKTNI
+133 NQSYSSKQTNI
-144 QSFTKSISENLDK
+144 QQFAKSISENIK
-157 TNKILTS
+157 NTNKILTS

-176 QKLKKEKP
+176 QKLQKEK
-184 QNVEVKVPEIKP
+184 EK
-196 VINIPD
+196 
-202 YSRQLDVLRFIIE
+202 Y
-215 KSNKTAS
+215 KSN
-222 DNIIKVLTTKNEIKE
+222 
-237 KPQNVEVKVP
+237 
-247 EIKPVI
+247 
-253 NIPDYSRQ
+253 
-261 LDVLRFT
+261 
-268 IEKSNKTASD
+268 
-278 NIIKVLNSN
+278 N
-287 TNNQTN
+287 TNNQVN
-293 PVDLNNLHIKIDDLN
+293 SVDLNNIKIDDLN
-308 LSKESKDVLKD
+308 FGQDSLKVLKD

-337 NIVKYLTGIDK
+337 NIVQYLTGIDK
-348 SISKIDIDNL
+348 SISGIDIDEL

-367 LLTNDFLKLCNTIN
+367 LLTNDFLGLCNAIN

-388 KNMSQLSS
+388 KTMSQLSS

-416 TLKKNLHSIYWM
+416 TLKKNLRSIYWM
-428 TSKSN
+428 TTKSN
-433 ILTGLGIT
+433 ILTGIGIT
-441 SKGIISAII
+441 SKGLISAII

-467 IGALAKFIE
+467 VGALSKFIE

-496 MALWSLLRIYDVKG
+496 MALWSLLRIYDTKG
-510 PIAYLTLQIKELGD
+510 PIAYLTLQVKELGD
-524 NILKDNVVGK
+524 EIFKNNVVGK
-534 NNSSLSAIEDM
+534 NNSSLRAIEDM
-545 IEDISTIGNHIKFK
+545 IEGISTIGNDVKFK
-559 DVVYNQLLATYAL
+559 DAAYTQLIATYAL
-572 GSAWIYMGI
+572 GTTWLYANI
-581 VKFLSKID
+581 VKSLSKIND
-589 DTELKKLIGDNGKLA
+589 DELKKLIGDNGKLS
-604 FVMQVVQRLSA
+604 FIMQAVQRISA
-615 NESTSKDIKSATKTL
+615 NESSSKDIKSATKTL
-630 VQLTIMMSVA
+630 IQLTIMMGVA
-640 NMISKVSKN
+640 NTMSKISKN
-649 GIVGVSDALVFL
+649 GIVGISDALVFL

-691 EDVILS
+691 EDVILI
-697 LGKIAVVSTIAGMF
+697 LGKIAVVSAIAGMF

-740 NPLIASKD
+740 NPLIVSKD

-756 QKIVESLTK
+756 QKIIESLSK
-765 LSILAAVGGLF
+765 LSILAAIGGLF
-776 AVKGQDGIREY
+776 ASKGQEGIREY

-801 QSDGLD
+801 QSDGID
-807 VKQEDLKKI
+807 ISQEDLKKI

-821 LIEKLTIVS
+821 LVEKLTIVS
-830 MWGSVMG
+830 MLGSVMG
-837 ITAPLSII
+837 ITAPLSIL

-852 SGVAVGKMIDTLS
+852 SAVAVGKMIDTLNG
-865 KIEINDDFFDKLKN
+865 IEINDDLFDRLKN

-926 NLATKGMDEALEQS
+926 NLATKGMDEALKQT
-940 KKVALLIYMSGAT
+940 KNVARLVYLSGAT
-953 LLLGAAI
+953 LLIGAAI
-960 MMIPGIFTNAVLFTL
+960 MMIPGIFGNAMLFTL
-975 SLAAFIGAVT
+975 SLAVFIGAVT

-1000 ISDSFIKLVVKSGL
+1000 ISDSFIELVVKSGL

-1041 ISGVITAYSIASN
+1041 ITGVIGAYAIASN
-1054 MMEDTMSSA
+1054 MMKDTMSSA

-1070 GIAGLTLLLPTI
+1070 GIAGLTLLLPTV

-1087 PVMFATA
+1087 PVLFATA
-1094 LWFAFELGVFVFL
+1094 LLFALELGTFILL
-1107 MKLAYS
+1107 MKLAYAG
-1113 SGDFAANYIG
+1113 GDFIANMIG
-1123 AKLGAK
+1123 AKLG
-1129 LGVVQSTDKAIDDAK
+1129 VSQTTDKSIDDAK
-1144 NFAILVGISGAIL
+1144 QFAILVGISGAIL
-1157 LLGAAIM
+1157 LLGAKIM

-1178 TLGAFLLG
+1178 TLGLFLGG
-1186 ISAAYWGANKML
+1186 ISLAYYGANKIL
-1198 GGQKGMMIAHEFSN
+1198 KGEKGLIMAHEFSN
-1212 LVALSAA
+1212 LVALSAT
-1219 TLLVGGLFM
+1219 TLLIGGLFM
-1228 MIPNMG
+1228 MIPNMA

-1240 AGILC
+1240 AGILG

-1258 GKIINEKTLFL
+1258 GRIINEKTLFL

-1283 LLNGGML
+1283 LLTGGML

-1302 QFLGL
+1302 KFLGL
-1307 ELLLVGGTAVIL
+1307 ELLLVGGMSLIL
-1319 GILSVVKG
+1319 GILSIVKG
-1327 KLKTGALALIG
+1327 KLKTGALALLG
-1338 VIACVRL
+1338 VIVCIGL
-1345 AGYAMMEIMN
+1345 SGYAMMEIVK
-1355 LRKEIGDDWGGI
+1355 LRDKIGDDWGGI

-1376 VLIAFAAGLR
+1376 VLGVFAAGVIGLG

-1396 ALALAAGEAALAGII
+1396 GLALAAGEAALAGII

-1438 TSIITDDIKAMLSI
+1438 TSIITDDIKGMLSM

-1458 FMNPLIDMLIVA
+1458 FMNPLLDMMIVA
-1470 ASGTIT
+1470 ASGTIV
-1476 SLGYMMSKL
+1476 SLGHMMSML

-1500 GEGGKIVG
+1500 GEGGKIIG
-1508 RRNLTDADFTDAAE
+1508 RRNLTDADFTDASE
-1522 NIKTII
+1522 NIRTIVTII
-1528 TILGGTILDT
+1528 GGTILDI

-1560 FTRVVKSCTGMGKM
+1560 FARVVKSCTGMGKM
-1574 IDKIAEGVKDMAD
+1574 IAKIAEGVKDMAE
-1587 LKIAIYK
+1587 LKIPIYK

-1600 YRRLIDDDFNSA
+1600 YRSLTEIDFNNA
-1612 AANISTIVTC
+1612 AENISTIVTC

-1629 LYDKA
+1629 LYDKS

-1667 ISSIAKGVKDMA
+1667 ISNIAKGVKDMA
-1679 DLRIPIYGS
+1679 DLRIPIYGD

-1704 NAAFNT
+1704 NAALNT

-1716 LGNAIMSLGSNS
+1716 LGNSIMALGSNP
-1728 KTAWMFEDQSLVFKD
+1728 KTAWMFEDQSVVLKD
-1743 GTCSRFSQIVTALK
+1743 GTCSRFAQIVTALK

-1781 DANGKLLKGQYE
+1781 DSNGKLLRGQYE
-1793 KIPVESLRPKGAV
+1793 KIPIESLRPKGTV
-1806 YKNVTALMSCIP
+1806 YNNVTALMSCIP
-1818 AAVMSIYDA
+1818 AAVMAIYDA

-1833 EDAGWFSNDGSTSPF
+1833 EDSGWFNHDGSTSPF

-1855 SGLDKLVAAN
+1855 GGLDKLVAEN

-1873 DLKLDPIKMI
+1873 DLKLDKNKMSN
-1883 ELSNIITVMISSV
+1883 LSAIISLMISSV
-1896 PDAVMK
+1896 PNAVMK
-1902 ATMNENQEELNPF
+1902 ATMDENQENLRPF
-1915 FENAEDNIKK
+1915 FEDAEDNIKK
-1925 ISSSYSSYTKLLNNI
+1925 ISSSYGSYTNLLNNI

-1986 NIKDDELSS
+1986 NLKDDELSS
-1995 IQEQFDIYTD
+1995 IQNQFDIYTD

-2023 LEKETKDNAASIVI
+2023 LEKETKDNASSIVI

-2050 SETFVYLNTKNL
+2050 SETFVHLNSKGL
-2062 SKNILMFGP
+2062 SKSILMFGP
-2071 MMEDYYSG
+2071 MMEDYYNG

-2114 KNTSQFRIETQDVSK
+2114 KNTSQFKTETQDVSK

-2220 EVNVKQVQDTE
+2220 EVNVKQVQDME
-2231 NSTMQYSDTSTPGQ
+2231 NSNMQYSDTSTSNGQ

-2252 TPAGGN
+2252 TQAGDN
-2258 PLNSQTQ
+2258 PLNSKTQ
-2265 QSKE
+2265 STE

>member
-1 MVNLITINNFYN
+1 M
-13 KTILQR
+13 
-19 EELKFFPFNFYIS
+19 P
-32 KKVINQIINMAKV
+32 KV
-45 SDKAVGRS
+45 SDKSVSRGN
-53 KGGNLLPGGSI
+53 GGNLLPGGQNTIS
-64 TGNLDEIIDDI
+64 GNLYDI
-75 NNSIKNVEAGVD
+75 VNNIKDSMKNVEAGVD
-87 LIFHGNVDSQKSF
+87 LIFNGNVDSQKSF

-184 QNVEVKVPEIKP
+184 QNIKVPEIKP

-202 YSRQLDVLRFIIE
+202 YSKQLDLLRYTIE
-215 KSNKTAS
+215 NSNKIAS
-222 DNIIKVLTTKNEIKE
+222 DNIIKVLT
-237 KPQNVEVKVP
+237 
-247 EIKPVI
+247 
-253 NIPDYSRQ
+253 
-261 LDVLRFT
+261 
-268 IEKSNKTASD
+268 
-278 NIIKVLNSN
+278 SN
-287 TNNQTN
+287 TNNQVN
-293 PVDLNNLHIKIDDLN
+293 SVDLNKIKIDDLN
-308 LSKESKDVLKD
+308 FGKDSLNALKTLSD
-319 LSNAL
+319 AL
-324 NSVAKVKYEVKDQ
+324 NSVSKVKYEVKDQ
-337 NIVKYLTGIDK
+337 NIVQYLTGIDK
-348 SISKIDIDNL
+348 SISKIDIDKL

-367 LLTNDFLKLCNTIN
+367 LLTNDFLGLCNAIN

-388 KNMSQLSS
+388 KTMSQLSS

-402 AIPSIGEIDKQKMK
+402 AIPSIGEMDKQKMK
-416 TLKKNLHSIYWM
+416 TLKKNLRSIYWM
-428 TSKSN
+428 TTDSN

-441 SKGIISAII
+441 SKGLISAII
-450 ENIVARS
+450 KNIVARS

-467 IGALAKFIE
+467 VGALSKFIE
-476 SLVSL
+476 SLVTL
-481 GEDTNV
+481 GENTNV
-487 DRTKIMKTQ
+487 DRTKIMKSQ
-496 MALWSLLRIYDVKG
+496 MALWSLLRIYDTKG
-510 PIAYLTLQIKELGD
+510 PIAYLTLQVKELGD
-524 NILKDNVVGK
+524 EIFKNNVVGK
-534 NNSSLSAIEDM
+534 NNSSLRGIEDM
-545 IEDISTIGNHIKFK
+545 IEGIITVGDNIKFK
-559 DVVYNQLLATYAL
+559 DVAYTQLIATYAL
-572 GSAWIYMGI
+572 GTTWLYIAI
-581 VKFLSKID
+581 VKSLSKIND
-589 DTELKKLIGDNGKLA
+589 NSLINLIGDNGKLS
-604 FVMQVVQRLSA
+604 FIMQVVQRLSA

-640 NMISKVSKN
+640 NMIYKVSKN
-649 GIVGVSDALVFL
+649 GIVGISDALVFL

-676 SAINDESVPNIMKNC
+676 SAINDESVPKIMKNC

-697 LGKIAVVSTIAGMF
+697 LGKIAIVSTIAGMF

-740 NPLIASKD
+740 NPLTASKD

-756 QKIVESLTK
+756 QKIVESLSK
-765 LSILAAVGGLF
+765 LSFLAAIGGLF
-776 AVKGQDGIREY
+776 AIKGQDGIKGY
-787 KKVLTKLKSLIKRI
+787 KKVLTNLKSLIKRI

-807 VKQEDLKKI
+807 INQEDLKKI

-821 LIEKLTIVS
+821 LVEKLTIVS
-830 MWGSVMG
+830 MLGSVMG
-837 ITAPLSII
+837 ITAPLSIL
-845 GFKSMQL
+845 GFKYMQL
-852 SGVAVGKMIDTLS
+852 SAVAVGKMIDTLNG
-865 KIEINDDFFDKLKN
+865 IEINDDFFDRIKN

-914 LGTFILGVIGAY
+914 LGTFILGVIGVY
-926 NLATKGMDEALEQS
+926 NLATKGMDEALKQTE
-940 KKVALLIYMSGAT
+940 KVTRLIYLSGAT
-953 LLLGAAI
+953 LLIGAAV
-960 MMIPGIFTNAVLFTL
+960 MMIPGIFENSFLFTL

-1000 ISDSFIKLVVKSGL
+1000 ISDSFINLIIKSGL

-1020 AVNAFLPTGSVLGFA
+1020 MVNKFLPTGSVIGFA

-1041 ISGVITAYSIASN
+1041 ITGVIGAYTIASN
-1054 MMEDTMSSA
+1054 MIEETISSA

-1070 GIAGLTLLLPTI
+1070 GIAGLTLLIPTV

-1087 PVMFATA
+1087 PILFGTA
-1094 LWFAFELGVFVFL
+1094 LLFAFELGIFILL

-1113 SGDFAANYIG
+1113 GRDFAANYITG
-1123 AKLGAK
+1123 KLGGK
-1129 LGVVQSTDKAIDDAK
+1129 LDVTQTTEKSIDDAK

-1157 LLGAAIM
+1157 LLGAKIM
-1164 NIDGMFWSAIGFTL
+1164 NIDGMFWSALGFTL
-1178 TLGAFLLG
+1178 TLGLFLGG
-1186 ISAAYWGANKML
+1186 ISLVYYGANKIL
-1198 GGQKGMMIAHEFSN
+1198 KGEKGLIMAHEFSN
-1212 LVALSAA
+1212 LVVLSAA

-1228 MIPNMG
+1228 LIPNMKD
-1234 VATVSF
+1234 ATISF
-1240 AGILC
+1240 AWTLG
-1245 GFVAG
+1245 GFIAG

-1283 LLNGGML
+1283 LLTGGML

-1295 DLGSYIL
+1295 DLDINIL
-1302 QFLGL
+1302 KFLAL
-1307 ELLLVGGTAVIL
+1307 EFLLVGGMSFIL
-1319 GILSVVKG
+1319 GMLSKVKRN
-1327 KLKTGALALIG
+1327 LKTGALALLG
-1338 VIACVRL
+1338 VIACIGL
-1345 AGYAMMEIMN
+1345 SGYAMMEIVK
-1355 LRKEIGDDWGGI
+1355 LRDNIGDDWGGI
-1367 WATIGTTIA
+1367 WGTVFVTLT
-1376 VLIAFAAGLR
+1376 VLGAFAAGVIGLG
-1386 YLSAGTGGLG
+1386 YISAGTGIGG
-1396 ALALAAGEAALAGII
+1396 LALAAGEAALAGII

-1452 IWELKP
+1452 VWELKP
-1458 FMNPLIDMLIVA
+1458 FMNPLLDMMIVA
-1470 ASGTIT
+1470 ASGTIA
-1476 SLGYMMSKL
+1476 SLGHMMSML

-1500 GEGGKIVG
+1500 GEGGKIIG

-1522 NIKTII
+1522 NIKTIV
-1528 TILGGTILDT
+1528 TIIGGTILDT
-1538 YKENPDIFS
+1538 YKDNSDIFS

-1574 IDKIAEGVKDMAD
+1574 IAKIAEGVKDMAD
-1587 LKIAIYK
+1587 LKIAIYN
-1594 GTDKVG
+1594 GTNKVG
-1600 YRRLIDDDFNSA
+1600 YRRLTYPDFKNA
-1612 AANISTIVTC
+1612 AKNISKIVTC
-1622 LGYAILD
+1622 LGYALLD

-1655 RVVTGC
+1655 RIVTGC

-1679 DLRIPIYGS
+1679 DLRIPIYGD

-1699 FKDFI
+1699 FNDFK
-1704 NAAFNT
+1704 AAATNT
-1710 QLIVSC
+1710 QKIVSC
-1716 LGNAIMSLGSNS
+1716 LGNSILALKDNPN
-1728 KTAWMFEDQSLVFKD
+1728 AEWMFEDQSVVFKD

-1781 DANGKLLKGQYE
+1781 DSNGKLLKGQYE
-1793 KIPVESLRPKGAV
+1793 KIPIESLRPGGTV
-1806 YKNVTALMSCIP
+1806 YNNVTALMSCIP
-1818 AAVMSIYDA
+1818 AAVMAIYDDP
-1827 HSKDWF
+1827 HNKIWF
-1833 EDAGWFSNDGSTSPF
+1833 EDSGWFNHDGSTSPF

-1855 SGLDKLVAAN
+1855 GGLDKLIAAN

-1873 DLKLDPIKMI
+1873 DLKLDKPKMNN
-1883 ELSNIITVMISSV
+1883 LSAIISLMISSV

-1902 ATMNENQEELNPF
+1902 ATMDENQEELKPF
-1915 FENAEDNIKK
+1915 FEDAKDNIKK

-1940 VSSYSDILK
+1940 VSSYSDIFK

-1986 NIKDDELSS
+1986 NLKDDEFSS
-1995 IQEQFDIYTD
+1995 IQKQFDIYTD

-2023 LEKETKDNAASIVI
+2023 LEKETKANAASIVI
-2037 SLSDIPKEMVKGI
+2037 SLSDIPKEMVRGI
-2050 SETFVYLNTKNL
+2050 SETFVNLDSKGL

-2071 MMEDYYSG
+2071 MMVDYYNG
-2079 MKMLFD
+2079 MKMLFE
-2085 VYDEAPKDTSKY
+2085 VYDKAPKDTSKY

-2114 KNTSQFRIETQDVSK
+2114 KNTSQFRTETQDVSK

-2231 NSTMQYSDTSTPGQ
+2231 NSNMQYSDTSIGNGQ

-2252 TPAGGN
+2252 TPAGDN
-2258 PLNSQTQ
+2258 PLNSKTQ
-2265 QSKE
+2265 STE

>member
-1 MVNLITINNFYN
+1 MT
-13 KTILQR
+13 
-19 EELKFFPFNFYIS
+19 
-32 KKVINQIINMAKV
+32 KV
-45 SDKAVGRS
+45 SDKAVDRS
-53 KGGNLLPGGSI
+53 KGVNLPGIPQKENNSI
-64 TGNLDEIIDDI
+64 TGELSSIVKEVSKDIIKHIDEVY
-75 NNSIKNVEAGVD
+75 SGVD
-87 LIFHGNVDSQKSF
+87 LIFNGLLDPSQYKLSQSDMALMSF
-100 SEFIDAF
+100 I
-107 NKTRSQASEEFMS
+107 
-120 MMGFVSGGQSISE
+120 SGGQSISKDQ
-133 NTSYDNIKTNI
+133 SYSSRQTNI
-144 QSFTKSISENLDK
+144 EQFAKSISENLNK

-176 QKLKKEKP
+176 QKLEKEK
-184 QNVEVKVPEIKP
+184 EK
-196 VINIPD
+196 
-202 YSRQLDVLRFIIE
+202 Y
-215 KSNKTAS
+215 KSN
-222 DNIIKVLTTKNEIKE
+222 
-237 KPQNVEVKVP
+237 
-247 EIKPVI
+247 
-253 NIPDYSRQ
+253 
-261 LDVLRFT
+261 
-268 IEKSNKTASD
+268 
-278 NIIKVLNSN
+278 N

-293 PVDLNNLHIKIDDLN
+293 PVDLNNLQIKIDDLN

-337 NIVKYLTGIDK
+337 NIVQYLTGIDK

-367 LLTNDFLKLCNTIN
+367 LLTNDFAGLCKAIN

-416 TLKKNLHSIYWM
+416 TLKKNLRSIYWM
-428 TSKSN
+428 TTKSN
-433 ILTGLGIT
+433 ILTGIGIT
-441 SKGIISAII
+441 SKGLISAII

-467 IGALAKFIE
+467 VGALAKFVE

-496 MALWSLLRIYDVKG
+496 MALWSLLRIYDTKG
-510 PIAYLTLQIKELGD
+510 PIAYLTLQVKELGD
-524 NILKDNVVGK
+524 EIFKNNVVGK
-534 NNSSLSAIEDM
+534 NNSSLRAIEDM
-545 IEDISTIGNHIKFK
+545 IEDISTVGNNIKFK
-559 DVVYNQLLATYAL
+559 DVAYTQLIATYAL
-572 GSAWIYMGI
+572 GTTWLYMGI
-581 VKFLSKID
+581 VKSLYKID
-589 DTELKKLIGDNGKLA
+589 DTELKKLIGDNGKLS

-649 GIVGVSDALVFL
+649 GIVGISDALVFL

-676 SAINDESVPNIMKNC
+676 SAINDESIPNIMKNC

-711 VDKGKEGVSNMKTM
+711 VDKGKEGVSNMKIM

-807 VKQEDLKKI
+807 VKQEDIKKI

-830 MWGSVMG
+830 MLGSVMS

-852 SGVAVGKMIDTLS
+852 SAVAVGKMIDTLG

-889 TMLAGAVIGKIVL
+889 TMLVGAVIGKIVL

-926 NLATKGMDEALEQS
+926 NLATKGMDEALKQTE
-940 KKVALLIYMSGAT
+940 KVARLVYLSGAT
-953 LLLGAAI
+953 LLIGAAV

-1041 ISGVITAYSIASN
+1041 ITGVIGAYTIASN
-1054 MMEDTMSSA
+1054 MIEETISSA

-1070 GIAGLTLLLPTI
+1070 GIAGLTLLLPTV
-1082 YMTKH
+1082 YMTKN
-1087 PVMFATA
+1087 PILFGTA
-1094 LWFAFELGVFVFL
+1094 LLFAFELGIFILL

-1113 SGDFAANYIG
+1113 GGDFIANMI
-1123 AKLGAK
+1123 GAK
-1129 LGVVQSTDKAIDDAK
+1129 LGVVQNTDKAIDDAK

-1164 NIDGMFWSAIGFTL
+1164 NIDGMFWSALGFTL

-1186 ISAAYWGANKML
+1186 ISAAYWGANKIL
-1198 GGQKGMMIAHEFSN
+1198 GGQKGMIIAHEFSN
-1212 LVALSAA
+1212 LVVLSAA

-1228 MIPNMG
+1228 MIPNMKD
-1234 VATVSF
+1234 ATISF
-1240 AGILC
+1240 AWALG

-1250 ITLAYGFA
+1250 ITIAYGFA

-1269 GYALSALVLVSSIA
+1269 GYTLSALVLVSSIA
-1283 LLNGGML
+1283 LLTGGML

-1307 ELLLVGGTAVIL
+1307 ELLLVGGMSLIL
-1319 GILSVVKG
+1319 GILSIVKG
-1327 KLKTGALALIG
+1327 NLKTGALALLG
-1338 VIACVRL
+1338 VIVCIGL
-1345 AGYAMMEIMN
+1345 SGYAMMEIVK
-1355 LRKEIGDDWGGI
+1355 LRDKIGGDWGGI

-1376 VLIAFAAGLR
+1376 VLGVFAAGVIGLG
-1386 YLSAGTGGLG
+1386 YLSAGTGIGG
-1396 ALALAAGEAALAGII
+1396 LALAAGEAALAGII

-1438 TSIITDDIKAMLSI
+1438 TSIITDDIKAMLSM

-1458 FMNPLIDMLIVA
+1458 FMNPLLDMMIVA
-1470 ASGTIT
+1470 ASGTIA
-1476 SLGYMMSKL
+1476 SLGHMMSML

-1522 NIKTII
+1522 NIRTIVTII
-1528 TILGGTILDT
+1528 GGTILDI
-1538 YKENPDIFS
+1538 YKENPTIFS

-1574 IDKIAEGVKDMAD
+1574 IAKIAEGVKDMAD

-1600 YRRLIDDDFNSA
+1600 YRRLTDADFNSA

-1699 FKDFI
+1699 FKDFK
-1704 NAAFNT
+1704 NAAENT
-1710 QLIVSC
+1710 QRIVSC
-1716 LGNAIMSLGSNS
+1716 LGNSILALKDNPN
-1728 KTAWMFEDQSLVFKD
+1728 AEWMFEDQSIVFKD

-1781 DANGKLLKGQYE
+1781 DSNGKLLKGQYE
-1793 KIPVESLRPKGAV
+1793 KIPIESLRPNGTV
-1806 YKNVTALMSCIP
+1806 YNNVTALMSCIP
-1818 AAVMSIYDA
+1818 AAVMAIYDDPNN
-1827 HSKDWF
+1827 KDWF
-1833 EDAGWFSNDGSTSPF
+1833 EDSGWFNHDGSTSPF

-1855 SGLDKLVAAN
+1855 GGLDKLIAAN

-1873 DLKLDPIKMI
+1873 DLKLDKTKMNN
-1883 ELSNIITVMISSV
+1883 LSAIISLMISSV
-1896 PDAVMK
+1896 PNAVMK
-1902 ATMNENQEELNPF
+1902 ATMDENQEELKPF
-1915 FENAEDNIKK
+1915 FEDAEDNIKK
-1925 ISSSYSSYTKLLNNI
+1925 ISSSYSSYTELLNNI

-2071 MMEDYYSG
+2071 MMEDYYNG

-2114 KNTSQFRIETQDVSK
+2114 KNTSQFRTETQDVSK

-2231 NSTMQYSDTSTPGQ
+2231 NSTMQYGDTSTPGQ

>member
-1 MVNLITINNFYN
+1 
-13 KTILQR
+13 
-19 EELKFFPFNFYIS
+19 
-32 KKVINQIINMAKV
+32 MAKI
-45 SDKAVGRS
+45 SDESVRRS
-53 KGGNLLPGGSI
+53 KGGNLLPSGQNTIS
-64 TGNLDEIIDDI
+64 GNLYDI
-75 NNSIKNVEAGVD
+75 VDAINKSMKNVEAGVD
-87 LIFHGNVDSQKSF
+87 LIFNGNVDSQKSF
-100 SEFIDAF
+100 SEFINAF
-107 NKTRSQASEEFMS
+107 NETRSQASEEFMS
-120 MMGFVSGGQSISE
+120 MMGFVSGGKDISKGTNYSSI
-133 NTSYDNIKTNI
+133 KQNI

-176 QKLKKEKP
+176 QKLENEK
-184 QNVEVKVPEIKP
+184 
-196 VINIPD
+196 
-202 YSRQLDVLRFIIE
+202 Y
-215 KSNKTAS
+215 KSN
-222 DNIIKVLTTKNEIKE
+222 
-237 KPQNVEVKVP
+237 
-247 EIKPVI
+247 
-253 NIPDYSRQ
+253 
-261 LDVLRFT
+261 
-268 IEKSNKTASD
+268 
-278 NIIKVLNSN
+278 N
-287 TNNQTN
+287 TNDNQVN
-293 PVDLNNLHIKIDDLN
+293 PVDLNSLNIKIDDLN
-308 LSKESKDVLKD
+308 LGQDSLEALKN
-319 LSNAL
+319 LSDAL
-324 NSVAKVKYEVKDQ
+324 NSVAKVKYEIKDQ
-337 NIVKYLTGIDK
+337 NIVQYLTGIDK
-348 SISKIDIDNL
+348 SISKIDIDKL
-358 KKKISKVNK
+358 KKKISKINK
-367 LLTNDFLKLCNTIN
+367 LLTNDFLKLCDAIN

-388 KNMSQLSS
+388 KTMSQLSS

-416 TLKKNLHSIYWM
+416 TLKKNLRSIYWM
-428 TSKSN
+428 TTDSN

-441 SKGIISAII
+441 SKGLISAII
-450 ENIVARS
+450 NNIVDRS

-467 IGALAKFIE
+467 VGALSKFIE

-481 GEDTNV
+481 GENTNV

-496 MALWSLLRIYDVKG
+496 MALWSLLRIYDTKG
-510 PIAYLTLQIKELGD
+510 PIAYLTLQVKELGD
-524 NILKDNVVGK
+524 EIFKNNVVGK
-534 NNSSLSAIEDM
+534 NNSSLRAIEDM
-545 IEDISTIGNHIKFK
+545 IEGIITVGNNVKFK
-559 DVVYNQLLATYAL
+559 DVAYTQLIATYAL
-572 GSAWIYMGI
+572 GTTWLYMNI
-581 VKFLSKID
+581 IKSLSKINTD
-589 DTELKKLIGDNGKLA
+589 ELAKIIGYNGNLR
-604 FVMQVVQRLSA
+604 FIMLVVQRLSA

-630 VQLTIMMSVA
+630 IQLTIMMSVA

-649 GIVGVSDALVFL
+649 GIVGISDALVFL

-697 LGKIAVVSTIAGMF
+697 LGKIAIVSTIAGMF

-740 NPLIASKD
+740 NPLTASKD

-756 QKIVESLTK
+756 QKIVESLSK
-765 LSILAAVGGLF
+765 LSFLAAIGGLF
-776 AVKGQDGIREY
+776 ASKGQDGIREY
-787 KKVLTKLKSLIKRI
+787 KKVLTKLKSLIKGI
-801 QSDGLD
+801 KSDGLD
-807 VKQEDLKKI
+807 INQEDLKKI

-821 LIEKLTIVS
+821 LVEKLTIVS
-830 MWGSVMG
+830 MLGSVMG
-837 ITAPLSII
+837 ITAPLSIL

-852 SGVAVGKMIDTLS
+852 SAVAVGKMIDTLNG
-865 KIEINDDFFDKLKN
+865 IQIDDDFFDRLKN

-926 NLATKGMDEALEQS
+926 NLATKGMDEALKQTE
-940 KKVALLIYMSGAT
+940 KVARLIYLSGAT
-953 LLLGAAI
+953 LLIGAAI
-960 MMIPGIFTNAVLFTL
+960 MMIPGIFQNSFLFTL

-1020 AVNAFLPTGSVLGFA
+1020 AVNAFLPTGSVIGFA

-1041 ISGVITAYSIASN
+1041 ITGVIGAYTIASN
-1054 MMEDTMSSA
+1054 MIEDNMSSA

-1070 GIAGLTLLLPTI
+1070 GIAGFTLLLPTV

-1087 PVMFATA
+1087 PVLFATA
-1094 LWFAFELGVFVFL
+1094 LLFALEVGTFILGVIGAY
-1107 MKLAYS
+1107 KLATK
-1113 SGDFAANYIG
+1113 GMNE
-1123 AKLGAK
+1123 
-1129 LGVVQSTDKAIDDAK
+1129 AIDDAK

-1157 LLGAAIM
+1157 LLGAKIM

-1178 TLGAFLLG
+1178 TLGLFLGG
-1186 ISAAYWGANKML
+1186 ISLAYYGANKIL
-1198 GGQKGMMIAHEFSN
+1198 KGEKGLIMAHEFSN
-1212 LVALSAA
+1212 LVVLSAA

-1228 MIPNMG
+1228 LIPNMG
-1234 VATVSF
+1234 VATISF
-1240 AGILC
+1240 AGILG
-1245 GFVAG
+1245 GFIAG

-1283 LLNGGML
+1283 LLTGGML

-1295 DLGSYIL
+1295 DLDINIL
-1302 QFLGL
+1302 KFLCL
-1307 ELLLVGGTAVIL
+1307 ELLLVGGMSLIL
-1319 GILSVVKG
+1319 GILSMVKG

-1338 VIACVRL
+1338 VIACVWL
-1345 AGYAMMEIMN
+1345 SGYAMMEIVK
-1355 LRKEIGDDWGGI
+1355 LRDKIGGDWGGI
-1367 WATIGTTIA
+1367 WATIGTTVA
-1376 VLIAFAAGLR
+1376 VLGVFAVGVIGLGQLSLAG
-1386 YLSAGTGGLG
+1386 GGLG
-1396 ALALAAGEAALAGII
+1396 GLGLAAGEAALAGII

-1452 IWELKP
+1452 VWELKP
-1458 FMNPLIDMLIVA
+1458 FMNPLLDMMIDA
-1470 ASGTIT
+1470 ASGTIAN
-1476 SLGYMMSKL
+1476 LGHMMSML

-1522 NIKTII
+1522 NIKTIV
-1528 TILGGTILDT
+1528 TIIGGTILDI
-1538 YKENPDIFS
+1538 YKENPTIFS

-1574 IDKIAEGVKDMAD
+1574 IAKIAEGVKDMAD

-1600 YRRLIDDDFNSA
+1600 YRRLTEPDFKNA
-1612 AANISTIVTC
+1612 AENISKIVTT
-1622 LGYAILD
+1622 LGYALLD

-1655 RVVTGC
+1655 RIVTGC

-1679 DLRIPIYGS
+1679 DLRIPIYGA

-1693 GTRPLD
+1693 GTRPLG
-1699 FKDFI
+1699 FKDFK
-1704 NAAFNT
+1704 NAAENT
-1710 QLIVSC
+1710 QKIVSC
-1716 LGNAIMSLGSNS
+1716 LGNSILALKDNPNA
-1728 KTAWMFEDQSLVFKD
+1728 KWMFEDQSIVFKD

-1762 ISETAKGVKD
+1762 MSETAKGVKD

-1781 DANGKLLKGQYE
+1781 DSNGKLLKGQYE
-1793 KIPVESLRPKGAV
+1793 KIPIKSLRPGGTV
-1806 YKNVTALMSCIP
+1806 YNNVTALMSCIP
-1818 AAVMSIYDA
+1818 AAVMAIYNA
-1827 HSKDWF
+1827 HRKDWF
-1833 EDAGWFSNDGSTSPF
+1833 EDSGWFNHDGSTSPF

-1855 SGLDKLVAAN
+1855 GGLDKLVAAN

-1873 DLKLDPIKMI
+1873 DLKIDPLKMI
-1883 ELSNIITVMISSV
+1883 ELSSIISLMISSV
-1896 PDAVMK
+1896 PNAVMK
-1902 ATMNENQEELNPF
+1902 ATMDENQEKLRPF
-1915 FENAEDNIKK
+1915 FEDAKDNIKK

-1986 NIKDDELSS
+1986 NLKDDEFSS
-1995 IQEQFDIYTD
+1995 IQKQFDIYTN

-2013 YKKIIKFKQK
+2013 YKEIIKFKQK
-2023 LEKETKDNAASIVI
+2023 LEKETKANAASIVI
-2037 SLSDIPKEMVKGI
+2037 SLSDIPKEMVRGI
-2050 SETFVYLNTKNL
+2050 SETFVNLDSKGL

-2071 MMEDYYSG
+2071 MMVDYYNG

-2085 VYDEAPKDTSKY
+2085 VYDKALKDTSKY
-2097 DNVINAVK
+2097 GNVINAVK

-2114 KNTSQFRIETQDVSK
+2114 KNTSQFRTETQDVSK

-2231 NSTMQYSDTSTPGQ
+2231 NLNMQYSDTSTGNGQ

-2252 TPAGGN
+2252 TPAGDN
-2258 PLNSQTQ
+2258 PLNSKTP
-2265 QSKE
+2265 SNE

>member
-1 MVNLITINNFYN
+1 M
-13 KTILQR
+13 
-19 EELKFFPFNFYIS
+19 E
-32 KKVINQIINMAKV
+32 KV
-45 SDKAVGRS
+45 SDEAVNRS

-64 TGNLDEIIDDI
+64 TGNLYEIVRDI
-75 NNSIKNVEAGVD
+75 NDSMENVEAGID
-87 LIFHGNVDSQKSF
+87 MIFSGNVDSQKSF
-100 SEFIDAF
+100 SEFINAF
-107 NKTRSQASEEFMS
+107 NKTKSQASEEFMS
-120 MMGFVSGGQSISE
+120 MMTFVSGGQSISE
-133 NTSYDNIKTNI
+133 NTNYSNIKTNI
-144 QSFTKSISENLDK
+144 QSFTKKIQSSLDTMENIQ
-157 TNKILTS
+157 KII
-164 DGMQVIVTNFNE
+164 DPG
-176 QKLKKEKP
+176 KG
-184 QNVEVKVPEIKP
+184 
-196 VINIPD
+196 
-202 YSRQLDVLRFIIE
+202 
-215 KSNKTAS
+215 
-222 DNIIKVLTTKNEIKE
+222 IKVISVNNVTDNS
-237 KPQNVEVKVP
+237 QNNNANVKL
-247 EIKPVI
+247 
-253 NIPDYSRQ
+253 S
-261 LDVLRFT
+261 
-268 IEKSNKTASD
+268 
-278 NIIKVLNSN
+278 
-287 TNNQTN
+287 
-293 PVDLNNLHIKIDDLN
+293 DLN
-308 LSKESKDVLKD
+308 LGQDSLKVLKD

-337 NIVKYLTGIDK
+337 NIIQYLTGIDK

-367 LLTNDFLKLCNTIN
+367 LLTNDFLKLCNAIN

-416 TLKKNLHSIYWM
+416 TLKKNLRSIYWM
-428 TSKSN
+428 TTKSN

-441 SKGIISAII
+441 SKGLISAII

-467 IGALAKFIE
+467 VDALAKFIE

-524 NILKDNVVGK
+524 NILKGNVVGK
-534 NNSSLSAIEDM
+534 NNSSLSAIENM
-545 IEDISTIGNHIKFK
+545 IEDISTIGNYIKFK
-559 DVVYNQLLATYAL
+559 DVVYSQLLATYAL
-572 GSAWIYMGI
+572 GSAWLYIGI
-581 VKFLSKID
+581 VKSLSKID
-589 DTELKKLIGDNGKLA
+589 DTELKKLIGDNGKLS

-630 VQLTIMMSVA
+630 VQLTIMIGVA

-649 GIVGVSDALVFL
+649 GIVGISDALVFL

-711 VDKGKEGVSNMKTM
+711 VDKGKEGVSNMKTI

-740 NPLIASKD
+740 NPLTASKD

-756 QKIVESLTK
+756 QKIVESLSK
-765 LSILAAVGGLF
+765 LSLLAAVGGLF

-787 KKVLTKLKSLIKRI
+787 KKVVTKLKSLIKRI

-807 VKQEDLKKI
+807 VKQEDIKKI

-830 MWGSVMG
+830 MLGSVMS

-852 SGVAVGKMIDTLS
+852 SAVAVGKMIDTLNG
-865 KIEINDDFFDKLKN
+865 IQIDDDFFDKLKN

-926 NLATKGMDEALEQS
+926 NLATKGMDEALKQTE
-940 KKVALLIYMSGAT
+940 KVARLVYMSGAT

-1041 ISGVITAYSIASN
+1041 ITGVIGAYTIASN
-1054 MMEDTMSSA
+1054 MIEDTMSSA

-1087 PVMFATA
+1087 PVLFATA
-1094 LWFAFELGVFVFL
+1094 LLFALELGTFILL
-1107 MKLAYS
+1107 MKLAYAG
-1113 SGDFAANYIG
+1113 GDFIANMIG
-1123 AKLGAK
+1123 AKLG
-1129 LGVVQSTDKAIDDAK
+1129 VSQTTDKSIDDAK
-1144 NFAILVGISGAIL
+1144 QFAILVGISGAIL
-1157 LLGAAIM
+1157 MLGAAIM
-1164 NIDGMFWSAIGFTL
+1164 NIDGMFLSALGFTL
-1178 TLGAFLLG
+1178 TLGTFLLG
-1186 ISAAYWGANKML
+1186 ISTAYWRASKML

-1212 LVALSAA
+1212 LVVLSAA
-1219 TLLVGGLFM
+1219 TLLIGGLFM

-1240 AGILC
+1240 AGILA

-1283 LLNGGML
+1283 LLTGGML

-1295 DLGSYIL
+1295 DLDVNIL
-1302 QFLGL
+1302 KFLGL

-1319 GILSVVKG
+1319 GVLGAVKS

-1338 VIACVRL
+1338 VIACVGL

-1355 LRKEIGDDWGGI
+1355 LRKEIGNDWDGI
-1367 WATIGTTIA
+1367 WGTAFVTVT
-1376 VLIAFAAGLR
+1376 VLGAFAAGVIGLG
-1386 YLSAGTGGLG
+1386 YLSAGTGIG
-1396 ALALAAGEAALAGII
+1396 ALALAAGETALAGII

-1452 IWELKP
+1452 VWELKP
-1458 FMNPLIDMLIVA
+1458 FMNPLLDMMIVA

-1500 GEGGKIVG
+1500 GEGGKIIG

-1538 YKENPDIFS
+1538 YKDHSDIFS
-1547 NGMLGDFLGMDTP
+1547 NGMLGDFLGIDTP

-1574 IDKIAEGVKDMAD
+1574 IAKIAEGVKEMAE
-1587 LKIAIYK
+1587 LKIPIYK

-1600 YRRLIDDDFNSA
+1600 YRNLTEPDFKNA
-1612 AANISTIVTC
+1612 AKNISKIVTT
-1622 LGYAILD
+1622 LGYALLD

-1655 RVVTGC
+1655 RIVTGC

-1679 DLRIPIYGS
+1679 DLRIPIYGA

-1693 GTRPLD
+1693 GTRPLGYKD
-1699 FKDFI
+1699 FK
-1704 NAAFNT
+1704 AAAKNT
-1710 QLIVSC
+1710 QKIVSC
-1716 LGNAIMSLGSNS
+1716 LGNSILALKDNPN
-1728 KTAWMFEDQSLVFKD
+1728 AEWMFEDQSIVFKD

-1793 KIPVESLRPKGAV
+1793 KIPVESLRPNGTV
-1806 YKNVTALMSCIP
+1806 YNNVTALMSCIP
-1818 AAVMSIYDA
+1818 AAVMAIYDDPNN
-1827 HSKDWF
+1827 KDWF
-1833 EDAGWFSNDGSTSPF
+1833 EDSGWFNHDGSTSPF

-1855 SGLDKLVAAN
+1855 GGLDKLIAAN

-1873 DLKLDPIKMI
+1873 DLKLDKTKMNN
-1883 ELSNIITVMISSV
+1883 LSAIISLMISSV
-1896 PDAVMK
+1896 PNAVMK
-1902 ATMNENQEELNPF
+1902 ATMDENQEELKPF
-1915 FENAEDNIKK
+1915 FEDAEDNIKK
-1925 ISSSYSSYTKLLNNI
+1925 ISSSYSSYNKLLNNV

-2037 SLSDIPKEMVKGI
+2037 SLSDIPKEMVRGI
-2050 SETFVYLNTKNL
+2050 SETFIYLNTKNL

-2071 MMEDYYSG
+2071 MMEDYYNG

-2114 KNTSQFRIETQDVSK
+2114 KNTSQFRTETQDVSK
-2129 FTRSIN
+2129 FIRSIN

-2231 NSTMQYSDTSTPGQ
+2231 NSTMQYGDTSTPGQ

>member
-1 MVNLITINNFYN
+1 
-13 KTILQR
+13 
-19 EELKFFPFNFYIS
+19 
-32 KKVINQIINMAKV
+32 MAKI
-45 SDKAVGRS
+45 SDESVRRS
-53 KGGNLLPGGSI
+53 KGVNLPGGIQQKDNNSI
-64 TGNLDEIIDDI
+64 TGDLSSIIENVAKDI
-75 NNSIKNVEAGVD
+75 NKNIDKIYSG
-87 LIFHGNVDSQKSF
+87 
-100 SEFIDAF
+100 IDAIF
-107 NKTRSQASEEFMS
+107 DGLVDPSQLLLSESDKSLMS
-120 MMGFVSGGQSISE
+120 FVSGGQSISK
-133 NTSYDNIKTNI
+133 NQSYSSKQTNI
-144 QSFTKSISENLDK
+144 QQFAKSISENIK
-157 TNKILTS
+157 NTNKILTS

-176 QKLKKEKP
+176 QKLEKEK
-184 QNVEVKVPEIKP
+184 
-196 VINIPD
+196 
-202 YSRQLDVLRFIIE
+202 Y
-215 KSNKTAS
+215 KSN
-222 DNIIKVLTTKNEIKE
+222 
-237 KPQNVEVKVP
+237 
-247 EIKPVI
+247 
-253 NIPDYSRQ
+253 
-261 LDVLRFT
+261 
-268 IEKSNKTASD
+268 
-278 NIIKVLNSN
+278 N
-287 TNNQTN
+287 TNDNKVN
-293 PVDLNNLHIKIDDLN
+293 PVDFSNLQIKIDDLN
-308 LSKESKDVLKD
+308 FGKDSLDALKTLSD
-319 LSNAL
+319 AL
-324 NSVAKVKYEVKDQ
+324 NSVSKVKYEVKDQ
-337 NIVKYLTGIDK
+337 NIVQYLTGIDK
-348 SISKIDIDNL
+348 SISKIDIDKL

-367 LLTNDFLKLCNTIN
+367 LLTNDFLHLCEAIN
-381 SASIDSK
+381 SASIDSNK
-388 KNMSQLSS
+388 TMSQLSS

-402 AIPSIGEIDKQKMK
+402 AIPSIGEMDKQKMK
-416 TLKKNLHSIYWM
+416 TLKKNLRSIYWM
-428 TSKSN
+428 TTDSN

-441 SKGIISAII
+441 SKGLISAII
-450 ENIVARS
+450 KNIVDRS

-467 IGALAKFIE
+467 VGALAKFIE

-481 GEDTNV
+481 GENTNV
-487 DRTKIMKTQ
+487 DRTKIMKSQ
-496 MALWSLLRIYDVKG
+496 MALWSLLRIYDTKG
-510 PIAYLTLQIKELGD
+510 PIAYLTLQVKELGD
-524 NILKDNVVGK
+524 EIFKNNVVGK
-534 NNSSLSAIEDM
+534 NNSSLRGIEDM
-545 IEDISTIGNHIKFK
+545 IEGIITVGDNIKFK
-559 DVVYNQLLATYAL
+559 DVAYTQLIATYAL
-572 GSAWIYMGI
+572 GTTWLYIAI
-581 VKFLSKID
+581 VKSLSKIND
-589 DTELKKLIGDNGKLA
+589 NSLINLIGDNGKLS
-604 FVMQVVQRLSA
+604 FIMQVVQRLSA

-649 GIVGVSDALVFL
+649 GIVGISDALVFL

-740 NPLIASKD
+740 NPLTASKD
-748 DVSKIESC
+748 DVYKIESC
-756 QKIVESLTK
+756 QKIVESLSK
-765 LSILAAVGGLF
+765 LSILAAIGGLF
-776 AVKGQDGIREY
+776 ASKGQEGIREY
-787 KKVLTKLKSLIKRI
+787 KKVLTNLKSLIKRI

-807 VKQEDLKKI
+807 INQEDLKKI

-821 LIEKLTIVS
+821 LVEKLTIVS
-830 MWGSVMG
+830 MLGSVMG
-837 ITAPLSII
+837 ITAPLSIL

-852 SGVAVGKMIDTLS
+852 SAVAVGKMIDTLNG
-865 KIEINDDFFDKLKN
+865 IEINDDFFDRIKN

-926 NLATKGMDEALEQS
+926 NLATKGMDEALKQTE
-940 KKVALLIYMSGAT
+940 KVALLVYLSGAT
-953 LLLGAAI
+953 LLIGAAA

-975 SLAAFIGAVT
+975 SLATFIGAVT
-985 FAYTLASERIERTIE
+985 FAYTLAGERIERTIE

-1041 ISGVITAYSIASN
+1041 ITGVIGAYTIASN

-1070 GIAGLTLLLPTI
+1070 GIAGLTLLLPTV

-1087 PVMFATA
+1087 PVLFATA
-1094 LWFAFELGVFVFL
+1094 LLFALELGTFILL

-1113 SGDFAANYIG
+1113 GGDFIANMIG
-1123 AKLGAK
+1123 AKIGAT
-1129 LGVVQSTDKAIDDAK
+1129 QTTDKAIDDAK

-1157 LLGAAIM
+1157 LLGAKIM

-1178 TLGAFLLG
+1178 TLGLFLGG
-1186 ISAAYWGANKML
+1186 ISLAYYGANKIL
-1198 GGQKGMMIAHEFSN
+1198 KGEKGLIMAHEFSN
-1212 LVALSAA
+1212 LVVLSAA

-1228 MIPNMG
+1228 LIPNMG
-1234 VATVSF
+1234 VATISF
-1240 AGILC
+1240 AGILG
-1245 GFVAG
+1245 GFIAG

-1258 GKIINEKTLFL
+1258 GRIINEKTLFL

-1283 LLNGGML
+1283 LLTGGML
-1290 MMNYP
+1290 LMNYP
-1295 DLGSYIL
+1295 DLDVNIL
-1302 QFLGL
+1302 KFLGL

-1319 GILSVVKG
+1319 GILGAVKS

-1338 VIACVRL
+1338 IIACVGL
-1345 AGYAMMEIMN
+1345 AGYAMMEIVK
-1355 LRKEIGDDWGGI
+1355 LRDKIGGDWGGI
-1367 WATIGTTIA
+1367 WGTVFVTVT
-1376 VLIAFAAGLR
+1376 VLGAFAAGVIGLG
-1386 YLSAGTGGLG
+1386 YLSAGTAGLG

-1452 IWELKP
+1452 VWELKP
-1458 FMNPLIDMLIVA
+1458 FMNPLLDMMIVA
-1470 ASGTIT
+1470 ASGTIA
-1476 SLGYMMSKL
+1476 SLGHMMSML

-1500 GEGGKIVG
+1500 GEGGKIIG

-1522 NIKTII
+1522 NIRTIVTII
-1528 TILGGTILDT
+1528 GGTILDI
-1538 YKENPDIFS
+1538 YKENPAIFS

-1574 IDKIAEGVKDMAD
+1574 IAKIAEGVKDMAE
-1587 LKIAIYK
+1587 LKIPIYK

-1600 YRRLIDDDFNSA
+1600 YRSLTETDFNNA
-1612 AANISTIVTC
+1612 ATNISTIVTC

-1679 DLRIPIYGS
+1679 DLRIPIYGD

-1704 NAAFNT
+1704 NAALNT

-1716 LGNAIMSLGSNS
+1716 LGNSIMSLGSNP
-1728 KTAWMFEDQSLVFKD
+1728 KTAWMFEDQSVVFKD
-1743 GTCSRFSQIVTALK
+1743 GTCSRFAQIVTALK

-1818 AAVMSIYDA
+1818 AAVMAIYNA

-1833 EDAGWFSNDGSTSPF
+1833 KDSGWFNHDGSTSPF

-1855 SGLDKLVAAN
+1855 GGLDKLVAEN

-1873 DLKLDPIKMI
+1873 DLKLDKTKMNN
-1883 ELSNIITVMISSV
+1883 LSTIISLMISSV
-1896 PDAVMK
+1896 PNAVIK
-1902 ATMNENQEELNPF
+1902 ATMDENQEELKPF
-1915 FENAEDNIKK
+1915 FEDAKDNINK

-1995 IQEQFDIYTD
+1995 IQGQFDIYTD

-2013 YKKIIKFKQK
+2013 YKKIIKFKHK

-2037 SLSDIPKEMVKGI
+2037 SLSDIPKEMVRGI
-2050 SETFVYLNTKNL
+2050 SETFVNLDSKGL
-2062 SKNILMFGP
+2062 SKSIMMFGP
-2071 MMEDYYSG
+2071 MMVDYYNG
-2079 MKMLFD
+2079 MKMLFE
-2085 VYDEAPKDTSKY
+2085 VYDKAPKDTSKY

-2114 KNTSQFRIETQDVSK
+2114 KNTSQFRTETQDVSK

-2231 NSTMQYSDTSTPGQ
+2231 NSTMQYSDTSTGNGQ

-2252 TPAGGN
+2252 TQAGDN
-2258 PLNSQTQ
+2258 PLNSKTP
-2265 QSKE
+2265 QSSE

>member
-1 MVNLITINNFYN
+1 M
-13 KTILQR
+13 
-19 EELKFFPFNFYIS
+19 P
-32 KKVINQIINMAKV
+32 KV
-45 SDKAVGRS
+45 SDNSVSRS
-53 KGGNLLPGGSI
+53 KGGNLLPSGQNAIS
-64 TGNLDEIIDDI
+64 GNLYNIVDDI
-75 NNSIKNVEAGVD
+75 KDSMKKVADRID
-87 LIFHGNVDSQKSF
+87 LIFSGNVDSQKSF

-107 NKTRSQASEEFMS
+107 NKTRNQASEEFMS

-133 NTSYDNIKTNI
+133 NTSYDNIKNNI
-144 QSFTKSISENLDK
+144 QSFTKSISENLNK

-176 QKLKKEKP
+176 QKLEKEK
-184 QNVEVKVPEIKP
+184 
-196 VINIPD
+196 
-202 YSRQLDVLRFIIE
+202 Y
-215 KSNKTAS
+215 KSN
-222 DNIIKVLTTKNEIKE
+222 
-237 KPQNVEVKVP
+237 
-247 EIKPVI
+247 
-253 NIPDYSRQ
+253 
-261 LDVLRFT
+261 
-268 IEKSNKTASD
+268 
-278 NIIKVLNSN
+278 N
-287 TNNQTN
+287 TNDNQVN
-293 PVDLNNLHIKIDDLN
+293 PVDLSNLQIKIDDLN
-308 LSKESKDVLKD
+308 LGQDSLDALKT
-319 LSNAL
+319 LSDAL

-337 NIVKYLTGIDK
+337 NIVQYLTGIDK
-348 SISKIDIDNL
+348 SISKIDIDKL

-367 LLTNDFLKLCNTIN
+367 LLTNDFLHLCEAIN

-388 KNMSQLSS
+388 KTMSQLSS

-416 TLKKNLHSIYWM
+416 TLKKNLRSIYWM
-428 TSKSN
+428 TTKSN
-433 ILTGLGIT
+433 ILTGIGIT
-441 SKGIISAII
+441 SKGLISAII

-467 IGALAKFIE
+467 VGALAKFIE

-496 MALWSLLRIYDVKG
+496 MALWSLLRIYDTKG
-510 PIAYLTLQIKELGD
+510 PIAYLTLQVKELGD
-524 NILKDNVVGK
+524 EIFKNNVVGK
-534 NNSSLSAIEDM
+534 NNSSLRAIEDM
-545 IEDISTIGNHIKFK
+545 IEDISTVGNNIKFK
-559 DVVYNQLLATYAL
+559 DVAYTQLLATYAL
-572 GSAWIYMGI
+572 GTTWLYIAI
-581 VKFLSKID
+581 VKSLSKIND
-589 DTELKKLIGDNGKLA
+589 NSLINLIGDNGKLS
-604 FVMQVVQRLSA
+604 FIMQVVQRLSA

-630 VQLTIMMSVA
+630 FQLTIMMGVA

-649 GIVGVSDALVFL
+649 GIVGISDALVFL

-676 SAINDESVPNIMKNC
+676 SAINDESVPKIMKNC

-740 NPLIASKD
+740 NPLTASKD

-756 QKIVESLTK
+756 QKIVESLSK
-765 LSILAAVGGLF
+765 LSILAAIGGLF
-776 AVKGQDGIREY
+776 ASKGQDGIKEY
-787 KKVLTKLKSLIKRI
+787 KKVLTNLKSLIKRI

-807 VKQEDLKKI
+807 INQENLNKI

-821 LIEKLTIVS
+821 LVEKLTIVS
-830 MWGSVMG
+830 MLGSVMG
-837 ITAPLSII
+837 ITAPLSIL

-852 SGVAVGKMIDTLS
+852 SAVAVGKMIDTLNG
-865 KIEINDDFFDKLKN
+865 IEINNDFFDRLKN

-889 TMLAGAVIGKIVL
+889 TMLAGAVIGKLVL

-914 LGTFILGVIGAY
+914 LGTFILGVIGVY
-926 NLATKGMDEALEQS
+926 NLATKGMDEALKQTE
-940 KKVALLIYMSGAT
+940 KVTRLIYLSGAT
-953 LLLGAAI
+953 LLIGAAV
-960 MMIPGIFTNAVLFTL
+960 MMIPGIFTNAILFTI
-975 SLAAFIGAVT
+975 SLATFIGAVT
-985 FAYTLASERIERTIE
+985 FAYTLASERIDKTVE
-1000 ISDSFIKLVVKSGL
+1000 ISDSFIKLIVKSGL

-1020 AVNAFLPTGSVLGFA
+1020 MVNKFLPTGSVIGFA

-1041 ISGVITAYSIASN
+1041 ITGVIGAYTIASN
-1054 MMEDTMSSA
+1054 MMKDTMSSA

-1070 GIAGLTLLLPTI
+1070 GIAGLTLLLPTV

-1087 PVMFATA
+1087 PVLFATA
-1094 LWFAFELGVFVFL
+1094 LLFALELGTFILL
-1107 MKLAYS
+1107 MKLAYAG
-1113 SGDFAANYIG
+1113 GDFIANMIG
-1123 AKLGAK
+1123 AKLGAT
-1129 LGVVQSTDKAIDDAK
+1129 QTTDKSIDDAK

-1164 NIDGMFWSAIGFTL
+1164 NIDGMFLSALGFTL
-1178 TLGAFLLG
+1178 TLGVFLLG
-1186 ISAAYWGANKML
+1186 ISAAYWGASKIL

-1212 LVALSAA
+1212 LVVLSAA

-1228 MIPNMG
+1228 LIPNMKD
-1234 VATVSF
+1234 ATISF
-1240 AGILC
+1240 AWTLG
-1245 GFVAG
+1245 GFITV

-1258 GKIINEKTLFL
+1258 GRIINEKTLFL
-1269 GYALSALVLVSSIA
+1269 GYALSTLVLVSSIA
-1283 LLNGGML
+1283 LLTGGML

-1295 DLGSYIL
+1295 DLDINIL
-1302 QFLGL
+1302 KFLAL
-1307 ELLLVGGTAVIL
+1307 EFLLVGGMSFIL
-1319 GILSVVKG
+1319 WMLSKVKRN
-1327 KLKTGALALIG
+1327 LKTGTLALLG
-1338 VIACVRL
+1338 VIVCIGL
-1345 AGYAMMEIMN
+1345 SGYAMMEIVK
-1355 LRKEIGDDWGGI
+1355 LRDKIGDDWGGI
-1367 WATIGTTIA
+1367 WGTVFVTLT
-1376 VLIAFAAGLR
+1376 VLGAFAAGVIGLG
-1386 YLSAGTGGLG
+1386 YLSAGTGIG

-1452 IWELKP
+1452 VWELKP
-1458 FMNPLIDMLIVA
+1458 FMNPLLDMMIVA
-1470 ASGTIT
+1470 ASGTIA
-1476 SLGYMMSKL
+1476 SLGHMMSML

-1500 GEGGKIVG
+1500 GEGGKIIG

-1522 NIKTII
+1522 NIRTIVTII
-1528 TILGGTILDT
+1528 GGTILDI
-1538 YKENPDIFS
+1538 YKENPSIFS

-1574 IDKIAEGVKDMAD
+1574 IAKIAEGVKEMAE
-1587 LKIAIYK
+1587 LKIPIYK

-1600 YRRLIDDDFNSA
+1600 YRSLTETDFNNA
-1612 AANISTIVTC
+1612 ATNISTIVTC

-1667 ISSIAKGVKDMA
+1667 ISNIAKGVKDMA
-1679 DLRIPIYGS
+1679 DLRIPIYGD

-1704 NAAFNT
+1704 NAALNT

-1716 LGNAIMSLGSNS
+1716 LGNSIMALGSNP
-1728 KTAWMFEDQSLVFKD
+1728 KTAWMFEDQSVVFKD
-1743 GTCSRFSQIVTALK
+1743 GTCSRFAQIVTALK

-1781 DANGKLLKGQYE
+1781 DSNGKLLKGQYE
-1793 KIPVESLRPKGAV
+1793 KIPIESLRPKGTV
-1806 YKNVTALMSCIP
+1806 YNNVTALMSCIP
-1818 AAVMSIYDA
+1818 AAVMAIYNNPDN
-1827 HSKDWF
+1827 KDWF
-1833 EDAGWFSNDGSTSPF
+1833 ADSGWFNHDGSTSPF

-1855 SGLDKLVAAN
+1855 SGLDKLVAEN
-1865 VKSIKSIL
+1865 IKSIKSIL
-1873 DLKLDPIKMI
+1873 DLKMDKTKMNN
-1883 ELSNIITVMISSV
+1883 LSAIISLMISSV
-1896 PDAVMK
+1896 PNAVMK
-1902 ATMNENQEELNPF
+1902 ATMDENQEELKPF
-1915 FENAEDNIKK
+1915 FEDAEDNIKK

-1995 IQEQFDIYTD
+1995 IQGQFDIYTD

-2013 YKKIIKFKQK
+2013 YKKIIKFKHK

-2037 SLSDIPKEMVKGI
+2037 SLSDIPKEMVRGI
-2050 SETFVYLNTKNL
+2050 SETFVYLDTKNL

-2071 MMEDYYSG
+2071 MMEDYYNG

-2114 KNTSQFRIETQDVSK
+2114 KNTSQFRTETQDVSK
-2129 FTRSIN
+2129 FIRSIN

-2231 NSTMQYSDTSTPGQ
+2231 NSTMQYSDTSTGNGQ

-2252 TPAGGN
+2252 TQAGDN
-2258 PLNSQTQ
+2258 PLNSKTP
-2265 QSKE
+2265 SSE

>member
-1 MVNLITINNFYN
+1 
-13 KTILQR
+13 
-19 EELKFFPFNFYIS
+19 
-32 KKVINQIINMAKV
+32 MAKV

-64 TGNLDEIIDDI
+64 TGNLDEIV
-75 NNSIKNVEAGVD
+75 NSINDSIKKVEAGIN
-87 LIFHGNVDSQKSF
+87 LIFNGNVDSQKSF

-120 MMGFVSGGQSISE
+120 MMGFVSGGQNISE
-133 NTSYDNIKTNI
+133 NTRYDNIKTDI

-176 QKLKKEKP
+176 QKLEKEK
-184 QNVEVKVPEIKP
+184 
-196 VINIPD
+196 
-202 YSRQLDVLRFIIE
+202 Y
-215 KSNKTAS
+215 KSN
-222 DNIIKVLTTKNEIKE
+222 
-237 KPQNVEVKVP
+237 
-247 EIKPVI
+247 
-253 NIPDYSRQ
+253 
-261 LDVLRFT
+261 
-268 IEKSNKTASD
+268 
-278 NIIKVLNSN
+278 N
-287 TNNQTN
+287 TNDNQVN
-293 PVDLNNLHIKIDDLN
+293 PVDLNSLNIKISDLN
-308 LSKESKDVLKD
+308 FGQDSLEALKN

-324 NSVAKVKYEVKDQ
+324 NSVTKVKYEVKDQ
-337 NIVKYLTGIDK
+337 NIVQYLTGIDK

-367 LLTNDFLKLCNTIN
+367 LLTNDFFKLCDAIN

-388 KNMSQLSS
+388 KTMSQLPS

-402 AIPSIGEIDKQKMK
+402 AIPSIGEMDKQKMK

-428 TSKSN
+428 TTKSN

-457 KEAGQGGFKS
+457 KEAEQGGFKS
-467 IGALAKFIE
+467 VGALAKFIE

-487 DRTKIMKTQ
+487 DRIKIMKTQ
-496 MALWSLLRIYDVKG
+496 MALWSLLRIYDTKG

-545 IEDISTIGNHIKFK
+545 IEDISTIGNRIKFK
-559 DVVYNQLLATYAL
+559 DVVYTQLLATYAL
-572 GSAWIYMGI
+572 GSAWLYMGI
-581 VKFLSKID
+581 VKSLSKID

-649 GIVGVSDALVFL
+649 GIVGISDALVFL

-697 LGKIAVVSTIAGMF
+697 LGKIAIVSTIAGMF

-740 NPLIASKD
+740 NPLAASKD

-756 QKIVESLTK
+756 QKIVESLSK
-765 LSILAAVGGLF
+765 LSILTATGGLF
-776 AVKGQDGIREY
+776 ASKGQDGIKGY
-787 KKVLTKLKSLIKRI
+787 KKVVTKLKSLINGI

-807 VKQEDLKKI
+807 INQEDLKKI

-830 MWGSVMG
+830 MLGSVMG

-852 SGVAVGKMIDTLS
+852 SAVAVGKMIDALNR
-865 KIEINDDFFDKLKN
+865 IQIDDDFFDKLKN

-889 TMLAGAVIGKIVL
+889 TMLTGAVIGKIVL

-926 NLATKGMDEALEQS
+926 NLATKGMDEALNQT
-940 KKVALLIYMSGAT
+940 KKVALLVYLSGAT

-1014 ILAFGA
+1014 ILVFGA
-1020 AVNAFLPTGSVLGFA
+1020 AINALLPTGSVLGFA

-1041 ISGVITAYSIASN
+1041 ITGVIGAYTIASN

-1070 GIAGLTLLLPTI
+1070 GIAGLTLLLPTV

-1087 PVMFATA
+1087 PMLFATA
-1094 LWFAFELGVFVFL
+1094 LLFAFDLGIFILL

-1113 SGDFAANYIG
+1113 DGDFIANKIG
-1123 AKLGAK
+1123 VKLGI
-1129 LGVVQSTDKAIDDAK
+1129 VQSTDKAIDDAK

-1157 LLGAAIM
+1157 LLGAKIM

-1178 TLGAFLLG
+1178 TLGTFLLG
-1186 ISAAYWGANKML
+1186 ISLAYYGANNIL
-1198 GGQKGMMIAHEFSN
+1198 KGEKGLIIAHEFSN

-1228 MIPNMG
+1228 MIPNMKD
-1234 VATVSF
+1234 ATISF
-1240 AGILC
+1240 AWTLG
-1245 GFVAG
+1245 GFIAG

-1258 GKIINEKTLFL
+1258 GRIINEKTLFL

-1283 LLNGGML
+1283 LLTGGML

-1295 DLGSYIL
+1295 DLDVNIL
-1302 QFLGL
+1302 KFLGL
-1307 ELLLVGGTAVIL
+1307 ELLLVGGTAAIL
-1319 GILSVVKG
+1319 GVLGAVKS

-1338 VIACVRL
+1338 VIACVGL

-1355 LRKEIGDDWGGI
+1355 LRKEIGNDWDGI
-1367 WATIGTTIA
+1367 WGTVFVTVT
-1376 VLIAFAAGLR
+1376 VLGAFAAGVIGLGK
-1386 YLSAGTGGLG
+1386 LSLAGGGLG
-1396 ALALAAGEAALAGII
+1396 ALGLAAGEAALAGII

-1500 GEGGKIVG
+1500 GEGGKIIG

-1528 TILGGTILDT
+1528 TILGGTILYT
-1538 YKENPDIFS
+1538 YKKNPDIFS

-1574 IDKIAEGVKDMAD
+1574 IDKIAEGVKDMAE
-1587 LKIAIYK
+1587 LKIPIYK
-1594 GTDKVG
+1594 GTEKVG
-1600 YRRLIDDDFNSA
+1600 YRRLTESDFNNA
-1612 AANISTIVTC
+1612 TENISTIVTT
-1622 LGYAILD
+1622 LGYALLD

-1655 RVVTGC
+1655 RIVTGC
-1661 TGLGKM
+1661 IGLGKM
-1667 ISSIAKGVKDMA
+1667 ISNIANGVKDMA
-1679 DLRIPIYGS
+1679 DLRIPIYGA

-1693 GTRPLD
+1693 GTRPLGFND
-1699 FKDFI
+1699 FE
-1704 NAAFNT
+1704 NAATNT
-1710 QLIVSC
+1710 QHIVSC
-1716 LGNAIMSLGSNS
+1716 LGNSILALKDNPNA
-1728 KTAWMFEDQSLVFKD
+1728 AWMFEDQSIVFKD

-1781 DANGKLLKGQYE
+1781 DSNGKLLKGQYE
-1793 KIPVESLRPKGAV
+1793 KIPVESLKPKGAV
-1806 YKNVTALMSCIP
+1806 YNNVTALMSCIP
-1818 AAVMSIYDA
+1818 AAVMSIYDDP
-1827 HSKDWF
+1827 HNKVWF
-1833 EDAGWFSNDGSTSPF
+1833 EDSGWFNHDGSTSPF

-1855 SGLDKLVAAN
+1855 SGLDKLIAEN
-1865 VKSIKSIL
+1865 IKSIKSIL
-1873 DLKLDPIKMI
+1873 DLKLDKTKMNN
-1883 ELSNIITVMISSV
+1883 LSAIISLMISSV
-1896 PDAVMK
+1896 PNAVIK
-1902 ATMNENQEELNPF
+1902 ATMDEDQEELKPF
-1915 FENAEDNIKK
+1915 FKDAKDNIKK

-1995 IQEQFDIYTD
+1995 IQSQFDIYTD

-2037 SLSDIPKEMVKGI
+2037 SLSDIPKEMVRGI
-2050 SETFVYLNTKNL
+2050 SETFVSLNTKNL

-2114 KNTSQFRIETQDVSK
+2114 KNTSQFRTETQDVSK
-2129 FTRSIN
+2129 FIRSIN

-2180 VRELKISAKTIN
+2180 VRELKISARTIN

-2220 EVNVKQVQDTE
+2220 EVNVKQVQDIE
-2231 NSTMQYSDTSTPGQ
+2231 NSTMQYSDNFTSGGQ

-2252 TPAGGN
+2252 TPAGDN
-2258 PLNSQTQ
+2258 PLNGQTP

>member
-1 MVNLITINNFYN
+1 
-13 KTILQR
+13 
-19 EELKFFPFNFYIS
+19 
-32 KKVINQIINMAKV
+32 MAKV
-45 SDKAVGRS
+45 SAEAVGRS
-53 KGGNLLPGGSI
+53 KGGNLLPSGQNTIS
-64 TGNLDEIIDDI
+64 GNLYDIVDDI
-75 NNSIKNVEAGVD
+75 KDSMKNVEAGID
-87 LIFHGNVDSQKSF
+87 LIFSGNVDSQKSF
-100 SEFIDAF
+100 SEFINAF
-107 NKTRSQASEEFMS
+107 NETRSQASEEFMS
-120 MMGFVSGGQSISE
+120 MMGFVSGGQTISE
-133 NTSYDNIKTNI
+133 NTNYGSIKTNI
-144 QSFTKSISENLDK
+144 QSFTKKIQSSLDTMQDIQKIIDPEKGMKVISVN
-157 TNKILTS
+157 N
-164 DGMQVIVTNFNE
+164 VTDN
-176 QKLKKEKP
+176 
-184 QNVEVKVPEIKP
+184 
-196 VINIPD
+196 
-202 YSRQLDVLRFIIE
+202 SR
-215 KSNKTAS
+215 N
-222 DNIIKVLTTKNEIKE
+222 
-237 KPQNVEVKVP
+237 
-247 EIKPVI
+247 
-253 NIPDYSRQ
+253 
-261 LDVLRFT
+261 
-268 IEKSNKTASD
+268 
-278 NIIKVLNSN
+278 
-287 TNNQTN
+287 
-293 PVDLNNLHIKIDDLN
+293 NNLQKIDDLN
-308 LSKESKDVLKD
+308 FGQNSLNVLKD

-337 NIVKYLTGIDK
+337 NIVQYLTGIDK
-348 SISKIDIDNL
+348 SISEIDIDKL

-367 LLTNDFLKLCNTIN
+367 LLTNDFLKLCNAIN

-388 KNMSQLSS
+388 KTMSQLSS

-402 AIPSIGEIDKQKMK
+402 AIPSIGEMDKQKMK
-416 TLKKNLHSIYWM
+416 TLKKNLRSIYWM
-428 TSKSN
+428 TTDSN

-441 SKGIISAII
+441 SKGLISAII
-450 ENIVARS
+450 KNIVARS

-467 IGALAKFIE
+467 VGALSKFIE
-476 SLVSL
+476 SLVTL
-481 GEDTNV
+481 GENTNV

-496 MALWSLLRIYDVKG
+496 MALWSLLRIYDTKG
-510 PIAYLTLQIKELGD
+510 PIAYLTLQVKELGD
-524 NILKDNVVGK
+524 EIFKNNVVGK
-534 NNSSLSAIEDM
+534 NNSSLKAIEDM
-545 IEDISTIGNHIKFK
+545 IEDISTVGDNVKFK
-559 DVVYNQLLATYAL
+559 DVAYTQLIATYAL
-572 GSAWIYMGI
+572 GTTWLYRNIIKS
-581 VKFLSKID
+581 LSKID

-649 GIVGVSDALVFL
+649 GIVGISDALVFL
-661 DKLDFLGQKIFTMQD
+661 DKLDFLGQKIFTIQD

-697 LGKIAVVSTIAGMF
+697 LGKIAIVSTIAGMF

-740 NPLIASKD
+740 NPLTASKD

-756 QKIVESLTK
+756 QKIVESLSK
-765 LSILAAVGGLF
+765 LSILAAIGGLF
-776 AVKGQDGIREY
+776 ASKGQDGIREY

-807 VKQEDLKKI
+807 INQEDLKKI

-821 LIEKLTIVS
+821 LVEKLTIVS
-830 MWGSVMG
+830 MLGSIMG
-837 ITAPLSII
+837 ITAPLSIL

-852 SGVAVGKMIDTLS
+852 SAVAVGKMIDTLNG
-865 KIEINDDFFDKLKN
+865 IQINDDFFDRLKN

-889 TMLAGAVIGKIVL
+889 TMLAGAVIGKLVL

-926 NLATKGMDEALEQS
+926 NLATKGMDEALKQTE
-940 KKVALLIYMSGAT
+940 KVTRLIYLSGAT
-953 LLLGAAI
+953 LLLGAAV

-1041 ISGVITAYSIASN
+1041 ITSVIGAYTIASN

-1070 GIAGLTLLLPTI
+1070 GIAGLTLLLPTV

-1087 PVMFATA
+1087 PVLFATA
-1094 LWFAFELGVFVFL
+1094 LLFALELGTFILL

-1113 SGDFAANYIG
+1113 GGDFIANMIG
-1123 AKLGAK
+1123 AKIGAT
-1129 LGVVQSTDKAIDDAK
+1129 QTTDKAIDDAK
-1144 NFAILVGISGAIL
+1144 NFAILVGISGVIL

-1164 NIDGMFWSAIGFTL
+1164 NIDGMFSSALGFTI
-1178 TLGAFLLG
+1178 TLGTFLLG
-1186 ISAAYWGANKML
+1186 ISLAYYGANKIL
-1198 GGQKGMMIAHEFSN
+1198 KGEKGLIMAHEFSN
-1212 LVALSAA
+1212 LVVLSAA

-1228 MIPNMG
+1228 LIPNMKD
-1234 VATVSF
+1234 ATISF
-1240 AGILC
+1240 ALTLG
-1245 GFVAG
+1245 GFIAG

-1258 GKIINEKTLFL
+1258 GRIINEKTLFL

-1283 LLNGGML
+1283 LLTGGML

-1295 DLGSYIL
+1295 DLGVNIL
-1302 QFLGL
+1302 KFLGL
-1307 ELLLVGGTAVIL
+1307 ELLLVGGMSLIL
-1319 GILSVVKG
+1319 GILSIVKG
-1327 KLKTGALALIG
+1327 NLKTGALALLG
-1338 VIACVRL
+1338 VIVCIGL
-1345 AGYAMMEIMN
+1345 SGYAMMEIVK
-1355 LRKEIGDDWGGI
+1355 LRDKIGGDWGGI

-1376 VLIAFAAGLR
+1376 VLFAFAAGVIGLG
-1386 YLSAGTGGLG
+1386 YISAGTGIGG
-1396 ALALAAGEAALAGII
+1396 LALAAGEAALAGII

-1452 IWELKP
+1452 VWELKP
-1458 FMNPLIDMLIVA
+1458 FMNPLLDMMIVA
-1470 ASGTIT
+1470 ASGTIA

-1500 GEGGKIVG
+1500 GEGGKIIG

-1522 NIKTII
+1522 NIRTIVTII
-1528 TILGGTILDT
+1528 GGTILDI
-1538 YKENPDIFS
+1538 YKENPSIFS

-1560 FTRVVKSCTGMGKM
+1560 FTRVVRSCTGMSKM
-1574 IDKIAEGVKDMAD
+1574 IAKIAEGVKEMAE
-1587 LKIAIYK
+1587 LKIPIYK

-1600 YRRLIDDDFNSA
+1600 YRSLTETDFNNA
-1612 AANISTIVTC
+1612 AENISKIVTC

-1667 ISSIAKGVKDMA
+1667 ISNIAKGVKDMA
-1679 DLRIPIYGS
+1679 DLRIPIYGD

-1704 NAAFNT
+1704 NAALNT

-1716 LGNAIMSLGSNS
+1716 LGNSIMALGINPD
-1728 KTAWMFEDQSLVFKD
+1728 TAWMFEDQSVVFKD
-1743 GTCSRFSQIVTALK
+1743 GTCSKFAQIVTALK

-1772 VADLRIQKY
+1772 VADLRVQKY
-1781 DANGKLLKGQYE
+1781 DSNGKLLKGQYE
-1793 KIPVESLRPKGAV
+1793 KIPIESLGPGGTV
-1806 YKNVTALMSCIP
+1806 YNNVIALMSCIP
-1818 AAVMSIYDA
+1818 AAVMAIYDDP
-1827 HSKDWF
+1827 HHKTWF
-1833 EDAGWFSNDGSTSPF
+1833 EDSGWFNHDGSTSPF

-1855 SGLDKLVAAN
+1855 GGLDKLIAEN

-1873 DLKLDPIKMI
+1873 DLKLDKTKMNN
-1883 ELSNIITVMISSV
+1883 LSAIISLMISSV
-1896 PDAVMK
+1896 PNAVMK
-1902 ATMNENQEELNPF
+1902 ATMDENQEELRPF
-1915 FENAEDNIKK
+1915 FEDAEDNIKK

-1940 VSSYSDILK
+1940 VSSYRDILN
-1949 LKSKFGKEDDIHGLN
+1949 LKSKFGKEDDIHDLN

-1973 LPFSMSRAIQKMP
+1973 LPYSMSRAIQKMP
-1986 NIKDDELSS
+1986 NLKDDEISS
-1995 IQEQFDIYTD
+1995 IEKQFDAYTG

-2023 LEKETKDNAASIVI
+2023 LEKETKDNASSIVI

-2050 SETFVYLNTKNL
+2050 SETFVHLDSKGL
-2062 SKNILMFGP
+2062 AKNILMFGP
-2071 MMEDYYSG
+2071 MMVDYYNG

-2114 KNTSQFRIETQDVSK
+2114 KNTSQFRTETQDVSK
-2129 FTRSIN
+2129 FIRSIN

-2231 NSTMQYSDTSTPGQ
+2231 NSTMQYSDTFTSGGQ

-2252 TPAGGN
+2252 TAAGGN

-2265 QSKE
+2265 QPKE

>member
-1 MVNLITINNFYN
+1 M
-13 KTILQR
+13 
-19 EELKFFPFNFYIS
+19 P
-32 KKVINQIINMAKV
+32 KV
-45 SDKAVGRS
+45 SDESVSRS
-53 KGGNLLPGGSI
+53 KGGNLLPSGQNAIS
-64 TGNLDEIIDDI
+64 GNLYNIVDDI
-75 NNSIKNVEAGVD
+75 KHSMENVLAGVD
-87 LIFHGNVDSQKSF
+87 MIFSGNVDSQKSF

-120 MMGFVSGGQSISE
+120 MMGFVSGGQNISE
-133 NTSYDNIKTNI
+133 NTRYDSIKTNI

-157 TNKILTS
+157 TNEILTS

-176 QKLKKEKP
+176 QKLENEK
-184 QNVEVKVPEIKP
+184 
-196 VINIPD
+196 
-202 YSRQLDVLRFIIE
+202 Y
-215 KSNKTAS
+215 KSN
-222 DNIIKVLTTKNEIKE
+222 
-237 KPQNVEVKVP
+237 
-247 EIKPVI
+247 
-253 NIPDYSRQ
+253 
-261 LDVLRFT
+261 
-268 IEKSNKTASD
+268 
-278 NIIKVLNSN
+278 N
-287 TNNQTN
+287 TNDNQVN
-293 PVDLNNLHIKIDDLN
+293 PVDLNSLNIKIDDLN
-308 LSKESKDVLKD
+308 FGNDSLEALKTLSD
-319 LSNAL
+319 AL
-324 NSVAKVKYEVKDQ
+324 NSVSKVKYEVKDQ
-337 NIVKYLTGIDK
+337 NIVQYLTGIDK

-367 LLTNDFLKLCNTIN
+367 LLTNDFLKLCDAIN

-388 KNMSQLSS
+388 KTMSQLSS
-396 VVELMN
+396 VVGLMN

-416 TLKKNLHSIYWM
+416 TLKKNLRSIYWM
-428 TSKSN
+428 TTKSN
-433 ILTGLGIT
+433 ILTGIGIT
-441 SKGIISAII
+441 SKGLISAII

-467 IGALAKFIE
+467 VDALAKFIE

-496 MALWSLLRIYDVKG
+496 MALWSLLRIYDTKG
-510 PIAYLTLQIKELGD
+510 PIAYLTLQVKELGD
-524 NILKDNVVGK
+524 EIFKNNVVGK
-534 NNSSLSAIEDM
+534 NNSSLRAIEDM
-545 IEDISTIGNHIKFK
+545 IEDISTVGNNIKFK
-559 DVVYNQLLATYAL
+559 DVAYTQLLATYAL
-572 GSAWIYMGI
+572 GNTWIYRNI
-581 VKFLSKID
+581 IKSLSKINID
-589 DTELKKLIGDNGKLA
+589 ELTGLIGYGGKLS
-604 FVMQVVQRLSA
+604 FIMQVVQRLSA
-615 NESTSKDIKSATKTL
+615 NKSTSKDIKSATKTL

-649 GIVGVSDALVFL
+649 GIVGISDALVFL

-676 SAINDESVPNIMKNC
+676 SAINDESVPRIMKNC
-691 EDVILS
+691 EDVIVS
-697 LGKIAVVSTIAGMF
+697 LGKIAIVSTIAGMF

-740 NPLIASKD
+740 NPLTASKD

-756 QKIVESLTK
+756 QKIVESLSK
-765 LSILAAVGGLF
+765 LSILAAIGGLF
-776 AVKGQDGIREY
+776 ASKGQEGIREY
-787 KKVLTKLKSLIKRI
+787 KKVLTKLKSLIKGI
-801 QSDGLD
+801 KSDGLD
-807 VKQEDLKKI
+807 INQEDLKKI

-821 LIEKLTIVS
+821 LVEKLTIVS
-830 MWGSVMG
+830 MLGSVMS
-837 ITAPLSII
+837 ITAPLSIL

-852 SGVAVGKMIDTLS
+852 FAVAVGKMIDTLNG
-865 KIEINDDFFDKLKN
+865 IEINDEFFDKLKN

-889 TMLAGAVIGKIVL
+889 TILAGAVIGKIVL

-914 LGTFILGVIGAY
+914 LGTFILGVIGVY
-926 NLATKGMDEALEQS
+926 NLATKGMDEALKQTE
-940 KKVALLIYMSGAT
+940 KVALLVYLSGAT
-953 LLLGAAI
+953 LLIGAAI
-960 MMIPGIFTNAVLFTL
+960 MMIPGIFENSFLFTL

-1000 ISDSFIKLVVKSGL
+1000 ISDSFINLIVKSGL

-1020 AVNAFLPTGSVLGFA
+1020 MVNKFLPTGSVLGFA

-1041 ISGVITAYSIASN
+1041 ITGVIGAYTIASN
-1054 MMEDTMSSA
+1054 RIEDTMSSA

-1070 GIAGLTLLLPTI
+1070 GIAGFTLLLPTV
-1082 YMTKH
+1082 YMTKN
-1087 PVMFATA
+1087 PILFGTA
-1094 LWFAFELGVFVFL
+1094 LLFAFELGVFVFL

-1113 SGDFAANYIG
+1113 GGDFAANYIAG
-1123 AKLGAK
+1123 RLGGGK
-1129 LGVVQSTDKAIDDAK
+1129 LGVTQTTEKSIDDAK

-1157 LLGAAIM
+1157 LLGAKIM
-1164 NIDGMFWSAIGFTL
+1164 NIDGMFWSALGFTL
-1178 TLGAFLLG
+1178 TLGLFLGG
-1186 ISAAYWGANKML
+1186 ISLAYYGANKIL
-1198 GGQKGMMIAHEFSN
+1198 KGEKGLIMAHEFSN

-1219 TLLVGGLFM
+1219 TLLIGGLFM
-1228 MIPNMG
+1228 MIPNMKD
-1234 VATVSF
+1234 ATISF
-1240 AGILC
+1240 AWTLG
-1245 GFVAG
+1245 GFIAG

-1258 GKIINEKTLFL
+1258 GRIINEKTLFL
-1269 GYALSALVLVSSIA
+1269 GYALSTLVLVSSIA
-1283 LLNGGML
+1283 LLTGGML

-1295 DLGSYIL
+1295 DLDINIL
-1302 QFLGL
+1302 KFLAL
-1307 ELLLVGGTAVIL
+1307 EFALVGGMSFIL
-1319 GILSVVKG
+1319 WMLSKVKRN
-1327 KLKTGALALIG
+1327 LKTGTLALLG
-1338 VIACVRL
+1338 VIVCIGL
-1345 AGYAMMEIMN
+1345 SGYAMMEIVK
-1355 LRKEIGDDWGGI
+1355 LRNNIGSDWGGL

-1376 VLIAFAAGLR
+1376 VLFAFAGGVIGLGA
-1386 YLSAGTGGLG
+1386 LSAGTGGIG

-1438 TSIITDDIKAMLSI
+1438 TSIITDDIKAMLSM

-1458 FMNPLIDMLIVA
+1458 FMNPLLDMMIVA
-1470 ASGTIT
+1470 ASGTIV
-1476 SLGYMMSKL
+1476 SLGYMMSML

-1500 GEGGKIVG
+1500 GEGGKIIG

-1522 NIKTII
+1522 NIGTIVTII
-1528 TILGGTILDT
+1528 GGTILGI
-1538 YKENPDIFS
+1538 YKDNSDMFS

-1560 FTRVVKSCTGMGKM
+1560 FTRVVKSCTGMSKM
-1574 IDKIAEGVKDMAD
+1574 IAKIAEGVKDMAD
-1587 LKIAIYK
+1587 LKIAIYN
-1594 GTDKVG
+1594 GTNKVG
-1600 YRRLIDDDFNSA
+1600 YRRLTYPDFKNA
-1612 AANISTIVTC
+1612 AKNISKIVTT
-1622 LGYAILD
+1622 LGQAILD
-1629 LYDKA
+1629 LYNKA

-1679 DLRIPIYGS
+1679 DLRIPIYGA

-1693 GTRPLD
+1693 GTRPLGFND
-1699 FKDFI
+1699 FK
-1704 NAAFNT
+1704 AAATNT
-1710 QLIVSC
+1710 QKIVSC
-1716 LGNAIMSLGSNS
+1716 LGNSILALKNNPNA
-1728 KTAWMFEDQSLVFKD
+1728 AWMFEDQSIVFKD
-1743 GTCSRFSQIVTALK
+1743 GTCSRFSQIVTALR

-1762 ISETAKGVKD
+1762 ISDTAKGVKD
-1772 VADLRIQKY
+1772 VADLRVQKY
-1781 DANGKLLKGQYE
+1781 DSNGKLLKGQYE
-1793 KIPVESLRPKGAV
+1793 KIPIESLRPNGTV
-1806 YKNVTALMSCIP
+1806 YNNVTALMSCIP
-1818 AAVMSIYDA
+1818 AAVMAVYDE
-1827 HSKDWF
+1827 HDKDWF
-1833 EDAGWFSNDGSTSPF
+1833 KDSGWFSHDGSTSSF

-1855 SGLDKLVAAN
+1855 SGLDKLVAEN

-1873 DLKLDPIKMI
+1873 GLKLDKTKMNN
-1883 ELSNIITVMISSV
+1883 LSAIISLMISSI
-1896 PDAVMK
+1896 PNAVMK
-1902 ATMNENQEELNPF
+1902 ATMDENQEELKPF
-1915 FENAEDNIKK
+1915 FEDAKDNIKK

-1995 IQEQFDIYTD
+1995 IQGQFDIYTD

-2037 SLSDIPKEMVKGI
+2037 SLSDIPKEMVRGI
-2050 SETFVYLNTKNL
+2050 SETFAYVDTKNL

-2071 MMEDYYSG
+2071 MMEDYYNG
-2079 MKMLFD
+2079 MNMLFE
-2085 VYDEAPKDTSKY
+2085 VYDKAPKDTSKY

-2114 KNTSQFRIETQDVSK
+2114 KNIPQFRTETQDVSK
-2129 FTRSIN
+2129 FIRSIN

-2180 VRELKISAKTIN
+2180 VRELKISARTIN

-2231 NSTMQYSDTSTPGQ
+2231 NLNMQYSDTSTGGGQ

-2252 TPAGGN
+2252 TPAGDN
-2258 PLNSQTQ
+2258 PLNSKTP
-2265 QSKE
+2265 QSSE

>member
-1 MVNLITINNFYN
+1 
-13 KTILQR
+13 
-19 EELKFFPFNFYIS
+19 
-32 KKVINQIINMAKV
+32 MAKV
-45 SDKAVGRS
+45 SDESVRRS
-53 KGGNLLPGGSI
+53 KGVNLPGGIQQKDNNSI
-64 TGNLDEIIDDI
+64 TGDLSSIIENVAKDI
-75 NNSIKNVEAGVD
+75 NKNIDKIYSG
-87 LIFHGNVDSQKSF
+87 
-100 SEFIDAF
+100 IDAIF
-107 NKTRSQASEEFMS
+107 DGLVDPSQLLLSESDKSLMS
-120 MMGFVSGGQSISE
+120 FVSGGQSISK
-133 NTSYDNIKTNI
+133 NQSYSSKQTNI
-144 QSFTKSISENLDK
+144 QQFAKSISENIK
-157 TNKILTS
+157 NTNKILTS

-176 QKLKKEKP
+176 QKLEKEK
-184 QNVEVKVPEIKP
+184 
-196 VINIPD
+196 
-202 YSRQLDVLRFIIE
+202 Y
-215 KSNKTAS
+215 KSN
-222 DNIIKVLTTKNEIKE
+222 
-237 KPQNVEVKVP
+237 
-247 EIKPVI
+247 
-253 NIPDYSRQ
+253 
-261 LDVLRFT
+261 
-268 IEKSNKTASD
+268 
-278 NIIKVLNSN
+278 N
-287 TNNQTN
+287 TNDNQVN
-293 PVDLNNLHIKIDDLN
+293 PVDLNSLNIKIDDLN
-308 LSKESKDVLKD
+308 LGQDSLEALKT
-319 LSNAL
+319 LSDAL
-324 NSVAKVKYEVKDQ
+324 NSVSKVKYEVKDQ
-337 NIVKYLTGIDK
+337 NIVQYLTGIDK
-348 SISKIDIDNL
+348 SISKIDIDGL

-367 LLTNDFLKLCNTIN
+367 LLTNDFLGLCNAIN

-388 KNMSQLSS
+388 KTMSQLSS

-416 TLKKNLHSIYWM
+416 TLKKNLRSIYWM
-428 TSKSN
+428 TTKSN
-433 ILTGLGIT
+433 ILTGIGIT
-441 SKGIISAII
+441 SKGLISAII

-467 IGALAKFIE
+467 VGALAKFIE

-496 MALWSLLRIYDVKG
+496 MALWSLLRIYDTKG
-510 PIAYLTLQIKELGD
+510 PIAYLTLQVKELGD
-524 NILKDNVVGK
+524 EIFKNNVVGK
-534 NNSSLSAIEDM
+534 NNSSLRAIEDM
-545 IEDISTIGNHIKFK
+545 IEDISNVGNNIKFK
-559 DVVYNQLLATYAL
+559 DVAYTQLIATYTL
-572 GSAWIYMGI
+572 GTTWLYRNIIKS
-581 VKFLSKID
+581 LSKINTD
-589 DTELKKLIGDNGKLA
+589 ELAKLIGDNGKLA

-649 GIVGVSDALVFL
+649 GIVGISGALVFL

-676 SAINDESVPNIMKNC
+676 SAINDESVPKIMKNC

-697 LGKIAVVSTIAGMF
+697 LGKIAIVSTIAGMF

-740 NPLIASKD
+740 NPLTASKD

-756 QKIVESLTK
+756 QKIVESLSK
-765 LSILAAVGGLF
+765 LSILAAIGGLF
-776 AVKGQDGIREY
+776 ASKGQEGIREY

-807 VKQEDLKKI
+807 INQEDLKKI

-821 LIEKLTIVS
+821 LVEKLTIVS
-830 MWGSVMG
+830 MIGSVMG
-837 ITAPLSII
+837 ITAPLSIL

-852 SGVAVGKMIDTLS
+852 SAVAVGKMIDTLNG
-865 KIEINDDFFDKLKN
+865 IEINDDFFDRLKN

-926 NLATKGMDEALEQS
+926 NLATKGMDEALKQT
-940 KKVALLIYMSGAT
+940 KNVAQLVYLSGAT
-953 LLLGAAI
+953 LLLGAAV
-960 MMIPGIFTNAVLFTL
+960 MMIPGIFTNAILFTI

-985 FAYTLASERIERTIE
+985 FAYTLASERIDKTIE
-1000 ISDSFIKLVVKSGL
+1000 ISDSFIKLIVKSGL

-1020 AVNAFLPTGSVLGFA
+1020 MVNKFLPTGSVLGFA

-1041 ISGVITAYSIASN
+1041 ITGVIGAYTIASN
-1054 MMEDTMSSA
+1054 MIEETISSA

-1070 GIAGLTLLLPTI
+1070 GIAGLTLLIPTV

-1087 PVMFATA
+1087 PILFGTA
-1094 LWFAFELGVFVFL
+1094 LLFAFELGIFILL

-1113 SGDFAANYIG
+1113 GGDFAANYIAG
-1123 AKLGAK
+1123 KLGGK
-1129 LGVVQSTDKAIDDAK
+1129 LDVTQTTEKSIDDAK

-1157 LLGAAIM
+1157 LLGAKIM

-1178 TLGAFLLG
+1178 TLGVFLLG
-1186 ISAAYWGANKML
+1186 ISVAYWGASKIL
-1198 GGQKGMMIAHEFSN
+1198 GGQKGMIIAHEFSN
-1212 LVALSAA
+1212 LVVLSAA

-1228 MIPNMG
+1228 LIPNMKD
-1234 VATVSF
+1234 ATISF
-1240 AGILC
+1240 ALTLG
-1245 GFVAG
+1245 GFIAV

-1258 GKIINEKTLFL
+1258 GRIINEKTLFL

-1283 LLNGGML
+1283 LLTGGML
-1290 MMNYP
+1290 LMNYP
-1295 DLGSYIL
+1295 DLDSYIL

-1307 ELLLVGGTAVIL
+1307 ELLLVGGMSLIL

-1338 VIACVRL
+1338 VIACVGL
-1345 AGYAMMEIMN
+1345 AGYAMMEIVK
-1355 LRKEIGDDWGGI
+1355 LRDKIGGDWGGI
-1367 WATIGTTIA
+1367 WATIGTTVA
-1376 VLIAFAAGLR
+1376 VLGVFAIGVIGLGQLSLAG
-1386 YLSAGTGGLG
+1386 GGLG
-1396 ALALAAGEAALAGII
+1396 GLGLAAGEAALAGII

-1438 TSIITDDIKAMLSI
+1438 TSIITDDIKAMLSM

-1458 FMNPLIDMLIVA
+1458 FMNPLLDMMIVA
-1470 ASGTIT
+1470 ASGTIA
-1476 SLGYMMSKL
+1476 SLGHMMSML

-1522 NIKTII
+1522 NIRTIVTII
-1528 TILGGTILDT
+1528 GGTILDI
-1538 YKENPDIFS
+1538 YKENPTIFS

-1574 IDKIAEGVKDMAD
+1574 IAKIAEGVKEMAE
-1587 LKIAIYK
+1587 LKIPIYK

-1600 YRRLIDDDFNSA
+1600 YRSLTETDFNNA
-1612 AANISTIVTC
+1612 ATNISTIVTC

-1667 ISSIAKGVKDMA
+1667 ISNIAKGVKDMA
-1679 DLRIPIYGS
+1679 DLRIPIYGD

-1704 NAAFNT
+1704 NAALNT

-1716 LGNAIMSLGSNS
+1716 LGNSIMALGSNP
-1728 KTAWMFEDQSLVFKD
+1728 KTAWMFEDQSVVFKD
-1743 GTCSRFSQIVTALK
+1743 GTCSRFAQIVTALK

-1772 VADLRIQKY
+1772 AADLRIQKY
-1781 DANGKLLKGQYE
+1781 DSNGKLLKGQYE
-1793 KIPVESLRPKGAV
+1793 KIPIESLRPKGTV
-1806 YKNVTALMSCIP
+1806 YNNVTALMSCIP
-1818 AAVMSIYDA
+1818 AAVMAIYNA

-1833 EDAGWFSNDGSTSPF
+1833 EDSGWFNHDGSTSPF

-1855 SGLDKLVAAN
+1855 GGLDKLVAAN

-1873 DLKLDPIKMI
+1873 DLKIDPLKMI
-1883 ELSNIITVMISSV
+1883 ELSSIISLMISSV
-1896 PDAVMK
+1896 PNAVMK
-1902 ATMNENQEELNPF
+1902 ATMDENQEELKPF
-1915 FENAEDNIKK
+1915 FEDAEDNIKK

-1940 VSSYSDILK
+1940 VSSYSNILK

-2023 LEKETKDNAASIVI
+2023 LEKETKANAASIVI
-2037 SLSDIPKEMVKGI
+2037 SLSDIPKEMVRGI
-2050 SETFVYLNTKNL
+2050 SETFVHLDSKGL
-2062 SKNILMFGP
+2062 SKSIMMFGP
-2071 MMEDYYSG
+2071 MMVDYYNG

-2105 GINVEISKV
+2105 GINVEIAKV
-2114 KNTSQFRIETQDVSK
+2114 KNIPQFRTETQDVSK
-2129 FTRSIN
+2129 FIRSIN

-2231 NSTMQYSDTSTPGQ
+2231 NSNMQYSDTSTGNGQ

-2265 QSKE
+2265 QSSK

>member
-1 MVNLITINNFYN
+1 M
-13 KTILQR
+13 
-19 EELKFFPFNFYIS
+19 E
-32 KKVINQIINMAKV
+32 KV

-64 TGNLDEIIDDI
+64 TGNLDEIVNSI
-75 NNSIKNVEAGVD
+75 NDSIKNVEAGID
-87 LIFHGNVDSQKSF
+87 LIFNGNVDSQKSF

-120 MMGFVSGGQSISE
+120 MMGFVTGGQSISE
-133 NTSYDNIKTNI
+133 NTRYDNIKTNI

-176 QKLKKEKP
+176 QKLEKEK
-184 QNVEVKVPEIKP
+184 
-196 VINIPD
+196 
-202 YSRQLDVLRFIIE
+202 Y
-215 KSNKTAS
+215 KSN
-222 DNIIKVLTTKNEIKE
+222 
-237 KPQNVEVKVP
+237 
-247 EIKPVI
+247 
-253 NIPDYSRQ
+253 
-261 LDVLRFT
+261 
-268 IEKSNKTASD
+268 
-278 NIIKVLNSN
+278 N
-287 TNNQTN
+287 TNDNQVN
-293 PVDLNNLHIKIDDLN
+293 PVDLNSLNIKIDNLN
-308 LSKESKDVLKD
+308 LGQDSLNVLRD

-337 NIVKYLTGIDK
+337 NIVQYLTGIDK

-367 LLTNDFLKLCNTIN
+367 LLTNDFLKLCNAIN

-416 TLKKNLHSIYWM
+416 TMKKNLRSIYWM
-428 TSKSN
+428 TTKSN

-457 KEAGQGGFKS
+457 KEAEQGGFKS
-467 IGALAKFIE
+467 VGALAKFIE

-481 GEDTNV
+481 AEDTNV
-487 DRTKIMKTQ
+487 DRTKIMKNQ
-496 MALWSLLRIYDVKG
+496 MALWSLLRIYDTKG

-534 NNSSLSAIEDM
+534 KNSSLSAIEDM
-545 IEDISTIGNHIKFK
+545 IEDISTIGNRIKFK
-559 DVVYNQLLATYAL
+559 DVVYTQLLATYAL
-572 GSAWIYMGI
+572 GSAWLYMGI
-581 VKFLSKID
+581 VKSLSKID

-649 GIVGVSDALVFL
+649 GIVGISDALVFL

-697 LGKIAVVSTIAGMF
+697 LGKIAIVSAIAGMF

-740 NPLIASKD
+740 NPLTASKD

-756 QKIVESLTK
+756 QKIVESLSK
-765 LSILAAVGGLF
+765 LSILTAIGGLF
-776 AVKGQDGIREY
+776 ASKGQDGIKEY
-787 KKVLTKLKSLIKRI
+787 KKVVTKLKSLIKGI

-807 VKQEDLKKI
+807 INQEDLKKI

-830 MWGSVMG
+830 MLGSVMG

-852 SGVAVGKMIDTLS
+852 SAVAVGKLIDALNG
-865 KIEINDDFFDKLKN
+865 IHIDDDFFDKLKN

-889 TMLAGAVIGKIVL
+889 TMLTGAVIGKIVL

-926 NLATKGMDEALEQS
+926 NLATKGMDEALDQT
-940 KKVALLIYMSGAT
+940 KKVALLVYLSGAT

-975 SLAAFIGAVT
+975 SLSAFIGAVT

-1020 AVNAFLPTGSVLGFA
+1020 AVNAFLPTGSVIGFA

-1041 ISGVITAYSIASN
+1041 ITGVIGAYTIASN

-1070 GIAGLTLLLPTI
+1070 GIAGLTLLLPTV

-1087 PVMFATA
+1087 PMLFATA
-1094 LWFAFELGVFVFL
+1094 LLFAFELGIFILL

-1113 SGDFAANYIG
+1113 GGDFIANKIG
-1123 AKLGAK
+1123 VKLGI
-1129 LGVVQSTDKAIDDAK
+1129 VQSTDKAIDDAK

-1157 LLGAAIM
+1157 LLGAKIM

-1178 TLGAFLLG
+1178 TLGTFLLG
-1186 ISAAYWGANKML
+1186 ISLAYYGANKIL
-1198 GGQKGMMIAHEFSN
+1198 DGQKGMMIAHEFSN
-1212 LVALSAA
+1212 LVVLSAA

-1228 MIPNMG
+1228 MIPNMED
-1234 VATVSF
+1234 ATKSF
-1240 AGILC
+1240 AWTLGS
-1245 GFVAG
+1245 FVVG

-1258 GKIINEKTLFL
+1258 GRIINEKTLFL

-1283 LLNGGML
+1283 LLTGGML

-1295 DLGSYIL
+1295 DLDVNIL
-1302 QFLGL
+1302 KFLGL

-1319 GILSVVKG
+1319 GVLSVVKG

-1338 VIACVRL
+1338 VIVCVGL

-1355 LRKEIGDDWGGI
+1355 LRKEIGNDWDGI
-1367 WATIGTTIA
+1367 WGTVFVTVT
-1376 VLIAFAAGLR
+1376 VLGAFAAGVIGLGT
-1386 YLSAGTGGLG
+1386 LSLAGGGLG
-1396 ALALAAGEAALAGII
+1396 ALGLAAGEAALAGII

-1470 ASGTIT
+1470 ASETIT

-1500 GEGGKIVG
+1500 GEGGKIIG

-1528 TILGGTILDT
+1528 TILGGTIIDT
-1538 YKENPDIFS
+1538 YKKNPDIFS

-1574 IDKIAEGVKDMAD
+1574 IDKIAEGVKDMAE
-1587 LKIAIYK
+1587 LKIPIYK
-1594 GTDKVG
+1594 GTEKVG
-1600 YRRLIDDDFNSA
+1600 YRRLTEPDFNNA
-1612 AANISTIVTC
+1612 AENISKIVTT
-1622 LGYAILD
+1622 LGYALLD

-1634 PEGMFDSGWLG
+1634 PEGMFDSGWFG

-1655 RVVTGC
+1655 RIVTGC

-1679 DLRIPIYGS
+1679 DLRIPIYGA

-1693 GTRPLD
+1693 GTRPLGFGD
-1699 FKDFI
+1699 FN
-1704 NAAFNT
+1704 NAAKNT
-1710 QLIVSC
+1710 QHIVSC
-1716 LGNAIMSLGSNS
+1716 LGNSILALKDNPNA
-1728 KTAWMFEDQSLVFKD
+1728 AWMFEDQSIVFKD

-1781 DANGKLLKGQYE
+1781 DSNGKLLKGQYE
-1793 KIPVESLRPKGAV
+1793 KIPVESLKPKGAV
-1806 YKNVTALMSCIP
+1806 YNNVTALMSCIP
-1818 AAVMSIYDA
+1818 AAVMSIYDDP
-1827 HSKDWF
+1827 HNKVWFKDS
-1833 EDAGWFSNDGSTSPF
+1833 GWFNHDGSTSPF

-1873 DLKLDPIKMI
+1873 DLKLDPLKMI

-1896 PDAVMK
+1896 PDAVIK
-1902 ATMNENQEELNPF
+1902 ATMDENQEELKPF
-1915 FENAEDNIKK
+1915 FEDAKDNIKK

-1964 KIVDAVLTQ
+1964 KIVDAVLIQ
-1973 LPFSMSRAIQKMP
+1973 LPFSMSRAIQKML

-1995 IQEQFDIYTD
+1995 IQSQFDIYTD

-2037 SLSDIPKEMVKGI
+2037 SLSDIPKEMVRGI

-2071 MMEDYYSG
+2071 MMEDYYNG

-2114 KNTSQFRIETQDVSK
+2114 KNTSQFRTETQDVSK
-2129 FTRSIN
+2129 FIRSIN

-2173 AVVLDKL
+2173 AVVLGKL

-2220 EVNVKQVQDTE
+2220 EVNVKQVQDIE
-2231 NSTMQYSDTSTPGQ
+2231 NSTMQYSDNFTSGGQ

-2252 TPAGGN
+2252 TPAGDN
-2258 PLNSQTQ
+2258 PLNGQTP

>member
-1 MVNLITINNFYN
+1 
-13 KTILQR
+13 
-19 EELKFFPFNFYIS
+19 
-32 KKVINQIINMAKV
+32 MAKV

-64 TGNLDEIIDDI
+64 TGNLDEIVNII
-75 NNSIKNVEAGVD
+75 NNSIKNVKASID
-87 LIFHGNVDSQKSF
+87 LIFKGNVDSQKSF

-133 NTSYDNIKTNI
+133 NTRYDNIKTDI

-176 QKLKKEKP
+176 QKLEKEK
-184 QNVEVKVPEIKP
+184 
-196 VINIPD
+196 
-202 YSRQLDVLRFIIE
+202 Y
-215 KSNKTAS
+215 KSN
-222 DNIIKVLTTKNEIKE
+222 
-237 KPQNVEVKVP
+237 
-247 EIKPVI
+247 
-253 NIPDYSRQ
+253 
-261 LDVLRFT
+261 
-268 IEKSNKTASD
+268 
-278 NIIKVLNSN
+278 N
-287 TNNQTN
+287 TNDNQVN
-293 PVDLNNLHIKIDDLN
+293 PVDLNSLNIKIDNLN
-308 LSKESKDVLKD
+308 FGQDSLNVLRD

-337 NIVKYLTGIDK
+337 NIVQYLTGIDK

-367 LLTNDFLKLCNTIN
+367 LLTNDFLKLCGAIN

-388 KNMSQLSS
+388 KTMSQLSS

-402 AIPSIGEIDKQKMK
+402 AIPSIGEMDKQKMK

-433 ILTGLGIT
+433 ILTGFGIT
-441 SKGIISAII
+441 SKGLISAII
-450 ENIVARS
+450 KNIVARS
-457 KEAGQGGFKS
+457 KEAEQGGFKS
-467 IGALAKFIE
+467 VGALAKFIE

-496 MALWSLLRIYDVKG
+496 MALWSLLRIYDTKG

-545 IEDISTIGNHIKFK
+545 IEDISTIGNRIKFK
-559 DVVYNQLLATYAL
+559 DVVYTQLLATYAL
-572 GSAWIYMGI
+572 GSAWLYMGI
-581 VKFLSKID
+581 VKSLSKID
-589 DTELKKLIGDNGKLA
+589 DTELKKLIGDNGKLS

-649 GIVGVSDALVFL
+649 GIVGISDALVFL

-697 LGKIAVVSTIAGMF
+697 LGKIAIVSTIAGMF

-740 NPLIASKD
+740 NPLTASKD

-756 QKIVESLTK
+756 QKIVESLSK
-765 LSILAAVGGLF
+765 LSILTAIGGLF
-776 AVKGQDGIREY
+776 ASKGQDGIKEY
-787 KKVLTKLKSLIKRI
+787 KKVVTKLKSLIKRI

-807 VKQEDLKKI
+807 INQEDLKKI

-830 MWGSVMG
+830 MLGSVMG

-852 SGVAVGKMIDTLS
+852 SAVAVGKMIDALNG
-865 KIEINDDFFDKLKN
+865 IHIDDDFFDKLKN

-889 TMLAGAVIGKIVL
+889 TMLTGAVIGKIVL

-926 NLATKGMDEALEQS
+926 NLATKGMDEALNQT
-940 KKVALLIYMSGAT
+940 KKVALLVYLSGAT

-1020 AVNAFLPTGSVLGFA
+1020 AINAFLPTGSVIGFA

-1041 ISGVITAYSIASN
+1041 ITGVIGAYTIASN
-1054 MMEDTMSSA
+1054 MIENTMSSA

-1070 GIAGLTLLLPTI
+1070 GIAGLTLLLPTV

-1087 PVMFATA
+1087 PMLFATA
-1094 LWFAFELGVFVFL
+1094 LLFALDLGVFILL

-1113 SGDFAANYIG
+1113 GGDFIANKIG
-1123 AKLGAK
+1123 VKLGI
-1129 LGVVQSTDKAIDDAK
+1129 VQSTDKAIDDAK

-1157 LLGAAIM
+1157 LLGAKIM

-1178 TLGAFLLG
+1178 TLGTFLLG
-1186 ISAAYWGANKML
+1186 ISLAYYGANNIL
-1198 GGQKGMMIAHEFSN
+1198 KGEKGLIIAHEFSN

-1228 MIPNMG
+1228 MIPNMKD
-1234 VATVSF
+1234 ATISF
-1240 AGILC
+1240 AWTLG

-1258 GKIINEKTLFL
+1258 GRIINEKTLFL

-1283 LLNGGML
+1283 LLTGGML
-1290 MMNYP
+1290 LMNYP
-1295 DLGSYIL
+1295 DLDVNIL
-1302 QFLGL
+1302 KFLGL

-1319 GILSVVKG
+1319 GVLGAVKS

-1338 VIACVRL
+1338 VIACVGL

-1355 LRKEIGDDWGGI
+1355 LRKEIGNDWDGI
-1367 WATIGTTIA
+1367 WGTVFVTVTVLGTFATGVIG
-1376 VLIAFAAGLR
+1376 LGKLSLAG
-1386 YLSAGTGGLG
+1386 GGLG
-1396 ALALAAGEAALAGII
+1396 ALGLAAGEAALAGII

-1424 IKVMDMASKLERVD
+1424 IKVMDMASKLERID

-1500 GEGGKIVG
+1500 GEGGKIIG

-1528 TILGGTILDT
+1528 TILGGTIIDT
-1538 YKENPDIFS
+1538 YKKNPDIFS

-1574 IDKIAEGVKDMAD
+1574 IDKIAEGVKDMAE
-1587 LKIAIYK
+1587 LKIPIYK
-1594 GTDKVG
+1594 GTEKVG
-1600 YRRLIDDDFNSA
+1600 YRRLTEPDFNNA
-1612 AANISTIVTC
+1612 AENISKIVTT
-1622 LGYAILD
+1622 LGYALLD

-1655 RVVTGC
+1655 RIVTGC

-1667 ISSIAKGVKDMA
+1667 ISNIAKGVKDMA
-1679 DLRIPIYGS
+1679 DLRIPIYGA

-1693 GTRPLD
+1693 GTRPLGFED
-1699 FKDFI
+1699 FK
-1704 NAAFNT
+1704 NAATNT
-1710 QLIVSC
+1710 QHIVSC
-1716 LGNAIMSLGSNS
+1716 LGNSILALKDNPNA
-1728 KTAWMFEDQSLVFKD
+1728 AWMFEDQSIVFKD

-1781 DANGKLLKGQYE
+1781 DSNGKLLKGQYE
-1793 KIPVESLRPKGAV
+1793 KIPVESLRPGGTV
-1806 YKNVTALMSCIP
+1806 YNNVTALISCIP
-1818 AAVMSIYDA
+1818 AAVMAIYDDP
-1827 HSKDWF
+1827 HNKVWF
-1833 EDAGWFSNDGSTSPF
+1833 EDSGWFNHDGSTSPF

-1855 SGLDKLVAAN
+1855 SGLDKLIAEN
-1865 VKSIKSIL
+1865 IKSIKSIL
-1873 DLKLDPIKMI
+1873 DLKLDKTKMNN
-1883 ELSNIITVMISSV
+1883 LSAIISLMISSV
-1896 PDAVMK
+1896 PNAVIK
-1902 ATMNENQEELNPF
+1902 ATMDENQEELRPF
-1915 FENAEDNIKK
+1915 FKDAKDNIKK

-1995 IQEQFDIYTD
+1995 IQSQFDIYTD

-2037 SLSDIPKEMVKGI
+2037 SLSDIPKEMVRGI
-2050 SETFVYLNTKNL
+2050 SETFVSLNTKNL

-2071 MMEDYYSG
+2071 MMEDYYNG

-2114 KNTSQFRIETQDVSK
+2114 KNTSQFRTETQDVSK
-2129 FTRSIN
+2129 FIRSIN

-2180 VRELKISAKTIN
+2180 VRELKISARTIN

-2220 EVNVKQVQDTE
+2220 EVNVKQVQDIE
-2231 NSTMQYSDTSTPGQ
+2231 NSTMQYSDNFTSGGQ

-2252 TPAGGN
+2252 TPAGDN
-2258 PLNSQTQ
+2258 PLNGQTP

>member
-1 MVNLITINNFYN
+1 M
-13 KTILQR
+13 
-19 EELKFFPFNFYIS
+19 E
-32 KKVINQIINMAKV
+32 KV
-45 SDKAVGRS
+45 SDEAVNRS

-64 TGNLDEIIDDI
+64 TGNLYEIVRDI
-75 NNSIKNVEAGVD
+75 NDSMKNVEAGID
-87 LIFHGNVDSQKSF
+87 MIFSGNVDSQKSF
-100 SEFIDAF
+100 SEFINAF
-107 NKTRSQASEEFMS
+107 NKTKSQASEEFMS
-120 MMGFVSGGQSISE
+120 MMTFVSGGQSISE
-133 NTSYDNIKTNI
+133 NTNYSNIKTNI
-144 QSFTKSISENLDK
+144 QSFTKKIQSSLDTMENIQ
-157 TNKILTS
+157 KII
-164 DGMQVIVTNFNE
+164 DPG
-176 QKLKKEKP
+176 KG
-184 QNVEVKVPEIKP
+184 
-196 VINIPD
+196 
-202 YSRQLDVLRFIIE
+202 
-215 KSNKTAS
+215 
-222 DNIIKVLTTKNEIKE
+222 IKVIS
-237 KPQNVEVKVP
+237 V
-247 EIKPVI
+247 
-253 NIPDYSRQ
+253 
-261 LDVLRFT
+261 
-268 IEKSNKTASD
+268 
-278 NIIKVLNSN
+278 
-287 TNNQTN
+287 
-293 PVDLNNLHIKIDDLN
+293 NNLTDNSQNNNANVKLSDLN
-308 LSKESKDVLKD
+308 LGQDSLKVLKD

-337 NIVKYLTGIDK
+337 NIIQYLTGIDK

-367 LLTNDFLKLCNTIN
+367 LLTNDFLKLCDAIN

-416 TLKKNLHSIYWM
+416 TMKKNLRSIYWM
-428 TSKSN
+428 TTKSN

-441 SKGIISAII
+441 SKGLISGII

-457 KEAGQGGFKS
+457 KEAEQGGFKS
-467 IGALAKFIE
+467 VGALAKFIE

-496 MALWSLLRIYDVKG
+496 MALWLLLRIYDVKG

-524 NILKDNVVGK
+524 NILNGNVVGK
-534 NNSSLSAIEDM
+534 NNSSLSAIENM
-545 IEDISTIGNHIKFK
+545 IEDISTIGNYIKFK
-559 DVVYNQLLATYAL
+559 DVVYSQLLATYAL
-572 GSAWIYMGI
+572 GSAWLYMSI
-581 VKFLSKID
+581 VKSLSKID

-630 VQLTIMMSVA
+630 VQLTIMIGVA

-649 GIVGVSDALVFL
+649 GIVGISDALVFL

-711 VDKGKEGVSNMKTM
+711 ADKGKEGVSNMKTM

-740 NPLIASKD
+740 NPLTASKD

-756 QKIVESLTK
+756 QKIVESLSK
-765 LSILAAVGGLF
+765 LSLLAAIGGLF
-776 AVKGQDGIREY
+776 ADKGQDGIREY
-787 KKVLTKLKSLIKRI
+787 KKVVTKLKSLIKRI

-807 VKQEDLKKI
+807 VKQEDIKKI

-830 MWGSVMG
+830 MLGSVMS

-852 SGVAVGKMIDTLS
+852 SAVAVGKMIDTLNG
-865 KIEINDDFFDKLKN
+865 IHIDDDFFDKLKN

-926 NLATKGMDEALEQS
+926 NLATKGMDEALKQTE
-940 KKVALLIYMSGAT
+940 KVARLVYLSGAT
-953 LLLGAAI
+953 LLLGAAV

-1000 ISDSFIKLVVKSGL
+1000 ISDSFIKLIVKSGL

-1020 AVNAFLPTGSVLGFA
+1020 MVNKFLPTGSVIGFA

-1041 ISGVITAYSIASN
+1041 ITGVIGAYTIASN
-1054 MMEDTMSSA
+1054 MMKGTMSSA

-1087 PVMFATA
+1087 PVLFATA
-1094 LWFAFELGVFVFL
+1094 LLFALELGTFILL

-1113 SGDFAANYIG
+1113 GGDFIANMI
-1123 AKLGAK
+1123 GAK

-1178 TLGAFLLG
+1178 TLGVFLLG
-1186 ISAAYWGANKML
+1186 ISAAYWRANKML

-1219 TLLVGGLFM
+1219 TLLIGGLFM

-1240 AGILC
+1240 AGILA

-1250 ITLAYGFA
+1250 ITIAYGFA
-1258 GKIINEKTLFL
+1258 GRIINEKTLFL

-1283 LLNGGML
+1283 LLTGGML

-1295 DLGSYIL
+1295 DLDVNIL
-1302 QFLGL
+1302 KFLGL

-1319 GILSVVKG
+1319 GVLGAVKS

-1338 VIACVRL
+1338 VIACVGL

-1355 LRKEIGDDWGGI
+1355 LRKEIGNDWDGI
-1367 WATIGTTIA
+1367 WGTAFVTVT
-1376 VLIAFAAGLR
+1376 VLGAFAAGVIGLG
-1386 YLSAGTGGLG
+1386 YLSAGTGIG
-1396 ALALAAGEAALAGII
+1396 ALALAAGEAALVGII

-1452 IWELKP
+1452 VWELKP
-1458 FMNPLIDMLIVA
+1458 FMNPLLDMMIVA

-1500 GEGGKIVG
+1500 GEGGKIIG
-1508 RRNLTDADFTDAAE
+1508 RRNLIDADFTDAAE

-1538 YKENPDIFS
+1538 YKDHSDIFS

-1574 IDKIAEGVKDMAD
+1574 IAKIAEGVKEMAE
-1587 LKIAIYK
+1587 LKIPIYK

-1600 YRRLIDDDFNSA
+1600 YRRLTEPDFNDA
-1612 AANISTIVTC
+1612 ATNIYTIVTC

-1679 DLRIPIYGS
+1679 DLRIPIYGA

-1693 GTRPLD
+1693 GTRPLGYKD
-1699 FKDFI
+1699 FK
-1704 NAAFNT
+1704 AATNNT
-1710 QLIVSC
+1710 QKIVSC
-1716 LGNAIMSLGSNS
+1716 LGNSILALKDNPN
-1728 KTAWMFEDQSLVFKD
+1728 AEWMFEDQSIVFKD

-1772 VADLRIQKY
+1772 AADLRIQKY
-1781 DANGKLLKGQYE
+1781 DSNGKLLKGQYE
-1793 KIPVESLRPKGAV
+1793 KIPVESLRPKGTV

-1818 AAVMSIYDA
+1818 AAVMSIYNA

-1855 SGLDKLVAAN
+1855 GGLDKLVAAN

-1873 DLKLDPIKMI
+1873 DLKLDPLKMI

-1896 PDAVMK
+1896 PNAVMK
-1902 ATMNENQEELNPF
+1902 ATMDENQEELKPF
-1915 FENAEDNIKK
+1915 FEDAEDNIEK
-1925 ISSSYSSYTKLLNNI
+1925 ISSSYSSYTELLNNI
-1940 VSSYSDILK
+1940 VSSYSDVLK
-1949 LKSKFGKEDDIHGLN
+1949 LKSKFRKEDDIHGLN

-2037 SLSDIPKEMVKGI
+2037 SLSDIPKEMVRGI

-2071 MMEDYYSG
+2071 MMEVYYNG

-2114 KNTSQFRIETQDVSK
+2114 KNTSQFRTETQDVSK

-2135 TLDVAK
+2135 TLDVSK

>member
-1 MVNLITINNFYN
+1 
-13 KTILQR
+13 
-19 EELKFFPFNFYIS
+19 
-32 KKVINQIINMAKV
+32 MAKI
-45 SDKAVGRS
+45 SDESVRRS
-53 KGGNLLPGGSI
+53 KGVNLPGGIPQKDNNSI
-64 TGNLDEIIDDI
+64 TGDLSSIIENIAKDI
-75 NNSIKNVEAGVD
+75 NNHIDKIYSG
-87 LIFHGNVDSQKSF
+87 
-100 SEFIDAF
+100 IDAIF
-107 NKTRSQASEEFMS
+107 DGLVDPSQLLLSESDKSLMS
-120 MMGFVSGGQSISE
+120 FVSGGQSISK
-133 NTSYDNIKTNI
+133 NQSYSSKQTNI
-144 QSFTKSISENLDK
+144 QQFAKSISENLKK

-176 QKLKKEKP
+176 QKLEKEK
-184 QNVEVKVPEIKP
+184 
-196 VINIPD
+196 
-202 YSRQLDVLRFIIE
+202 Y
-215 KSNKTAS
+215 KSNNNN
-222 DNIIKVLTTKNEIKE
+222 DNKV
-237 KPQNVEVKVP
+237 
-247 EIKPVI
+247 
-253 NIPDYSRQ
+253 
-261 LDVLRFT
+261 
-268 IEKSNKTASD
+268 
-278 NIIKVLNSN
+278 
-287 TNNQTN
+287 N
-293 PVDLNNLHIKIDDLN
+293 PVDLSNLQINIDDLN
-308 LSKESKDVLKD
+308 LGQDSLKVLKD

-324 NSVAKVKYEVKDQ
+324 NSVSKVKYEVKDQ
-337 NIVKYLTGIDK
+337 NIVQYLTGIDK
-348 SISKIDIDNL
+348 SISKIDIDKL

-367 LLTNDFLKLCNTIN
+367 LLTNDFLGLCDAIN

-388 KNMSQLSS
+388 KTMSQLSS

-416 TLKKNLHSIYWM
+416 TLKKNLRSIYWM
-428 TSKSN
+428 TTKSN

-441 SKGIISAII
+441 SKGLISAII
-450 ENIVARS
+450 KNIVDRS

-467 IGALAKFIE
+467 VGALAKFIE

-481 GEDTNV
+481 GEDKNV

-496 MALWSLLRIYDVKG
+496 MALWSLLRIYDTKG
-510 PIAYLTLQIKELGD
+510 PIAYLTLQVKELGD
-524 NILKDNVVGK
+524 EIFKNNVVGK
-534 NNSSLSAIEDM
+534 NNSSLRAIEDM
-545 IEDISTIGNHIKFK
+545 IEDISTVGNNIKFK
-559 DVVYNQLLATYAL
+559 DVAYTQLLATYAL
-572 GSAWIYMGI
+572 GTTWLYIAI
-581 VKFLSKID
+581 VKSLSKIND
-589 DTELKKLIGDNGKLA
+589 NSLINLIGDNGKLS
-604 FVMQVVQRLSA
+604 FIMQVVQRLSA

-649 GIVGVSDALVFL
+649 GIVGISDALVFL

-691 EDVILS
+691 ENVILS
-697 LGKIAVVSTIAGMF
+697 LGKIAIVSTIAGMF

-740 NPLIASKD
+740 NPLTASKD

-756 QKIVESLTK
+756 QKIVESLSK
-765 LSILAAVGGLF
+765 LSILAAIGGLF
-776 AVKGQDGIREY
+776 ASKGQDGIKEY
-787 KKVLTKLKSLIKRI
+787 KKVLTKLKSLIKGI
-801 QSDGLD
+801 KSDGLD
-807 VKQEDLKKI
+807 INQEDLKKI

-821 LIEKLTIVS
+821 LVEKLTIVS
-830 MWGSVMG
+830 MLGSVMG
-837 ITAPLSII
+837 ITAPLSIL

-852 SGVAVGKMIDTLS
+852 SAVAVGKMIDTLNG
-865 KIEINDDFFDKLKN
+865 IEINDDFFDKLKN

-926 NLATKGMDEALEQS
+926 NLATKGMDEALKQTE
-940 KKVALLIYMSGAT
+940 KVTRLIYLSGAT
-953 LLLGAAI
+953 LLIGAAV
-960 MMIPGIFTNAVLFTL
+960 MMIPGIFENSFLFTL

-985 FAYTLASERIERTIE
+985 FAYTLASEKIERTIE
-1000 ISDSFIKLVVKSGL
+1000 ISDSFINLIVKSGL

-1020 AVNAFLPTGSVLGFA
+1020 MVNKFLPTGSVIGFA

-1041 ISGVITAYSIASN
+1041 ITGVIGAYTIASN

-1070 GIAGLTLLLPTI
+1070 GIAGLTLLLPTV

-1087 PVMFATA
+1087 PILFGTA
-1094 LWFAFELGVFVFL
+1094 LLFAFELGIFILL

-1113 SGDFAANYIG
+1113 GGDFLANYIG
-1123 AKLGAK
+1123 GKLGDK
-1129 LGVVQSTDKAIDDAK
+1129 LGVTQTTEKAIDDAK

-1157 LLGAAIM
+1157 LLGAKIM

-1178 TLGAFLLG
+1178 TLGLFLGG
-1186 ISAAYWGANKML
+1186 ISLAYYGANKIL
-1198 GGQKGMMIAHEFSN
+1198 KGEKGLIMAHEFSN
-1212 LVALSAA
+1212 LVVLSAA

-1228 MIPNMG
+1228 MIPNMA

-1240 AGILC
+1240 AGILG

-1258 GKIINEKTLFL
+1258 GKLINEKTLFL

-1283 LLNGGML
+1283 LLTGGML

-1295 DLGSYIL
+1295 DLDINIL
-1302 QFLGL
+1302 KFLGL
-1307 ELLLVGGTAVIL
+1307 EFLLVGGMSFIL
-1319 GILSVVKG
+1319 WMLSKVKRN
-1327 KLKTGALALIG
+1327 LKTGTLALLG
-1338 VIACVRL
+1338 VIVCIGL
-1345 AGYAMMEIMN
+1345 SGYAMMEIVK
-1355 LRKEIGDDWGGI
+1355 LRDKIGDDWGGI
-1367 WATIGTTIA
+1367 WGTVFVTLT
-1376 VLIAFAAGLR
+1376 VLGAFAAGVIGLG
-1386 YLSAGTGGLG
+1386 YLSAGTGIG

-1452 IWELKP
+1452 VWELKP
-1458 FMNPLIDMLIVA
+1458 FMNPLLDMMIVA
-1470 ASGTIT
+1470 ASGTIV
-1476 SLGYMMSKL
+1476 SLGHMMSML

-1500 GEGGKIVG
+1500 GEGGKIIG

-1522 NIKTII
+1522 NIKTIV
-1528 TILGGTILDT
+1528 TIIGGTILDT
-1538 YKENPDIFS
+1538 YKDNSDMFS

-1574 IDKIAEGVKDMAD
+1574 ISKIAEGVKDMAE
-1587 LKIAIYK
+1587 LKIPIYK

-1600 YRRLIDDDFNSA
+1600 YRNLTEPDFINA
-1612 AANISTIVTC
+1612 AENTSKIVTT
-1622 LGYAILD
+1622 LGYALLD

-1655 RVVTGC
+1655 RIVTGC

-1679 DLRIPIYGS
+1679 DLRIPIYGA

-1693 GTRPLD
+1693 GTRPLG
-1699 FKDFI
+1699 FKDFK
-1704 NAAFNT
+1704 NAAENT
-1710 QLIVSC
+1710 QKIVSC
-1716 LGNAIMSLGSNS
+1716 LGNSILALKDNPNA
-1728 KTAWMFEDQSLVFKD
+1728 AWMFEDQSIVFKD
-1743 GTCSRFSQIVTALK
+1743 GTCSRFSQIVTALR

-1762 ISETAKGVKD
+1762 ISDTAKGVKD
-1772 VADLRIQKY
+1772 VADLRVQKY
-1781 DANGKLLKGQYE
+1781 DSNGKLLKGQYE
-1793 KIPVESLRPKGAV
+1793 KIPIESLRPNGTV
-1806 YKNVTALMSCIP
+1806 YNNVTALMSCIP
-1818 AAVMSIYDA
+1818 AAVMAIYNEHD
-1827 HSKDWF
+1827 KTWF
-1833 EDAGWFSNDGSTSPF
+1833 EDSGWFNHDGSTSTF

-1855 SGLDKLVAAN
+1855 SGLDKLIAEN

-1873 DLKLDPIKMI
+1873 DLKLDKTKMNN
-1883 ELSNIITVMISSV
+1883 LSAIISLMISSV

-1902 ATMNENQEELNPF
+1902 ATMDENQEELKPF
-1915 FENAEDNIKK
+1915 FEDAEDNIKK

-1995 IQEQFDIYTD
+1995 IQGQFDIYTD

-2023 LEKETKDNAASIVI
+2023 LEKETKDNASSIVI
-2037 SLSDIPKEMVKGI
+2037 SLSDIPKEMVRGI

-2071 MMEDYYSG
+2071 MMVDYYNG

-2114 KNTSQFRIETQDVSK
+2114 KNTSQFRTETQDVSK
-2129 FTRSIN
+2129 FIRSIN

-2231 NSTMQYSDTSTPGQ
+2231 NSTMQYSDTSTGNGQ

-2252 TPAGGN
+2252 TQAGDN
-2258 PLNSQTQ
+2258 PLNSKTP
-2265 QSKE
+2265 SSE

>member
-1 MVNLITINNFYN
+1 M
-13 KTILQR
+13 
-19 EELKFFPFNFYIS
+19 E
-32 KKVINQIINMAKV
+32 KV

-176 QKLKKEKP
+176 QKLEKEK
-184 QNVEVKVPEIKP
+184 
-196 VINIPD
+196 
-202 YSRQLDVLRFIIE
+202 Y
-215 KSNKTAS
+215 KSN
-222 DNIIKVLTTKNEIKE
+222 
-237 KPQNVEVKVP
+237 
-247 EIKPVI
+247 
-253 NIPDYSRQ
+253 
-261 LDVLRFT
+261 
-268 IEKSNKTASD
+268 
-278 NIIKVLNSN
+278 N
-287 TNNQTN
+287 TNDNQVN
-293 PVDLNNLHIKIDDLN
+293 PVDLNSINIKIDDLN
-308 LSKESKDVLKD
+308 LGQDSLKALEN
-319 LSNAL
+319 LSDAL
-324 NSVAKVKYEVKDQ
+324 NSVSKVKYEVKDQ
-337 NIVKYLTGIDK
+337 NIVQYLTGIDK
-348 SISKIDIDNL
+348 SISKIDIDEL

-367 LLTNDFLKLCNTIN
+367 LLTNDFLKLCKAIN

-388 KNMSQLSS
+388 KTMSQLPS
-396 VVELMN
+396 VVGLMN

-416 TLKKNLHSIYWM
+416 TLKKNLRSIYWM
-428 TSKSN
+428 TTKSN
-433 ILTGLGIT
+433 ILTGIGIT
-441 SKGIISAII
+441 SKGLISAII

-467 IGALAKFIE
+467 VGALAKFIE

-496 MALWSLLRIYDVKG
+496 MALWSLLRIYDTKG
-510 PIAYLTLQIKELGD
+510 PIAYLTLQVKELGD
-524 NILKDNVVGK
+524 EIFKNNVVGK
-534 NNSSLSAIEDM
+534 NNSSLRGIEDM
-545 IEDISTIGNHIKFK
+545 IEDISTIGNDVKFK
-559 DVVYNQLLATYAL
+559 DVAYTQLIATYAL
-572 GSAWIYMGI
+572 GTTWLYRNIIKS
-581 VKFLSKID
+581 LSKINTD
-589 DTELKKLIGDNGKLA
+589 ELAKLIGDNGNLR
-604 FVMQVVQRLSA
+604 FIMQVVQRLSA

-630 VQLTIMMSVA
+630 IQLTIMMSVA
-640 NMISKVSKN
+640 NIISKVSKN
-649 GIVGVSDALVFL
+649 GIVGISDALVFL

-697 LGKIAVVSTIAGMF
+697 LGKIAVVSTIAGIF

-740 NPLIASKD
+740 NPLTASKD
-748 DVSKIESC
+748 DVYKIESC
-756 QKIVESLTK
+756 QKIVESLGK
-765 LSILAAVGGLF
+765 LSILAAIGGLF
-776 AVKGQDGIREY
+776 AIKGQDGIREY

-807 VKQEDLKKI
+807 IKQEDLKKI

-830 MWGSVMG
+830 MFGSVMG
-837 ITAPLSII
+837 ITAPLSIL

-852 SGVAVGKMIDTLS
+852 SVIAVGKMIDTLNG
-865 KIEINDDFFDKLKN
+865 IEINDDFFDRLKN

-889 TMLAGAVIGKIVL
+889 TMLVGAVIGKIVL

-926 NLATKGMDEALEQS
+926 NLATKGMDEALKQT
-940 KKVALLIYMSGAT
+940 KNVALLVYLSGAT
-953 LLLGAAI
+953 LLIGAAV
-960 MMIPGIFTNAVLFTL
+960 MMIPGIFQNAMVFTI

-1000 ISDSFIKLVVKSGL
+1000 ISDSFIELVVKSGL

-1020 AVNAFLPTGSVLGFA
+1020 MVNKFLPTGSVIGFA

-1041 ISGVITAYSIASN
+1041 ITGVIGAYTIASN
-1054 MMEDTMSSA
+1054 MMKETMSSA

-1070 GIAGLTLLLPTI
+1070 GIAGLTLLLPTV

-1087 PVMFATA
+1087 PILFATA
-1094 LWFAFELGVFVFL
+1094 LLFALELGTFILL

-1113 SGDFAANYIG
+1113 GGDFLANMIG

-1129 LGVVQSTDKAIDDAK
+1129 LGVTQTTEKAIDDAK

-1157 LLGAAIM
+1157 LLGAKIM

-1178 TLGAFLLG
+1178 TLGLFLGG
-1186 ISAAYWGANKML
+1186 ISLAYYGANKIL
-1198 GGQKGMMIAHEFSN
+1198 KGEKGLIMAHEFSN
-1212 LVALSAA
+1212 LVVLSAA

-1228 MIPNMG
+1228 LIPNMKD
-1234 VATVSF
+1234 ATISF
-1240 AGILC
+1240 AWTLG
-1245 GFVAG
+1245 GFITV

-1258 GKIINEKTLFL
+1258 GRIINEKTLFL

-1283 LLNGGML
+1283 LLTGGML

-1295 DLGSYIL
+1295 DLDINIL
-1302 QFLGL
+1302 KFLGL
-1307 ELLLVGGTAVIL
+1307 ELLLVGGMSLIL
-1319 GILSVVKG
+1319 GILSIVKG
-1327 KLKTGALALIG
+1327 NLKTGALALLG
-1338 VIACVRL
+1338 VIVCIGL
-1345 AGYAMMEIMN
+1345 SGYAMMEIVK
-1355 LRKEIGDDWGGI
+1355 LRDKIGGDWGGI

-1376 VLIAFAAGLR
+1376 VLSVFAAGVIGLG
-1386 YLSAGTGGLG
+1386 YLSAGTGIG

-1438 TSIITDDIKAMLSI
+1438 TSIITDDIKAMLSM

-1458 FMNPLIDMLIVA
+1458 FMNPLLDMMIVA
-1470 ASGTIT
+1470 ASGTIA
-1476 SLGYMMSKL
+1476 SLGHMMSML

-1522 NIKTII
+1522 NIRTIVTII
-1528 TILGGTILDT
+1528 GGTILDI
-1538 YKENPDIFS
+1538 YKENPTIFS

-1574 IDKIAEGVKDMAD
+1574 ISKIAEGVKDMAE
-1587 LKIAIYK
+1587 LKIPIYK

-1600 YRRLIDDDFNSA
+1600 YRNLTEPDFKNA
-1612 AANISTIVTC
+1612 AKNISKIVTT
-1622 LGYAILD
+1622 LGQAILD

-1655 RVVTGC
+1655 RIVTGC

-1679 DLRIPIYGS
+1679 DLRIPIYGA

-1693 GTRPLD
+1693 GTRPLG
-1699 FKDFI
+1699 FKDFK
-1704 NAAFNT
+1704 NAAENT
-1710 QLIVSC
+1710 QRIVSC
-1716 LGNAIMSLGSNS
+1716 LGNSILALKDNPN
-1728 KTAWMFEDQSLVFKD
+1728 AEWMFEDQSIVFKD

-1781 DANGKLLKGQYE
+1781 DSNGKLLKGQYE
-1793 KIPVESLRPKGAV
+1793 KIPIESLRPNGTV
-1806 YKNVTALMSCIP
+1806 YNNVTALMSCIP
-1818 AAVMSIYDA
+1818 AAVMAIYNNPDN
-1827 HSKDWF
+1827 KDWF
-1833 EDAGWFSNDGSTSPF
+1833 VDSGWFNHDGSTSPF

-1855 SGLDKLVAAN
+1855 SGLDKLVAEN

-1873 DLKLDPIKMI
+1873 DLKLDKTKMNN
-1883 ELSNIITVMISSV
+1883 LSAIISLMISSV
-1896 PDAVMK
+1896 PNAVMK
-1902 ATMNENQEELNPF
+1902 ATMDENQEELKPF
-1915 FENAEDNIKK
+1915 FEDAKDNIKK

-1986 NIKDDELSS
+1986 NLKDDEFSS
-1995 IQEQFDIYTD
+1995 IQKQFDIYTD

-2023 LEKETKDNAASIVI
+2023 LEKETKANAASIVI
-2037 SLSDIPKEMVKGI
+2037 SLSDIPKEMVRGI

-2071 MMEDYYSG
+2071 MMVDYYNG

-2085 VYDEAPKDTSKY
+2085 VYDKAPKDTSKY

-2114 KNTSQFRIETQDVSK
+2114 KNTSQFRTETQDVSK

-2231 NSTMQYSDTSTPGQ
+2231 NSNMQYSDTSTGNGQ
-2245 NSAERDE
+2245 NTAERDE
-2252 TPAGGN
+2252 TQAGDN
-2258 PLNSQTQ
+2258 PLNSKTQ
-2265 QSKE
+2265 STE

>member
-1 MVNLITINNFYN
+1 M
-13 KTILQR
+13 
-19 EELKFFPFNFYIS
+19 P
-32 KKVINQIINMAKV
+32 KV
-45 SDKAVGRS
+45 SDKTLSRS
-53 KGGNLLPGGSI
+53 NGGNLLPSGQNAVS
-64 TGNLDEIIDDI
+64 GNLYNIVDTIKK
-75 NNSIKNVEAGVD
+75 SIKEVEAGVD
-87 LIFHGNVDSQKSF
+87 MIFSGNVDSQKSF

-120 MMGFVSGGQSISE
+120 MMGFVSGGQNISE
-133 NTSYDNIKTNI
+133 NTRYKNIKTDI

-176 QKLKKEKP
+176 QKLEKEK
-184 QNVEVKVPEIKP
+184 
-196 VINIPD
+196 
-202 YSRQLDVLRFIIE
+202 Y
-215 KSNKTAS
+215 KSN
-222 DNIIKVLTTKNEIKE
+222 
-237 KPQNVEVKVP
+237 
-247 EIKPVI
+247 
-253 NIPDYSRQ
+253 
-261 LDVLRFT
+261 
-268 IEKSNKTASD
+268 
-278 NIIKVLNSN
+278 N
-287 TNNQTN
+287 TNDNQVN
-293 PVDLNNLHIKIDDLN
+293 PVDLNSLKIKIDDLN
-308 LSKESKDVLKD
+308 FGKDSLDALKD
-319 LSNAL
+319 LSDAL
-324 NSVAKVKYEVKDQ
+324 NSVSKVKYEVKDQ
-337 NIVKYLTGIDK
+337 NIVQYLTGIDK
-348 SISKIDIDNL
+348 SISKIDIDKL

-367 LLTNDFLKLCNTIN
+367 LLTNDFLKLCNAIN

-388 KNMSQLSS
+388 KTMSQLSS
-396 VVELMN
+396 VVGLMN
-402 AIPSIGEIDKQKMK
+402 AIPSIGEMDKQKMK

-433 ILTGLGIT
+433 ILTGFGIT
-441 SKGIISAII
+441 SKGLISAII
-450 ENIVARS
+450 KNIVARS
-457 KEAGQGGFKS
+457 KETEQGGFKS
-467 IGALAKFIE
+467 VGALAKFIE

-496 MALWSLLRIYDVKG
+496 MALWSLLRIYDTKG
-510 PIAYLTLQIKELGD
+510 PIAYLTLQVKELGD

-545 IEDISTIGNHIKFK
+545 IEDISTIGNRIKFK
-559 DVVYNQLLATYAL
+559 DVVYTQLLATYAL
-572 GSAWIYMGI
+572 GSAWLYMGI
-581 VKFLSKID
+581 VKSLSKID

-649 GIVGVSDALVFL
+649 GIVGISDALVLL

-691 EDVILS
+691 ENVILS
-697 LGKIAVVSTIAGMF
+697 LGKVAIVSTIAGMF

-740 NPLIASKD
+740 NPLTASKD

-756 QKIVESLTK
+756 QKIVESLSK
-765 LSILAAVGGLF
+765 LSILAAIGGLF
-776 AVKGQDGIREY
+776 ASKGQDGIKEY
-787 KKVLTKLKSLIKRI
+787 KKVLTKLKSLIKGI
-801 QSDGLD
+801 QSDGFD

-830 MWGSVMG
+830 MWGSVMS

-852 SGVAVGKMIDTLS
+852 SAVAVGKMIDALNG
-865 KIEINDDFFDKLKN
+865 IQIDDDFFDRLKN

-926 NLATKGMDEALEQS
+926 NLATKGMDEALNQT
-940 KKVALLIYMSGAT
+940 KKVALLVYLSGAT

-1020 AVNAFLPTGSVLGFA
+1020 TVNKFLPTGSVIGFA
-1035 FSLTLL
+1035 FSLTML
-1041 ISGVITAYSIASN
+1041 ITGVIGAYTIASN

-1070 GIAGLTLLLPTI
+1070 GIAGLTLLLPTV

-1087 PVMFATA
+1087 LMLFATA
-1094 LWFAFELGVFVFL
+1094 LLFAFDLGVFILL

-1113 SGDFAANYIG
+1113 GGDFIANKIG
-1123 AKLGAK
+1123 VKLGI
-1129 LGVVQSTDKAIDDAK
+1129 VQSTDKAIDDAK

-1157 LLGAAIM
+1157 LLGAKIM

-1178 TLGAFLLG
+1178 TLGTFLLG
-1186 ISAAYWGANKML
+1186 ISLAYYGANKIL
-1198 GGQKGMMIAHEFSN
+1198 KGEKGLIIAHEFSN

-1228 MIPNMG
+1228 MIPNMED
-1234 VATVSF
+1234 ATKSF
-1240 AGILC
+1240 AWTLG
-1245 GFVAG
+1245 GFIAG

-1258 GKIINEKTLFL
+1258 GRIINEKTLFL

-1283 LLNGGML
+1283 LLTAGML

-1295 DLGSYIL
+1295 DLDVNIL
-1302 QFLGL
+1302 KFLGL
-1307 ELLLVGGTAVIL
+1307 ELSLVGGTAVIL
-1319 GILSVVKG
+1319 GILSKVKG

-1338 VIACVRL
+1338 VIACVGL

-1367 WATIGTTIA
+1367 WGTVFVTVT
-1376 VLIAFAAGLR
+1376 VLFAFASGVIGLG

-1396 ALALAAGEAALAGII
+1396 ALALAAGEAALVGII

-1458 FMNPLIDMLIVA
+1458 FMNPLLDTMIVT

-1476 SLGYMMSKL
+1476 GLGYMMSKL

-1500 GEGGKIVG
+1500 GEGGKIIG

-1528 TILGGTILDT
+1528 TILCGTILT
-1538 YKENPDIFS
+1538 KYKENPDIFS

-1574 IDKIAEGVKDMAD
+1574 ISKIAEGIKDMAE
-1587 LKIAIYK
+1587 LKIPIYR

-1600 YRRLIDDDFNSA
+1600 YRRLTEPDFSNA
-1612 AANISTIVTC
+1612 AENISKIVTT
-1622 LGYAILD
+1622 LGYALLD
-1629 LYDKA
+1629 LYVKA

-1655 RVVTGC
+1655 RIVTGC

-1679 DLRIPIYGS
+1679 DLRIPIYGA

-1699 FKDFI
+1699 FKDFE
-1704 NAAFNT
+1704 NAATNT
-1710 QLIVSC
+1710 QHIVSC
-1716 LGNAIMSLGSNS
+1716 LGNSILALKDNPNA
-1728 KTAWMFEDQSLVFKD
+1728 AWMFEDQSIVFKD

-1781 DANGKLLKGQYE
+1781 DSNGKLLKGQYE
-1793 KIPVESLRPKGAV
+1793 KIPIESLRPGGTV
-1806 YKNVTALMSCIP
+1806 YNNVTALMSCIP
-1818 AAVMSIYDA
+1818 AAVMAIYNA
-1827 HSKDWF
+1827 RSKDWF
-1833 EDAGWFSNDGSTSPF
+1833 EDSGWFNHDGSTSPF

-1855 SGLDKLVAAN
+1855 GGLDKLIAEN
-1865 VKSIKSIL
+1865 IKSIKSIL
-1873 DLKLDPIKMI
+1873 DLKLDKSKMNN
-1883 ELSNIITVMISSV
+1883 LSAIISLMISSV
-1896 PDAVMK
+1896 PDAVIK
-1902 ATMNENQEELNPF
+1902 ATMDENQEELKPF
-1915 FENAEDNIKK
+1915 FEDVKDNIKK

-1973 LPFSMSRAIQKMP
+1973 LPFSMSRAIQKMH

-1995 IQEQFDIYTD
+1995 IQSQFDIYTD

-2037 SLSDIPKEMVKGI
+2037 SLSDIPKEMVRGI
-2050 SETFVYLNTKNL
+2050 SETFVGLNTKNL

-2071 MMEDYYSG
+2071 MMVDYYNG

-2114 KNTSQFRIETQDVSK
+2114 KNTSQFRTETQDVSK
-2129 FTRSIN
+2129 FIRSIN

-2252 TPAGGN
+2252 TPAGDN
-2258 PLNSQTQ
+2258 PLNGQTP

>member
-1 MVNLITINNFYN
+1 
-13 KTILQR
+13 
-19 EELKFFPFNFYIS
+19 
-32 KKVINQIINMAKV
+32 MAKI
-45 SDKAVGRS
+45 SDESVRRS
-53 KGGNLLPGGSI
+53 KGVNLPGGIPQKDNNSI
-64 TGNLDEIIDDI
+64 TGDLSSIIKEVSKDIIKHIDEVY
-75 NNSIKNVEAGVD
+75 SG
-87 LIFHGNVDSQKSF
+87 
-100 SEFIDAF
+100 IDAIF
-107 NKTRSQASEEFMS
+107 DGLVDPSQLLLSESDKSLMS
-120 MMGFVSGGQSISE
+120 FVSGGQSISK
-133 NTSYDNIKTNI
+133 NQSYSSKQTNI
-144 QSFTKSISENLDK
+144 QQFAKSISENIK
-157 TNKILTS
+157 NTNKILTS

-176 QKLKKEKP
+176 QKLEKEK
-184 QNVEVKVPEIKP
+184 
-196 VINIPD
+196 
-202 YSRQLDVLRFIIE
+202 Y
-215 KSNKTAS
+215 KSN
-222 DNIIKVLTTKNEIKE
+222 
-237 KPQNVEVKVP
+237 
-247 EIKPVI
+247 
-253 NIPDYSRQ
+253 
-261 LDVLRFT
+261 
-268 IEKSNKTASD
+268 
-278 NIIKVLNSN
+278 N
-287 TNNQTN
+287 TNNQIN
-293 PVDLNNLHIKIDDLN
+293 PVDLNDLKIKIDDLN
-308 LSKESKDVLKD
+308 FGKDSLDALKT

-337 NIVKYLTGIDK
+337 NIVQYLTGIDK
-348 SISKIDIDNL
+348 SISEIDIDKL

-367 LLTNDFLKLCNTIN
+367 LLTNDFLSLCNTIN

-388 KNMSQLSS
+388 KTMSQLSS

-402 AIPSIGEIDKQKMK
+402 AIPSIGEMDKQKMK
-416 TLKKNLHSIYWM
+416 TLKKNLRSIYWM
-428 TSKSN
+428 TTDSN

-441 SKGIISAII
+441 SKGLISAII
-450 ENIVARS
+450 KNIVARS

-467 IGALAKFIE
+467 VGALAKFIE
-476 SLVSL
+476 SLVTL
-481 GEDTNV
+481 GENTNV

-496 MALWSLLRIYDVKG
+496 MALWSLLRIYDTKG
-510 PIAYLTLQIKELGD
+510 PIAYLTLQVKELGD
-524 NILKDNVVGK
+524 EIFKNNVVGK
-534 NNSSLSAIEDM
+534 NNSSLRAIEDM
-545 IEDISTIGNHIKFK
+545 IEGISTVGDNIKFK
-559 DVVYNQLLATYAL
+559 DVAYTQLIATYAL
-572 GSAWIYMGI
+572 GTTWLYKNIIKS
-581 VKFLSKID
+581 LSKIN
-589 DTELKKLIGDNGKLA
+589 TAKLKNLIGDNGKLA

-649 GIVGVSDALVFL
+649 GIVGISDALVFL

-697 LGKIAVVSTIAGMF
+697 LGKIAIVSTIAGMF
-711 VDKGKEGVSNMKTM
+711 VDKGKEGVANMKTM

-740 NPLIASKD
+740 NPLTASKD

-756 QKIVESLTK
+756 QKIVESLSK
-765 LSILAAVGGLF
+765 LSILAAIGGLF
-776 AVKGQDGIREY
+776 ASKGQEGIKEY

-807 VKQEDLKKI
+807 INQEDLKKI

-830 MWGSVMG
+830 MLGSVMS
-837 ITAPLSII
+837 ITAPLSIL

-852 SGVAVGKMIDTLS
+852 SAVAVGKMIDTLNG
-865 KIEINDDFFDKLKN
+865 IEINDDFFDRLKN

-889 TMLAGAVIGKIVL
+889 TMLVGAVIGKIVL

-926 NLATKGMDEALEQS
+926 NLATKGIDEVLKQTE
-940 KKVALLIYMSGAT
+940 KVTRLIYLSGAT
-953 LLLGAAI
+953 LLLGAAV

-1035 FSLTLL
+1035 FSLTLM
-1041 ISGVITAYSIASN
+1041 ITGVIGAYTIASN

-1070 GIAGLTLLLPTI
+1070 GIAGLTLLLPTV
-1082 YMTKH
+1082 YMTKY
-1087 PVMFATA
+1087 PILFATA
-1094 LWFAFELGVFVFL
+1094 LLFALELGTFILL

-1113 SGDFAANYIG
+1113 GGDFISNMIG
-1123 AKLGAK
+1123 AKI
-1129 LGVVQSTDKAIDDAK
+1129 GVTQTTDKAIDDAK

-1164 NIDGMFWSAIGFTL
+1164 NIDGMFSSALGFTL
-1178 TLGAFLLG
+1178 TLGLFLVG
-1186 ISAAYWGANKML
+1186 ISAAYWSASKIL

-1212 LVALSAA
+1212 LVVLSAA

-1228 MIPNMG
+1228 LIPNMKD
-1234 VATVSF
+1234 ATISF
-1240 AGILC
+1240 ALTLG
-1245 GFVAG
+1245 GFIAG

-1258 GKIINEKTLFL
+1258 GRIINEKTLFL

-1283 LLNGGML
+1283 LLTGGML

-1295 DLGSYIL
+1295 DLGVNIL
-1302 QFLGL
+1302 KFLGL
-1307 ELLLVGGTAVIL
+1307 ELLLVGGMSLIL
-1319 GILSVVKG
+1319 GILSIVKG
-1327 KLKTGALALIG
+1327 NLKTGALALLG
-1338 VIACVRL
+1338 VIVCIGL
-1345 AGYAMMEIMN
+1345 SGYAMMEIVK
-1355 LRKEIGDDWGGI
+1355 LRDKIGGDWGGI
-1367 WATIGTTIA
+1367 WATIGTTVA
-1376 VLIAFAAGLR
+1376 VLFAFAAGVIGLG

-1452 IWELKP
+1452 VWELKP
-1458 FMNPLIDMLIVA
+1458 FMNPLLDMMIVA

-1500 GEGGKIVG
+1500 GEGGKIIG
-1508 RRNLTDADFTDAAE
+1508 RRNLTNADFTDAAE
-1522 NIKTII
+1522 NIRTIVTII
-1528 TILGGTILDT
+1528 GGTILDI
-1538 YKENPDIFS
+1538 YKENPSIFS
-1547 NGMLGDFLGMDTP
+1547 NGMLGDFLGIDTP
-1560 FTRVVKSCTGMGKM
+1560 FTRVVRSCTGMGKM
-1574 IDKIAEGVKDMAD
+1574 IAKIAEGVKEMAE
-1587 LKIAIYK
+1587 LKIPIYR

-1600 YRRLIDDDFNSA
+1600 YRSLTETDFNNA
-1612 AANISTIVTC
+1612 AENISKIVTC

-1667 ISSIAKGVKDMA
+1667 ISNIAKGVKDMA
-1679 DLRIPIYGS
+1679 DLRIPIYGD

-1704 NAAFNT
+1704 NAALNT

-1716 LGNAIMSLGSNS
+1716 LGNSIMALGINPD
-1728 KTAWMFEDQSLVFKD
+1728 TAWMFEDQSVVFKD
-1743 GTCSRFSQIVTALK
+1743 GTCSKFAQIVTALK

-1772 VADLRIQKY
+1772 VADLRVQKY
-1781 DANGKLLKGQYE
+1781 DSNGKLLKGQYE
-1793 KIPVESLRPKGAV
+1793 KIPIESLKPGGTV
-1806 YKNVTALMSCIP
+1806 YNNVTALMSCIP
-1818 AAVMSIYDA
+1818 AAVMAIYDA

-1833 EDAGWFSNDGSTSPF
+1833 EDSGWFNHDGSTSPF

-1855 SGLDKLVAAN
+1855 GGLDKLIAEN

-1873 DLKLDPIKMI
+1873 DLKLDKTKMNN
-1883 ELSNIITVMISSV
+1883 LSAIISLMISSV
-1896 PDAVMK
+1896 PNAVMK
-1902 ATMNENQEELNPF
+1902 ATMDENQEELKPF
-1915 FENAEDNIKK
+1915 FEDAEDNIKK

-1949 LKSKFGKEDDIHGLN
+1949 LKSKFGKEDDIHDLN

-1973 LPFSMSRAIQKMP
+1973 LPYSMSRAIQKMP
-1986 NIKDDELSS
+1986 NLKDDEFSS
-1995 IQEQFDIYTD
+1995 IERQFDAYTG

-2023 LEKETKDNAASIVI
+2023 LEKETKDNASSIVI

-2050 SETFVYLNTKNL
+2050 SETFVHLNTKGL
-2062 SKNILMFGP
+2062 AKNILMFGP
-2071 MMEDYYSG
+2071 MMVDYYNG

-2114 KNTSQFRIETQDVSK
+2114 KNTSQFRTETQDVSK
-2129 FTRSIN
+2129 FIRSIN

-2231 NSTMQYSDTSTPGQ
+2231 NSNMQYSDNFTGGGQ

-2252 TPAGGN
+2252 TAAGDN
-2258 PLNSQTQ
+2258 PLNSQTP